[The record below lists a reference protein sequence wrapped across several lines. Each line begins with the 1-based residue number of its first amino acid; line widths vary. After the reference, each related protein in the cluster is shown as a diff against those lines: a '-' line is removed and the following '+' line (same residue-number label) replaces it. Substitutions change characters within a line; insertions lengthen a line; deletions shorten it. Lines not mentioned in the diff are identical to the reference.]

1 MAKKRTGLDA
11 LREYEARS
19 GRKTQSENQ
28 QTGNAGSSG
37 GTWRSGLDALREYEA
52 SGGGQNVKNGPYNPD
67 YRTNTKKAT
76 PQSYEAAYQQYKQI
90 ANSINHDQLSGYLR
104 TMQERQNQII
114 DSINHDQMSGYRRTL
129 QEKDRQQQRKVQTGT
144 AAKQA
149 ATNAGQDYSRLI
161 GLNQF
166 DGELERRDAEQEK
179 RYRETVLPDKLRG
192 MKRTSEELQK
202 QIDQLYEQK
211 SDEHFRDY
219 QFGEDG
225 TAWYTDENGTR
236 RQARGV
242 TDIQSEIE
250 ALETRKAALDSGRAL
265 GQAENTVGTMDTAT
279 RNLLKDINGT
289 NLLKKTDAKHQLQQK
304 GYSEDQIGRLAEYEK
319 YLEDFEDY
327 QTRMAGAQQF
337 GRDAPVF
344 STVTSSLMAPFKA
357 LGNIESFRG
366 ILPKG
371 LGGYQNPDM
380 PTNIYSPM
388 YAATHVSSGIRS
400 GVMDGMGS
408 VGQFLYQAGT
418 SALDSAVNMAVSTA
432 IVGTTGLSGEEASSA
447 VAETMN
453 WVMGSQVAADSV
465 YAGIQS
471 GKSNQEAL
479 IDGIV
484 EGAIEGFT
492 EKYSVGDIIE
502 TMLSGKQVWKKAMR
516 AFASEGAEEIA
527 SNWLNRIYDVV
538 AKHDRGEVMGAY
550 AEYLSKGNTKEKALA
565 LTLADMLAEDGLS
578 FLAGGISG
586 LAMSGAYAGTNKAV
600 EARSRGQQLNV
611 IGQVMDAVE
620 SMAKERGDQATA
632 EAAQAVMD
640 KVKAGQMPETA
651 EVQAVVDSAVKADQA
666 AQAEAAFQTYNQYA
680 DERDAKARD
689 AEKASWAR
697 SQENTEAINDA
708 EADSAADAFEKLN
721 EAEVKGAADARA
733 RQQTEEARAE
743 RMFTQESR
751 DDADRL
757 LTDAARRYGFDDRM
771 TSVLL
776 SGYDGEQDAQQYA
789 EDVNAAYEYGR
800 NGMSLSAAQ
809 RAAQGVN
816 ADVAQEAW
824 NAGRASIQRA
834 PMSAFER
841 YNQYAEERDA
851 RQAEREAQQQA
862 SVQTVQ
868 AVQEAARPQQAPTQT
883 AVQEARE
890 AAQTAQETA
899 PKAQETVRETAQEQ
913 TKPAQER
920 TEEKPAKQEAQE
932 SKPQAL
938 AANQYAAREMAES
951 VIKKYKM
958 TVPDAVKDYSKR
970 LDEAVAE
977 RYRLAEADGKSEE
990 SKATVS
996 SMIASFQIGLRG
1008 IGFVSNKTNNADFLA
1023 DAQAWLIGNAVA
1035 KGSYARLDAAKAFD
1049 GLGIEER
1056 TLRYAGEVYHFGDSL
1071 TQRMIREYNAQKG
1084 KNKGVS
1090 AEEYAKHV
1098 LNVFDRGAMGE
1109 SLAGTK
1115 DRLLGD
1121 GMTRAAW
1128 NAGKGFINGEEAGS
1142 TAADDGGKRDAGMDS
1157 GEQAGTVA
1165 EGTGGAKTRSA
1176 KASAVAERIELENR
1190 VRAAGQPYLSGKDI
1204 GLEKGSAQR
1213 SFREAPESTWTDS
1226 MKAAAAML
1234 RREGFKEVHFTV
1246 GAISIENQKAKVT
1259 RYADGVATGNTV
1271 WINATSKKW
1280 TVEQLANHE
1289 AFHHQI
1295 QDWPYTMDAVR
1306 QALADELGEDGI
1318 RELAQRYA
1326 EAYEGCY
1333 DGAELDAY
1341 IEEICA
1347 DAYAGMDRLPEAKTQ
1362 IIQKAAKRAQDA
1374 QQAAEENGG
1383 TRGPP
1388 EKYSV
1393 NEGFSK
1399 DVAEWYRDG
1408 MPEGEAFVLGSTG
1421 ETLQGLG
1428 AIESDIY
1435 MNGDKINTILREHP
1449 EMTIREIQKIPELL
1463 DDPILI
1469 LKSKGSGKGGNS
1481 RLVLFGSINTQD
1493 GQPVLAVLDLR
1504 PRENGFVLDDMQKVN
1519 SAYAKA
1525 NPASFISQSD
1535 VLFADK
1541 KRTVPLLRRF
1551 GLTITSRELLR
1562 DGSIGSISYRGN
1574 SVNISGEKFSSIVQM
1589 GDRPMDAK
1597 FSADDTTATPQE
1609 NDKTALAYFGRTYKW
1624 SETGYVLLNGA
1635 RLDFSGRHEGG
1646 SGGYRSVD
1654 HRDIIDAL
1662 GEDYGGGDYTG
1673 GMVRFMQEGN
1683 IRISPESGGINLAVM
1698 PTKAQMDSLSDF
1710 ISKERGEVIL
1720 DIDDASGNT
1729 ISSTEYPRGTHANK
1743 VLQDIR
1749 NYFNDGTLP
1758 EVSNAPSVS
1767 QFRYSVAE
1775 EAAESDT
1782 EAEEAELQV
1791 EKLPQANRDQFMRFA
1806 TKITDDLVTPLTAQM
1821 ETLRKEMRPRVLELV
1836 DEFLENDAL
1845 KRSSVEAVFTEA
1857 YDRALELNQE
1867 FSEKYAALQYAIRK
1881 TPVTFTEED
1890 TRQIEQYDY
1899 FDEAALRKLTIKEK
1913 GGVSIGE
1920 LYSDLSGMLPELFPS
1935 GIKNPAKQIMRIA
1948 SVYKRISK
1956 AQALAQQVESTN
1968 PEYFR
1973 QNAYNDFLEQL
1984 RKIVPKMRT
1993 ERELAQISIEEE
2005 AAMEKAAAERERR
2018 LAEEDAR
2025 LAAEEAA
2032 KEPPTVYESLTM
2044 DSIPK
2049 KAQDYLRRVRGQTAA
2064 AIQQTLSM
2072 PFAARQEVLKPAI
2085 EEMMNEYLQTG
2096 RISQETV
2103 DRNFEESYRRGVEM
2117 DTEFYDQY
2125 KDVKT
2130 RLRDLKVTLSEADRA
2145 DIADFDDFRR
2155 AAFGRLR
2162 IANEGGLP
2170 VDVAYKEMQQM
2181 APELFPA
2188 GITHPADQL
2197 MRMFEVSK
2205 RIEKVQ
2211 MSLDEYYGEDAE
2223 EFKRWAK
2230 NDYEASVEN
2239 MLGALNVARRYA
2251 EARMRQQQARAVPT
2265 TMEEVKS
2272 LYADLKGLRRTYE
2285 RAAAK
2290 NLLTAEDNSVLNRL
2304 LRGEIT
2310 PEDVQGMEN
2319 AQGILAM
2326 YEAKADYDAA
2336 AAKIADW
2343 RRYQKGKLRE
2353 QADNLLKNA
2362 EKAKDKKAGI
2372 EYSRETMTRN
2382 VRDIFP
2388 EADAEA
2394 INKTY
2399 FEPVRTA
2406 SANANKLKKKLREQ
2420 VKALDL
2426 SRKARKGDAVSEAH
2440 AAQLLG
2446 EAQDNIRY
2454 LEQHPRAKD
2463 RDGKTL
2469 NEWRQIVLDLWATS
2483 PGLDRAK
2490 IENAVETF
2498 RKIYDGLFEQ
2508 MNDVRIRNGYEPI
2521 NYRQGYFPHFQPG
2534 TTDGILGLMGKALGV
2549 GVEVKALPTTISGL
2563 THTFKPGITYFG
2575 NALERIGFDTAY
2587 DAVEGFDKY
2596 VEGAASVICY
2606 TDAIQ
2611 KLRALA
2617 QQVRYRTSDEGLRER
2632 VDDVRARDD
2641 LTEHQKELEIEAIM
2655 KQGRFSLSNFVKE
2668 LDEYTNLLANKKNR
2682 YDRNAEDFANRKV
2695 YNFLKAWQSRVAAN
2709 MVAVNPASWLTN
2721 FGVITQAGAQLKT
2734 ISVLK
2739 GMWQTLA
2746 NIKTNDGLVE
2756 ASDFLTNRAGSDPLV
2771 RTWQQSASA
2780 FLSTP
2785 MEWIDQFSAGTIVRA
2800 RYMENIER
2808 GMSEE
2813 TAMRE
2818 ADDFAANVMADRSK
2832 GAMPTIF
2839 ESRNPITKMFT
2850 QFQLE
2855 VNNTYSYL
2863 FKDLPREQRKK
2874 GVRYLALALFKF
2886 LIGGFLYNEL
2896 YEYLIGRRP
2905 MLDPLGI
2912 VNDTVGDLTGYELNN
2927 LVDAATGGGLIKESE
2942 PEGAIGSAE
2951 NLAKNVLSE
2960 LPASAALNLV
2970 GLEIDGGKLPFG
2982 SSFPDF
2988 GNIKSALKS
2997 ETATPEEKWAKIG
3010 KELAKPAAY
3019 WLLPFGGGQIKKV
3032 WQGISALKRQG
3043 SYTANGRLQ
3052 YPIYTD
3058 RKGDMAS
3065 AVART
3070 MLFGKSATPEA
3081 QAWVEAGFG
3090 ALSEKATQTYEAM
3103 RAGGVDQRDS
3113 YELIKAMSKVKKT
3126 DTQTKEQL
3134 QMQLLNAFDIEDS
3147 GKVLYYYNM
3156 MASDKERAQIDKLL
3170 AEGADM
3176 GEYLRYLQEKSG
3188 VTGEKDA
3195 DGKTISGS
3203 VKEETFALIDG
3214 LNLTPEQKTELAKED
3229 YTTTGFEPW
3238 SGYREA
3244 LKAGGDT
3251 WDAFYQNAVSAK
3263 VADGKTQEDAE
3274 KAVKSDLKSQLKED
3288 YLGGSMPESEVSD
3301 YLQKYCGAEDEHDVY
3316 WTLEEWKGGEG
3327 WKKYGQFLDAVDK
3340 GVLADTR
3347 KVAKEYMKHGVDKGD
3362 LSSQLTKHFK
3372 EAWLAATGDEAT
3384 RLKNAYIS
3392 AYKAI
3397 GGDADKA
3404 RDNIIKW
3411 RREANKRK
3419 GDKK

>member
-19 GRKTQSENQ
+19 GRKTQSGNQ
-28 QTGNAGSSG
+28 QTGNAGGSG

-76 PQSYEAAYQQYKQI
+76 PQSYEAAYQQYKKI

-104 TMQERQNQII
+104 TMKERQNQII

-129 QEKDRQQQRKVQTGT
+129 QEKERQQQRKVQTGT
-144 AAKQA
+144 AAQQA
-149 ATNAGQDYSRLI
+149 ATNDGQDYSRLI

-179 RYRETVLPDKLRG
+179 RYRETVLPDQLRG

-400 GVMDGMGS
+400 GVMDGMGP

-432 IVGTTGLSGEEASSA
+432 IVGTTGLSGEAASSA

-620 SMAKERGDQATA
+620 SMAKERGDQETA

-666 AQAEAAFQTYNQYA
+666 AQAEADFQTYNQYA

-743 RMFTQESR
+743 RTFAQKSQ

-789 EDVNAAYEYGR
+789 ENVNAAYEYGR

-841 YNQYAEERDA
+841 YNQYADERDA
-851 RQAEREAQQQA
+851 RQVAREAPQQA

-868 AVQEAARPQQAPTQT
+868 AVQEAVRPQQAPTQT
-883 AVQEARE
+883 VAQEARE
-890 AAQTAQETA
+890 AAQTAQEIA

-990 SKATVS
+990 SKDTVS

-1023 DAQAWLIGNAVA
+1023 DAQAWMIGNAVA

-1056 TLRYAGEVYHFGDSL
+1056 TMRYAAELWFLGDSL

-1084 KNKGVS
+1084 KNKDVS
-1090 AEEYAKHV
+1090 AAEYAKHV
-1098 LNVFDRGAMGE
+1098 RNVFDRGALGE
-1109 SLAGTK
+1109 SLAAAR

-1128 NAGKGFINGEEAGS
+1128 SAGKGFINVEEAGS

-1157 GEQAGTVA
+1157 GEQAGAVA

-1246 GAISIENQKAKVT
+1246 GAISIENQRAKVT
-1259 RYADGVATGNTV
+1259 RYADGVVTGNTV
-1271 WINATSKKW
+1271 WINATAKKW
-1280 TVEQLANHE
+1280 TVEQLAKHE

-1295 QDWPYTMDAVR
+1295 KDWPYTMDAVR

-1318 RELAQRYA
+1318 QELAQRYA

-1347 DAYAGMDRLPEAKTQ
+1347 DAYAGMDRLPEEKAR
-1362 IIQKAAKRAQDA
+1362 IIQKAARQAQDA
-1374 QQAAEENGG
+1374 QQTAEENGG

-1393 NEGFSK
+1393 SEADSREQTQDEITAEYQNTVHGILNGTVNAKGALLVGYTPEIYRKLGMPDLPFVVGSGHVYSMAKTATEASADGKFQKGTNYHGLGESFVSDIMDFVRDPVMVISAK
-1399 DVAEWYRDG
+1399 DVDAKTEPMR
-1408 MPEGEAFVLGSTG
+1408 STHSVV
-1421 ETLQGLG
+1421 
-1428 AIESDIY
+1428 A
-1435 MNGDKINTILREHP
+1435 
-1449 EMTIREIQKIPELL
+1449 
-1463 DDPILI
+1463 LI
-1469 LKSKGSGKGGNS
+1469 
-1481 RLVLFGSINTQD
+1481 
-1493 GQPVLAVLDLR
+1493 
-1504 PRENGFVLDDMQKVN
+1504 
-1519 SAYAKA
+1519 
-1525 NPASFISQSD
+1525 D
-1535 VLFADK
+1535 VG
-1541 KRTVPLLRRF
+1541 T
-1551 GLTITSRELLR
+1551 
-1562 DGSIGSISYRGN
+1562 RGN
-1574 SVNISGEKFSSIVQM
+1574 ALVIPVSI
-1589 GDRPMDAK
+1589 
-1597 FSADDTTATPQE
+1597 TAE
-1609 NDKTALAYFGRTYKW
+1609 
-1624 SETGYVLLNGA
+1624 
-1635 RLDFSGRHEGG
+1635 
-1646 SGGYRSVD
+1646 RSVD
-1654 HRDIIDAL
+1654 GVRMDVNAISSAYEKNVSALVNEAVAQFNSGDNSVFYVKKEAADLLGAGVQFPEQLKAAASYDGIVRKFGAKVNMSIENVTQSQQFKRWFGDWQNKPETASKVVNADGTPKVVYHQTGNDFTIFDVRKNGAGTRDNETPFGIFLKSSIRDIGLNGKKQMALYANIRNPLYAQDRADLTRQLRELSPEYDEIRQDHAALDKEYKQKFEDAKRNFINFLTEWKKNHPGESSRSLYGTPEFERVFDAEDAVVEEWTSKADAL
-1662 GEDYGGGDYTG
+1662 S
-1673 GMVRFMQEGN
+1673 VR
-1683 IRISPESGGINLAVM
+1683 A
-1698 PTKAQMDSLSDF
+1698 
-1710 ISKERGEVIL
+1710 KEVLTDALKQAGYDGVIL
-1720 DIDDASGNT
+1720 ANDAGSWGRSTDAYIALSENQVKSATDNVGTFDRDNPDI
-1729 ISSTEYPRGTHANK
+1729 
-1743 VLQDIR
+1743 
-1749 NYFNDGTLP
+1749 
-1758 EVSNAPSVS
+1758 
-1767 QFRYSVAE
+1767 RYSVAE
-1775 EAAESDT
+1775 DVSESDAG
-1782 EAEEAELQV
+1782 AEG
-1791 EKLPQANRDQFMRFA
+1791 
-1806 TKITDDLVTPLTAQM
+1806 TTAF
-1821 ETLRKEMRPRVLELV
+1821 TL
-1836 DEFLENDAL
+1836 
-1845 KRSSVEAVFTEA
+1845 
-1857 YDRALELNQE
+1857 
-1867 FSEKYAALQYAIRK
+1867 
-1881 TPVTFTEED
+1881 
-1890 TRQIEQYDY
+1890 
-1899 FDEAALRKLTIKEK
+1899 
-1913 GGVSIGE
+1913 
-1920 LYSDLSGMLPELFPS
+1920 
-1935 GIKNPAKQIMRIA
+1935 
-1948 SVYKRISK
+1948 
-1956 AQALAQQVESTN
+1956 
-1968 PEYFR
+1968 
-1973 QNAYNDFLEQL
+1973 
-1984 RKIVPKMRT
+1984 
-1993 ERELAQISIEEE
+1993 
-2005 AAMEKAAAERERR
+2005 
-2018 LAEEDAR
+2018 
-2025 LAAEEAA
+2025 
-2032 KEPPTVYESLTM
+2032 

-2181 APELFPA
+2181 APELFPES
-2188 GITHPADQL
+2188 ITHPADQL

-2211 MSLDEYYGEDAE
+2211 RSLDEYHGEDAE

-2406 SANANKLKKKLREQ
+2406 SANANKMKNKLREQ

-2440 AAQLLG
+2440 AVQLLG

-2521 NYRQGYFPHFQPG
+2521 NYRQGYFPHFQKG
-2534 TTDGILGLMGKALGV
+2534 TTDGILGLMGKALGIDA
-2549 GVEVKALPTTISGL
+2549 EVTALPTTISGL

-2655 KQGRFSLSNFVKE
+2655 KQGQFSLSNFAVE
-2668 LDEYTNLLANKKNR
+2668 LDEYTNLLANKKSK
-2682 YDRNAEDFANRKV
+2682 YDRSMEHLGGRKL
-2695 YNFLKAWQSRVAAN
+2695 YNFMRAWQNRVAAN

-2832 GAMPTIF
+2832 GAMPTLF
-2839 ESRNPITKMFT
+2839 EARNPLMKMFT

-2874 GVRYLALALFKF
+2874 GVQYLALALFKF

-2927 LVDAATGGGLIKESE
+2927 LVDAAAGGGLIKESE

-2960 LPASAALNLV
+2960 LPASAALNFV

-2988 GNIKSALKS
+2988 GNIKSAMKS

-3081 QAWVEAGFG
+3081 QTWVEAGFG
-3090 ALSEKATQTYEAM
+3090 ALSEKETQTYEAM
-3103 RAGGVDQRDS
+3103 RAGDVDQRDS

-3203 VKEETFALIDG
+3203 VKDETLQLIDG
-3214 LNLTPEQKTELAKED
+3214 LNLTPEQKTALAED
-3229 YTTTGFEPW
+3229 SYTVTGFEPW

-3411 RREANKRK
+3411 RQEANKRK

>member
-1 MAKKRTGLDA
+1 MAINWKQVRTAAKRQDQQQIRGRTAAGVSAPQAQTQISEQGRIDWDA
-11 LREYEARS
+11 V
-19 GRKTQSENQ
+19 K
-28 QTGNAGSSG
+28 GNAQL
-37 GTWRSGLDALREYEA
+37 LDKQQAQSRQRENAYE
-52 SGGGQNVKNGPYNPD
+52 
-67 YRTNTKKAT
+67 
-76 PQSYEAAYQQYKQI
+76 EAYQQYKQI
-90 ANSINHDQLSGYLR
+90 ADSVNHDQLSGYLR

-129 QEKDRQQQRKVQTGT
+129 QEKERQQQRKVQTGT
-144 AAKQA
+144 AAQQA

-166 DGELERRDAEQEK
+166 DGELERRAAEWQRKRQAAQEAAALDQ
-179 RYRETVLPDKLRG
+179 ERG
-192 MKRTSEELQK
+192 RRRTSEEYGKRIDALEAASDYARAQNAEGGGLPEFKDAYDKVNAGRETPMTLDEMQK
-202 QIDQLYEQK
+202 ELAYTRYKKAVLDKSVSGRVGEYAGDLATQFISGGADMALGGLGMVLGYLEQGANGAAAWVLRDLAK
-211 SDEHFRDY
+211 AVPDGSIKDKMLSLADDFSSYYTGESMTAGEETARYYRDELNRIGD
-219 QFGEDG
+219 
-225 TAWYTDENGTR
+225 
-236 RQARGV
+236 
-242 TDIQSEIE
+242 EIE
-250 ALETRKAALDSGRAL
+250 GKYKGVPLWIQQQMPSAGNMLFGAGLSGIAGVNNLVTLGLTSGGNSALEAKDKGASDAQALAYGVVAGGLEVFSERLFGGNPIYDADAGLVNQAVGKLTSNKTIMKILNSKAFDIASEGLEEVVTEVLDPVAEWAIYNGDNTEFADAASIGNAFL
-265 GQAENTVGTMDTAT
+265 GGVFLSAIGNVA
-279 RNLLKDINGT
+279 
-289 NLLKKTDAKHQLQQK
+289 DAPKQLQQARYERVLRTA
-304 GYSEDQIGRLAEYEK
+304 GSELA
-319 YLEDFEDY
+319 DI
-327 QTRMAGAQQF
+327 AQ
-337 GRDAPVF
+337 
-344 STVTSSLMAPFKA
+344 
-357 LGNIESFRG
+357 
-366 ILPKG
+366 
-371 LGGYQNPDM
+371 
-380 PTNIYSPM
+380 
-388 YAATHVSSGIRS
+388 
-400 GVMDGMGS
+400 S
-408 VGQFLYQAGT
+408 V
-418 SALDSAVNMAVSTA
+418 DSA
-432 IVGTTGLSGEEASSA
+432 
-447 VAETMN
+447 
-453 WVMGSQVAADSV
+453 
-465 YAGIQS
+465 
-471 GKSNQEAL
+471 
-479 IDGIV
+479 
-484 EGAIEGFT
+484 
-492 EKYSVGDIIE
+492 
-502 TMLSGKQVWKKAMR
+502 
-516 AFASEGAEEIA
+516 
-527 SNWLNRIYDVV
+527 DV
-538 AKHDRGEVMGAY
+538 
-550 AEYLSKGNTKEKALA
+550 
-565 LTLADMLAEDGLS
+565 
-578 FLAGGISG
+578 
-586 LAMSGAYAGTNKAV
+586 
-600 EARSRGQQLNV
+600 Q
-611 IGQVMDAVE
+611 
-620 SMAKERGDQATA
+620 
-632 EAAQAVMD
+632 EAAQVIRDKIAYGVTPDAADIGAVLDAMD
-640 KVKAGQMPETA
+640 QAGETVDVEQVREAVDA
-651 EVQAVVDSAVKADQA
+651 EENEAKA

-680 DERDAKARD
+680 DERDAKARDAKARD

-743 RMFTQESR
+743 RTFTQESR
-751 DDADRL
+751 EDADRL

-776 SGYDGEQDAQQYA
+776 SGYDGAQDAQQYA
-789 EDVNAAYEYGR
+789 EAVNAAYEYGR

-809 RAAQGVN
+809 RAAQDVN

-834 PMSAFER
+834 PMSDVER
-841 YNQYAEERDA
+841 YN
-851 RQAEREAQQQA
+851 
-862 SVQTVQ
+862 
-868 AVQEAARPQQAPTQT
+868 
-883 AVQEARE
+883 
-890 AAQTAQETA
+890 
-899 PKAQETVRETAQEQ
+899 
-913 TKPAQER
+913 
-920 TEEKPAKQEAQE
+920 
-932 SKPQAL
+932 
-938 AANQYAAREMAES
+938 
-951 VIKKYKM
+951 
-958 TVPDAVKDYSKR
+958 
-970 LDEAVAE
+970 
-977 RYRLAEADGKSEE
+977 
-990 SKATVS
+990 
-996 SMIASFQIGLRG
+996 
-1008 IGFVSNKTNNADFLA
+1008 
-1023 DAQAWLIGNAVA
+1023 
-1035 KGSYARLDAAKAFD
+1035 
-1049 GLGIEER
+1049 
-1056 TLRYAGEVYHFGDSL
+1056 
-1071 TQRMIREYNAQKG
+1071 
-1084 KNKGVS
+1084 
-1090 AEEYAKHV
+1090 
-1098 LNVFDRGAMGE
+1098 RGA
-1109 SLAGTK
+1109 
-1115 DRLLGD
+1115 LGD

-1128 NAGKGFINGEEAGS
+1128 SAGKGFINGEEAGS
-1142 TAADDGGKRDAGMDS
+1142 TAADESGKRNAGMDS
-1157 GEQAGTVA
+1157 GEQAGAVA
-1165 EGTGGAKTRSA
+1165 EGTGGAKTRPA

-1226 MKAAAAML
+1226 MKAAAGTLKSA
-1234 RREGFKEVHFTV
+1234 GFADVHFTV
-1246 GAISIENQKAKVT
+1246 GSISVENQRAKVT
-1259 RYADGVATGNTV
+1259 RYADGVVTGNTV

-1295 QDWPYTMDAVR
+1295 QDWPYAMDAVR

-1318 RELAQRYA
+1318 QELAQRYA

-1347 DAYAGMDRLPEAKTQ
+1347 DAYAGMDRLPEE
-1362 IIQKAAKRAQDA
+1362 KARIV
-1374 QQAAEENGG
+1374 QQAAQRRLEAQSAEKSGE

-1388 EKYSV
+1388 EKYSMV
-1393 NEGFSK
+1393 GYGSNGLKTYKSDFSSDMTATEK
-1399 DVAEWYRDG
+1399 QEYLYSLIKSVWSKKPLQLTILQNGKERSISARFDG
-1408 MPEGEAFVLGSTG
+1408 ESNGQEFAGKMAFGNRRGTRTERLISLNLADDIWEIASESTYDASKG
-1421 ETLQGLG
+1421 GIKETLAHDGSERWHYFVN
-1428 AIESDIY
+1428 AINYVDEQQPSR
-1435 MNGDKINTILREHP
+1435 NGVYDFNLDVMERE
-1449 EMTIREIQKIPELL
+1449 
-1463 DDPILI
+1463 D
-1469 LKSKGSGKGGNS
+1469 GN
-1481 RLVLFGSINTQD
+1481 
-1493 GQPVLAVLDLR
+1493 
-1504 PRENGFVLDDMQKVN
+1504 FV
-1519 SAYAKA
+1519 YT
-1525 NPASFISQSD
+1525 
-1535 VLFADK
+1535 FALK
-1541 KRTVPLLRRF
+1541 KRRDSAPRTFAAGVNGNNAADANSSDTSIRRAEQK
-1551 GLTITSRELLR
+1551 SQ
-1562 DGSIGSISYRGN
+1562 
-1574 SVNISGEKFSSIVQM
+1574 EKFSAAEDTE
-1589 GDRPMDAK
+1589 DRRKAAQFEVIQNSNPADDGYHTWIR
-1597 FSADDTTATPQE
+1597 SADEIRTFAETL
-1609 NDKTALAYFGRTYKW
+1609 NDPEW
-1624 SETGYVLLNGA
+1624 S
-1635 RLDFSGRHEGG
+1635 
-1646 SGGYRSVD
+1646 
-1654 HRDIIDAL
+1654 
-1662 GEDYGGGDYTG
+1662 DYAEFDPDYTREMADKALKSG
-1673 GMVRFMQEGN
+1673 IIRVYSSYKISDGVFVSPSRMEAESYSGDGNVFSKTVRVDDVAW
-1683 IRISPESGGINLAVM
+1683 ID
-1698 PTKAQMDSLSDF
+1698 PTQGQYA
-1710 ISKERGEVIL
+1710 
-1720 DIDDASGNT
+1720 
-1729 ISSTEYPRGTHANK
+1729 P
-1743 VLQDIR
+1743 IR
-1749 NYFNDGTLP
+1749 NR
-1758 EVSNAPSVS
+1758 E
-1767 QFRYSVAE
+1767 RYSVAE
-1775 EAAESDT
+1775 DAQEAGGT
-1782 EAEEAELQV
+1782 
-1791 EKLPQANRDQFMRFA
+1791 
-1806 TKITDDLVTPLTAQM
+1806 TA
-1821 ETLRKEMRPRVLELV
+1821 
-1836 DEFLENDAL
+1836 F
-1845 KRSSVEAVFTEA
+1845 
-1857 YDRALELNQE
+1857 
-1867 FSEKYAALQYAIRK
+1867 
-1881 TPVTFTEED
+1881 
-1890 TRQIEQYDY
+1890 
-1899 FDEAALRKLTIKEK
+1899 
-1913 GGVSIGE
+1913 
-1920 LYSDLSGMLPELFPS
+1920 
-1935 GIKNPAKQIMRIA
+1935 
-1948 SVYKRISK
+1948 
-1956 AQALAQQVESTN
+1956 
-1968 PEYFR
+1968 
-1973 QNAYNDFLEQL
+1973 
-1984 RKIVPKMRT
+1984 
-1993 ERELAQISIEEE
+1993 
-2005 AAMEKAAAERERR
+2005 
-2018 LAEEDAR
+2018 
-2025 LAAEEAA
+2025 
-2032 KEPPTVYESLTM
+2032 TM

-2103 DRNFEESYRRGVEM
+2103 DRNFEESYKRGVEM

-2155 AAFGRLR
+2155 AASGRLR

-2188 GITHPADQL
+2188 SVTHPADQL

-2211 MSLDEYYGEDAE
+2211 MSLDEYHGEDAE

-2343 RRYQKGKLRE
+2343 RRYRKGKLRE

-2399 FEPVRTA
+2399 FKPVRTA
-2406 SANANKLKKKLREQ
+2406 SANANKLKNQLRKQ

-2426 SRKARKGDAVSEAH
+2426 RRKARKGDAVSEAH
-2440 AAQLLG
+2440 AVQLLG

-2498 RKIYDGLFEQ
+2498 RKIYDGLFAQ

-2534 TTDGILGLMGKALGV
+2534 TTDGILGLMGKALGIDA
-2549 GVEVKALPTTISGL
+2549 EVTALPTTISGL

-2632 VDDVRARDD
+2632 VDDIRARDD
-2641 LTEHQKELEIEAIM
+2641 LTEHQKELEIKEIM
-2655 KQGRFSLSNFVKE
+2655 DKGQFSLSNFAVE
-2668 LDEYTNLLANKKNR
+2668 LDEYTNLLANKKSK
-2682 YDRNAEDFANRKV
+2682 YDRSMEHLGGRKL
-2695 YNFLKAWQSRVAAN
+2695 YNFMRAWQNRVAAN

-2832 GAMPTIF
+2832 GAMPTLF
-2839 ESRNPITKMFT
+2839 EARNPLMKMFT

-2942 PEGAIGSAE
+2942 PESAVGTIQNLAE
-2951 NLAKNVLSE
+2951 NVGQEA
-2960 LPASAALNLV
+2960 PFIGNLM
-2970 GLEIDGGKLPFG
+2970 GGGKLPF
-2982 SSFPDF
+2982 SSSMPNVK
-2988 GNIKSALKS
+2988 NILTALDS
-2997 ETATPEEKWAKIG
+2997 ETATDEEKLAKIG
-3010 KELAKPAAY
+3010 KEMVNPAAY
-3019 WLLPFGGGQIKKV
+3019 WLLPFGGGQIKKM

-3070 MLFGKSATPEA
+3070 MLFGKSSTPEA

-3170 AEGADM
+3170 ADGADM

-3203 VKEETFALIDG
+3203 VKDETLQLIDG
-3214 LNLTPEQKTELAKED
+3214 LDLTPEQKTALAED
-3229 YTTTGFEPW
+3229 SYTVTGFEPW
-3238 SGYREA
+3238 TENH
-3244 LKAGGDT
+3244 DT
-3251 WDAFYQNAVSAK
+3251 LYKAVSTGK
-3263 VADGKTQEDAE
+3263 DLRSTLKGLEKDGYEP
-3274 KAVKSDLKSQLKED
+3274 KEIRAAITD
-3288 YLGGSMPESEVSD
+3288 MFRDEYL
-3301 YLQKYCGAEDEHDVY
+3301 A
-3316 WTLEEWKGGEG
+3316 
-3327 WKKYGQFLDAVDK
+3327 
-3340 GVLADTR
+3340 
-3347 KVAKEYMKHGVDKGD
+3347 
-3362 LSSQLTKHFK
+3362 
-3372 EAWLAATGDEAT
+3372 
-3384 RLKNAYIS
+3384 
-3392 AYKAI
+3392 
-3397 GGDADKA
+3397 ADKA
-3404 RDNIIKW
+3404 GKARLKGYLRNAFMVSGLSQKEAENKIKKW
-3411 RREANKRK
+3411 EEAQK
-3419 GDKK
+3419 

>member
-1 MAKKRTGLDA
+1 MAINWKQVRTAAKRQDQQQIRGRTAAGVSAPQAQTQISAQGRIDWDA
-11 LREYEARS
+11 V
-19 GRKTQSENQ
+19 K
-28 QTGNAGSSG
+28 GNAQL
-37 GTWRSGLDALREYEA
+37 LDQQQAQSQQRENAYE
-52 SGGGQNVKNGPYNPD
+52 
-67 YRTNTKKAT
+67 
-76 PQSYEAAYQQYKQI
+76 EAYQQYKQI

-129 QEKDRQQQRKVQTGT
+129 QEKERQKQRKVQTGT
-144 AAKQA
+144 AAQQA

-166 DGELERRDAEQEK
+166 DGELERRAAEWQRKQQAAQEAAALDQ
-179 RYRETVLPDKLRG
+179 ERG
-192 MKRTSEELQK
+192 RRRTSEEYGKRIDALEAASDYARAQNAEGGGLPEFKDAYDKVNAGRETPMTLDEMQK
-202 QIDQLYEQK
+202 ELAYTRYKKAVLDKSVSGRVGEYAGDLATQFISGGADMALGGLGMVLGYLEQGANGAAAWVLRDLAK
-211 SDEHFRDY
+211 AVPDGSIKDKMLSLADDFSSYYTGESMTAGEETARYYRDELNRIGD
-219 QFGEDG
+219 
-225 TAWYTDENGTR
+225 
-236 RQARGV
+236 
-242 TDIQSEIE
+242 EIE
-250 ALETRKAALDSGRAL
+250 GKYKGVPLWIQQQMPSAGNMLFGAGLSGIAGVNNLVTLGLTSGGNSALEAKDKGASDAQALAYGVVAGGLEVFSERLFGGNPIYDADAGLVNQAVGKLTSNKTIMKILNSKAFDIASEGLEEVVTEVLDPVAEWAIYNGDNTEFADAASIGNAFL
-265 GQAENTVGTMDTAT
+265 GGVFLSAIGNVA
-279 RNLLKDINGT
+279 
-289 NLLKKTDAKHQLQQK
+289 DAPKQLQQARYERVLRTA
-304 GYSEDQIGRLAEYEK
+304 GSELA
-319 YLEDFEDY
+319 DI
-327 QTRMAGAQQF
+327 AQ
-337 GRDAPVF
+337 
-344 STVTSSLMAPFKA
+344 
-357 LGNIESFRG
+357 
-366 ILPKG
+366 
-371 LGGYQNPDM
+371 
-380 PTNIYSPM
+380 
-388 YAATHVSSGIRS
+388 
-400 GVMDGMGS
+400 S
-408 VGQFLYQAGT
+408 V
-418 SALDSAVNMAVSTA
+418 DSA
-432 IVGTTGLSGEEASSA
+432 
-447 VAETMN
+447 
-453 WVMGSQVAADSV
+453 
-465 YAGIQS
+465 
-471 GKSNQEAL
+471 
-479 IDGIV
+479 
-484 EGAIEGFT
+484 
-492 EKYSVGDIIE
+492 
-502 TMLSGKQVWKKAMR
+502 
-516 AFASEGAEEIA
+516 
-527 SNWLNRIYDVV
+527 DV
-538 AKHDRGEVMGAY
+538 
-550 AEYLSKGNTKEKALA
+550 
-565 LTLADMLAEDGLS
+565 
-578 FLAGGISG
+578 
-586 LAMSGAYAGTNKAV
+586 
-600 EARSRGQQLNV
+600 Q
-611 IGQVMDAVE
+611 
-620 SMAKERGDQATA
+620 
-632 EAAQAVMD
+632 EAAQVILDKIAYGVTPDAADIGAVLDAMD
-640 KVKAGQMPETA
+640 QAGETVDVEQVREAVDA
-651 EVQAVVDSAVKADQA
+651 EENEAKA

-743 RMFTQESR
+743 RTFTQESR
-751 DDADRL
+751 EDADRL

-776 SGYDGEQDAQQYA
+776 SGYDGAQDAQQYV

-851 RQAEREAQQQA
+851 RQAAREAPQQA

-883 AVQEARE
+883 VEQETRE

-899 PKAQETVRETAQEQ
+899 PKAQESAPKVQEPVRQAVSEQ
-913 TKPAQER
+913 AKPAQER
-920 TEEKPAKQEAQE
+920 AETKPAKQEAQE

-938 AANQYAAREMAES
+938 AANQYDARKLAES
-951 VIKKYKM
+951 EIKKSDV
-958 TVPDAVKDYSKR
+958 TVQDAVRDYDKR

-977 RYRLAEADGKSEE
+977 IYRLKEADGKGEGA
-990 SKATVS
+990 KVPVS
-996 SMIASFQIGLRG
+996 SMITSFQYGIRS
-1008 IGFVSNKTNNADFLA
+1008 IGFVSQETNNADFLA

-1049 GLGIEER
+1049 GMGIEER

-1090 AEEYAKHV
+1090 AAEYAQHV
-1098 LNVFDRGAMGE
+1098 RDVFDRGALGE

-1142 TAADDGGKRDAGMDS
+1142 SAADDGGKRNAGMDS

-1204 GLEKGSAQR
+1204 GLEKGSTQR

-1226 MKAAAAML
+1226 MKAAAEML

-1259 RYADGVATGNTV
+1259 RYADGVVTGNTV

-1280 TVEQLANHE
+1280 TVEQLAKHE

-1295 QDWPYTMDAVR
+1295 KDWPYAMDAVR

-1318 RELAQRYA
+1318 QELAQRYA

-1333 DGAELDAY
+1333 DGAELDSY

-1362 IIQKAAKRAQDA
+1362 IIQKAAQRAQDA

-1408 MPEGEAFVLGSTG
+1408 MPEGEEFALGSTG

-1551 GLTITSRELLR
+1551 GLTVTSRELLR

-1775 EAAESDT
+1775 DVS
-1782 EAEEAELQV
+1782 EEGG
-1791 EKLPQANRDQFMRFA
+1791 
-1806 TKITDDLVTPLTAQM
+1806 TTAF
-1821 ETLRKEMRPRVLELV
+1821 TL
-1836 DEFLENDAL
+1836 
-1845 KRSSVEAVFTEA
+1845 
-1857 YDRALELNQE
+1857 
-1867 FSEKYAALQYAIRK
+1867 
-1881 TPVTFTEED
+1881 
-1890 TRQIEQYDY
+1890 
-1899 FDEAALRKLTIKEK
+1899 
-1913 GGVSIGE
+1913 
-1920 LYSDLSGMLPELFPS
+1920 
-1935 GIKNPAKQIMRIA
+1935 
-1948 SVYKRISK
+1948 
-1956 AQALAQQVESTN
+1956 
-1968 PEYFR
+1968 
-1973 QNAYNDFLEQL
+1973 
-1984 RKIVPKMRT
+1984 
-1993 ERELAQISIEEE
+1993 
-2005 AAMEKAAAERERR
+2005 
-2018 LAEEDAR
+2018 
-2025 LAAEEAA
+2025 
-2032 KEPPTVYESLTM
+2032 

-2103 DRNFEESYRRGVEM
+2103 DRNFEESYRRGMEM
-2117 DTEFYDQY
+2117 DTEFYDEY

-2155 AAFGRLR
+2155 AASGRMR

-2181 APELFPA
+2181 APELFPES
-2188 GITHPADQL
+2188 ITHPADQL

-2211 MSLDEYYGEDAE
+2211 MSLDEYHGEDAE

-2251 EARMRQQQARAVPT
+2251 EARMRQKQARAVPT

-2272 LYADLKGLRRTYE
+2272 LYADLKSLRRTYE
-2285 RAAAK
+2285 RASAK

-2343 RRYQKGKLRE
+2343 RRYRKGKLRE

-2406 SANANKLKKKLREQ
+2406 SANANKLKNQLREQ

-2440 AAQLLG
+2440 AVQLLG

-2469 NEWRQIVLDLWATS
+2469 NEWRQIVLDLWDTS

-2534 TTDGILGLMGKALGV
+2534 TTDGILGLMGKALGIDA
-2549 GVEVKALPTTISGL
+2549 EVTALPTTISGL

-2611 KLRALA
+2611 NLRALA

-2632 VDDVRARDD
+2632 VDDIRARDD
-2641 LTEHQKELEIEAIM
+2641 LTEHQKELEIKEIM
-2655 KQGRFSLSNFVKE
+2655 DKGQFSLSNFAVE
-2668 LDEYTNLLANKKNR
+2668 LDEYTNLLANKKSK
-2682 YDRNAEDFANRKV
+2682 YDRSMEHLGGRKL
-2695 YNFLKAWQSRVAAN
+2695 YNFMRAWQNRVAAN

-2739 GMWQTLA
+2739 GMWKTLA

-2800 RYMENIER
+2800 RYMENVER

-2832 GAMPTIF
+2832 GAMPTLF
-2839 ESRNPITKMFT
+2839 EARNPLMKMFT

-2927 LVDAATGGGLIKESE
+2927 LVDTAAGGGLIKESE
-2942 PEGAIGSAE
+2942 PESAVGTIQNLAE
-2951 NLAKNVLSE
+2951 NVGQEA
-2960 LPASAALNLV
+2960 PFIGNLM
-2970 GLEIDGGKLPFG
+2970 GGGKLPF
-2982 SSFPDF
+2982 SSSMPNVK
-2988 GNIKSALKS
+2988 NILTALDS
-2997 ETATPEEKWAKIG
+2997 ETATDKEKLAKVG
-3010 KELAKPAAY
+3010 KEMVNPAAY
-3019 WLLPFGGGQIKKV
+3019 WLLPFGGGQIKKM

-3058 RKGDMAS
+3058 RKGDKAN
-3065 AVART
+3065 AAWRT
-3070 MLFGKSATPEA
+3070 LLFGKSATPEA

-3090 ALSEKATQTYEAM
+3090 ALSEKETQTYEAM

-3113 YELIKAMSKVKKT
+3113 YELIKAMSKVQKT

-3203 VKEETFALIDG
+3203 VKAETIGLIDG

-3229 YTTTGFEPW
+3229 YTPTGFEPW
-3238 SGYREA
+3238 TENHDRLY
-3244 LKAGGDT
+3244 K
-3251 WDAFYQNAVSAK
+3251 AVSTGK
-3263 VADGKTQEDAE
+3263 DLRSTLKGLEKDGYEP
-3274 KAVKSDLKSQLKED
+3274 KEIRAAITD
-3288 YLGGSMPESEVSD
+3288 MFHDEYL
-3301 YLQKYCGAEDEHDVY
+3301 A
-3316 WTLEEWKGGEG
+3316 
-3327 WKKYGQFLDAVDK
+3327 
-3340 GVLADTR
+3340 
-3347 KVAKEYMKHGVDKGD
+3347 
-3362 LSSQLTKHFK
+3362 
-3372 EAWLAATGDEAT
+3372 
-3384 RLKNAYIS
+3384 
-3392 AYKAI
+3392 
-3397 GGDADKA
+3397 ADKA
-3404 RDNIIKW
+3404 GKARLKGYLRNAFMVSGLSQKEAENKIKKW
-3411 RREANKRK
+3411 EETQK
-3419 GDKK
+3419 

>member
-1 MAKKRTGLDA
+1 MAINWKQVRTAAKRQDQQQIRGRTAAGVSAPQAQTQISAQGRIDWDA
-11 LREYEARS
+11 V
-19 GRKTQSENQ
+19 K
-28 QTGNAGSSG
+28 GNAQL
-37 GTWRSGLDALREYEA
+37 LDQQQAQSQQRENA
-52 SGGGQNVKNGPYNPD
+52 
-67 YRTNTKKAT
+67 
-76 PQSYEAAYQQYKQI
+76 YEAAYQQYKQI

-129 QEKDRQQQRKVQTGT
+129 QEKERQQQRKVQTGT
-144 AAKQA
+144 AAQQA
-149 ATNAGQDYSRLI
+149 ATNAVQDYSRLI

-166 DGELERRDAEQEK
+166 DGELERRAAEWQRKQQAAQEAAALDQ
-179 RYRETVLPDKLRG
+179 ERG
-192 MKRTSEELQK
+192 RRRTSEEYGKRIDALEAASDYARAQNAEGGGLPEFKDAYDKVNAGRETPMTLDEMQK
-202 QIDQLYEQK
+202 ELAYTRYKKAVLDKSVSGRGGEYAGDLATQFISGGADMALGGLGMVLGYLEQGANGAAAWVLRDLAK
-211 SDEHFRDY
+211 AVPDGSIKDKMLSLADDFSSYYTGESMTAGEETARYYRDELNRIGD
-219 QFGEDG
+219 
-225 TAWYTDENGTR
+225 
-236 RQARGV
+236 
-242 TDIQSEIE
+242 EIE
-250 ALETRKAALDSGRAL
+250 GKYKGVPLWIQQQMPSAGNMLFGAGLSGIAGVNNLVTLGLTSGGNSALEAKDKGASDAQALAYGVVAGGLEVFSERLFGGNPIYDADAGLVNQAVGKLTSNKTIMKILNSKAFDIASEGLEEVVTEVLDPVAEWAIYNGDNTEFADAASIGNAFL
-265 GQAENTVGTMDTAT
+265 GGVFLSAIGNVA
-279 RNLLKDINGT
+279 
-289 NLLKKTDAKHQLQQK
+289 DAPKQLQQARYERVLRTA
-304 GYSEDQIGRLAEYEK
+304 GSELA
-319 YLEDFEDY
+319 DI
-327 QTRMAGAQQF
+327 AQ
-337 GRDAPVF
+337 
-344 STVTSSLMAPFKA
+344 
-357 LGNIESFRG
+357 
-366 ILPKG
+366 
-371 LGGYQNPDM
+371 
-380 PTNIYSPM
+380 
-388 YAATHVSSGIRS
+388 
-400 GVMDGMGS
+400 S
-408 VGQFLYQAGT
+408 V
-418 SALDSAVNMAVSTA
+418 DSA
-432 IVGTTGLSGEEASSA
+432 
-447 VAETMN
+447 
-453 WVMGSQVAADSV
+453 
-465 YAGIQS
+465 
-471 GKSNQEAL
+471 
-479 IDGIV
+479 
-484 EGAIEGFT
+484 
-492 EKYSVGDIIE
+492 
-502 TMLSGKQVWKKAMR
+502 
-516 AFASEGAEEIA
+516 
-527 SNWLNRIYDVV
+527 DV
-538 AKHDRGEVMGAY
+538 
-550 AEYLSKGNTKEKALA
+550 
-565 LTLADMLAEDGLS
+565 
-578 FLAGGISG
+578 
-586 LAMSGAYAGTNKAV
+586 
-600 EARSRGQQLNV
+600 Q
-611 IGQVMDAVE
+611 
-620 SMAKERGDQATA
+620 
-632 EAAQAVMD
+632 EAAQVIRDKIAYGVTPDAADIGAVLDAMD
-640 KVKAGQMPETA
+640 QAGETVDVEQVREAVDA
-651 EVQAVVDSAVKADQA
+651 EENEAKA

-680 DERDAKARD
+680 DERDAKARDAKARD

-743 RMFTQESR
+743 RTFTEESR

-789 EDVNAAYEYGR
+789 EAVNAAYEYGR

-834 PMSAFER
+834 PMSDFER
-841 YNQYAEERDA
+841 YN
-851 RQAEREAQQQA
+851 
-862 SVQTVQ
+862 
-868 AVQEAARPQQAPTQT
+868 
-883 AVQEARE
+883 
-890 AAQTAQETA
+890 
-899 PKAQETVRETAQEQ
+899 
-913 TKPAQER
+913 
-920 TEEKPAKQEAQE
+920 
-932 SKPQAL
+932 
-938 AANQYAAREMAES
+938 
-951 VIKKYKM
+951 
-958 TVPDAVKDYSKR
+958 
-970 LDEAVAE
+970 
-977 RYRLAEADGKSEE
+977 
-990 SKATVS
+990 
-996 SMIASFQIGLRG
+996 RG
-1008 IGFVSNKTNNADFLA
+1008 T
-1023 DAQAWLIGNAVA
+1023 
-1035 KGSYARLDAAKAFD
+1035 
-1049 GLGIEER
+1049 
-1056 TLRYAGEVYHFGDSL
+1056 
-1071 TQRMIREYNAQKG
+1071 
-1084 KNKGVS
+1084 
-1090 AEEYAKHV
+1090 
-1098 LNVFDRGAMGE
+1098 
-1109 SLAGTK
+1109 
-1115 DRLLGD
+1115 LGD
-1121 GMTRAAW
+1121 GMTRTAW
-1128 NAGKGFINGEEAGS
+1128 NAGKGFSNGEEAGS
-1142 TAADDGGKRDAGMDS
+1142 TAADEGGKRDAGMDS
-1157 GEQAGTVA
+1157 GEQAGAVA

-1246 GAISIENQKAKVT
+1246 GAISVENQRAKVT
-1259 RYADGVATGNTV
+1259 RYADGVVTGNTV

-1280 TVEQLANHE
+1280 TLEQLANHE

-1295 QDWPYTMDAVR
+1295 QDWPYAMDAVR

-1318 RELAQRYA
+1318 QELAQRYA

-1347 DAYAGMDRLPEAKTQ
+1347 DAYAGMDRFPEEKAK
-1362 IIQKAAKRAQDA
+1362 IIQKAAKTAQDA

-1388 EKYSV
+1388 EKYSIGEIKGEKKKYGFGVVLDTDIFEGVRQRDWGKTLGTYVYENMAGAELTMFDEDGNPEVVYLARENDRVKKDGAKNSHKVLDKLAGYRGDTIRAKAIVQLDEVLETSRSKETTEDHSHQWLDAHGWIIRNAYLQDESGNIYEATLNIANGKDRKILYEV
-1393 NEGFSK
+1393 NRVHQIDKIKSPGEHTVTDNGQRFRYQKPGTGGAQSETKDNINENAANVKEHFSISEDSDGRQLTEAQREFFKDSKAVDEKGRLLTLYHGTGAKFTVFDKGRIEQNFQNRGGDLGFYFSPYIE
-1399 DVAEWYRDG
+1399 DAQGYAR
-1408 MPEGEAFVLGSTG
+1408 EAAFSTG
-1421 ETLQGLG
+1421 GEK
-1428 AIESDIY
+1428 AIMEVYLNLKNPLVVEDEGWGSAISQADIRH
-1435 MNGDKINTILREHP
+1435 GD
-1449 EMTIREIQKIPELL
+1449 
-1463 DDPILI
+1463 
-1469 LKSKGSGKGGNS
+1469 LKRWAQEGGN
-1481 RLVLFGSINTQD
+1481 D
-1493 GQPVLAVLDLR
+1493 GIIVKSTDEVDDDGTPDAVYIA
-1504 PRENGFVLDDMQKVN
+1504 F
-1519 SAYAKA
+1519 
-1525 NPASFISQSD
+1525 
-1535 VLFADK
+1535 
-1541 KRTVPLLRRF
+1541 
-1551 GLTITSRELLR
+1551 
-1562 DGSIGSISYRGN
+1562 
-1574 SVNISGEKFSSIVQM
+1574 
-1589 GDRPMDAK
+1589 
-1597 FSADDTTATPQE
+1597 
-1609 NDKTALAYFGRTYKW
+1609 
-1624 SETGYVLLNGA
+1624 
-1635 RLDFSGRHEGG
+1635 
-1646 SGGYRSVD
+1646 
-1654 HRDIIDAL
+1654 
-1662 GEDYGGGDYTG
+1662 
-1673 GMVRFMQEGN
+1673 
-1683 IRISPESGGINLAVM
+1683 SPEQIKSVTNKN
-1698 PTKAQMDSLSDF
+1698 PT
-1710 ISKERGEVIL
+1710 GNP
-1720 DIDDASGNT
+1720 DI
-1729 ISSTEYPRGTHANK
+1729 
-1743 VLQDIR
+1743 
-1749 NYFNDGTLP
+1749 
-1758 EVSNAPSVS
+1758 
-1767 QFRYSVAE
+1767 RYSV
-1775 EAAESDT
+1775 AESDT
-1782 EAEEAELQV
+1782 EAEAAELQV
-1791 EKLPQANRDQFMRFA
+1791 EKLPQTNRDQFMRFA

-1948 SVYKRISK
+1948 SVYKRVSK

-2103 DRNFEESYRRGVEM
+2103 DRNFEESYRRGMEM

-2155 AAFGRLR
+2155 AASGRLR

-2188 GITHPADQL
+2188 SVTHPADQL
-2197 MRMFEVSK
+2197 MKMFDVSK

-2211 MSLDEYYGEDAE
+2211 RSLDEYHGEDAE

-2265 TMEEVKS
+2265 TMEEVKN

-2343 RRYQKGKLRE
+2343 RRYRKGKLRE

-2406 SANANKLKKKLREQ
+2406 SANANKLKNKLREQ

-2440 AAQLLG
+2440 AVQLLG

-2454 LEQHPRAKD
+2454 LEQHPRAQD

-2534 TTDGILGLMGKALGV
+2534 TTDGILGLMGKALGIDA
-2549 GVEVKALPTTISGL
+2549 EVTALPTTISGL

-2575 NALERIGFDTAY
+2575 NALERIGFNTEY

-2611 KLRALA
+2611 NLRALA

-2632 VDDVRARDD
+2632 VDDIRARDD
-2641 LTEHQKELEIEAIM
+2641 LTEHQKELEIKEIM
-2655 KQGRFSLSNFVKE
+2655 DNGKFSLSNFAVE
-2668 LDEYTNLLANKKNR
+2668 LDEYTNLLANKKSK
-2682 YDRNAEDFANRKV
+2682 YDRNVEHLSGRWF
-2695 YNFLKAWQSRVAAN
+2695 YNLMKAWQRRVAAN

-2771 RTWQQSASA
+2771 RNWQQRTSA

-2832 GAMPTIF
+2832 GAMPTLF
-2839 ESRNPITKMFT
+2839 EARNPITRMFT

-2855 VNNTYSYL
+2855 VNNTFSYL

-2927 LVDAATGGGLIKESE
+2927 LVDTATGGGLIKESE
-2942 PEGAIGSAE
+2942 PESVIRSAANLAINVGQELPIIGSRIGGGKYPFMNSFGDIGNAIDALDAE
-2951 NLAKNVLSE
+2951 NKTGGEKAAQAARE
-2960 LPASAALNLV
+2960 LIN
-2970 GLEIDGGKLPFG
+2970 
-2982 SSFPDF
+2982 
-2988 GNIKSALKS
+2988 
-2997 ETATPEEKWAKIG
+2997 
-3010 KELAKPAAY
+3010 PAAY
-3019 WLLPFGGGQIKKV
+3019 WLLPYGGGQVKKV
-3032 WQGISALKRQG
+3032 LQGISALKRQG
-3043 SYTANGRLQ
+3043 SYTADGRLQ

-3090 ALSEKATQTYEAM
+3090 ALSAKATQTYEAM

-3203 VKEETFALIDG
+3203 VKDETLQLIDG

-3229 YTTTGFEPW
+3229 YTPTGFEPW
-3238 SGYREA
+3238 TENHDRLY
-3244 LKAGGDT
+3244 K
-3251 WDAFYQNAVSAK
+3251 AVSTGK
-3263 VADGKTQEDAE
+3263 DLRSTLKGLEKDGYEP
-3274 KAVKSDLKSQLKED
+3274 KEIRAAITD
-3288 YLGGSMPESEVSD
+3288 MFRDEYLS
-3301 YLQKYCGAEDEHDVY
+3301 
-3316 WTLEEWKGGEG
+3316 
-3327 WKKYGQFLDAVDK
+3327 
-3340 GVLADTR
+3340 
-3347 KVAKEYMKHGVDKGD
+3347 
-3362 LSSQLTKHFK
+3362 
-3372 EAWLAATGDEAT
+3372 
-3384 RLKNAYIS
+3384 
-3392 AYKAI
+3392 
-3397 GGDADKA
+3397 ADKA
-3404 RDNIIKW
+3404 GKARLKGYLRNAFMVSGLSQKEAENKIKKW
-3411 RREANKRK
+3411 EEAQK
-3419 GDKK
+3419 

>member
-1 MAKKRTGLDA
+1 MAINWKQVRTAAKRQDQQQIRGRTAAGVSAPQAQTQISAQGRIDWDA
-11 LREYEARS
+11 V
-19 GRKTQSENQ
+19 K
-28 QTGNAGSSG
+28 GNAQL
-37 GTWRSGLDALREYEA
+37 LDQQQAQSQQRENA
-52 SGGGQNVKNGPYNPD
+52 
-67 YRTNTKKAT
+67 
-76 PQSYEAAYQQYKQI
+76 YEAAYQQYKQI

-129 QEKDRQQQRKVQTGT
+129 QEKERQQQRKVQTGT
-144 AAKQA
+144 AAQQA
-149 ATNAGQDYSRLI
+149 ATNAVQDYSRLI

-166 DGELERRDAEQEK
+166 DGELERRAAEWQRKQQAAQEAAALDQ
-179 RYRETVLPDKLRG
+179 ERG
-192 MKRTSEELQK
+192 RRRTSEEYGKRIDALEAASDYARAQNAEGGGLPEFKDAYDKVNAGRETPMTLDEMQK
-202 QIDQLYEQK
+202 ELAYTRYKKAVLDKSVSGRGGEYAGDLATQFISGGADMALGGLGMVLGYLEQGANGAAAWVLRDLAK
-211 SDEHFRDY
+211 AVPDGSIKDKMLSLADDFSSYYTGESMTAGEETARYYRDELNRIGD
-219 QFGEDG
+219 
-225 TAWYTDENGTR
+225 
-236 RQARGV
+236 
-242 TDIQSEIE
+242 EIE
-250 ALETRKAALDSGRAL
+250 GKYKGVPLWIQQQMPSAGNMLFGAGLSGIAGVNNLVTLGLTSGGNSALEAKDKGASDAQALAYGVVAGGLEVFSERLFGGNPIYDADAGLVNQAVGKLTSNKTIMKILNSKAFDIASEGLEEVVTEVLDPVAEWAIYNGDNTEFADAASIGNAFL
-265 GQAENTVGTMDTAT
+265 GGVFLSAIGNVA
-279 RNLLKDINGT
+279 
-289 NLLKKTDAKHQLQQK
+289 DAPKQLQQARYERVLRTA
-304 GYSEDQIGRLAEYEK
+304 GSELA
-319 YLEDFEDY
+319 DI
-327 QTRMAGAQQF
+327 AQ
-337 GRDAPVF
+337 
-344 STVTSSLMAPFKA
+344 
-357 LGNIESFRG
+357 
-366 ILPKG
+366 
-371 LGGYQNPDM
+371 
-380 PTNIYSPM
+380 
-388 YAATHVSSGIRS
+388 
-400 GVMDGMGS
+400 S
-408 VGQFLYQAGT
+408 V
-418 SALDSAVNMAVSTA
+418 DSA
-432 IVGTTGLSGEEASSA
+432 
-447 VAETMN
+447 
-453 WVMGSQVAADSV
+453 
-465 YAGIQS
+465 
-471 GKSNQEAL
+471 
-479 IDGIV
+479 
-484 EGAIEGFT
+484 
-492 EKYSVGDIIE
+492 
-502 TMLSGKQVWKKAMR
+502 
-516 AFASEGAEEIA
+516 
-527 SNWLNRIYDVV
+527 DV
-538 AKHDRGEVMGAY
+538 
-550 AEYLSKGNTKEKALA
+550 
-565 LTLADMLAEDGLS
+565 
-578 FLAGGISG
+578 
-586 LAMSGAYAGTNKAV
+586 
-600 EARSRGQQLNV
+600 Q
-611 IGQVMDAVE
+611 
-620 SMAKERGDQATA
+620 
-632 EAAQAVMD
+632 EAAQVIRDKIAYGVTPDAADIGAVLDAM
-640 KVKAGQMPETA
+640 
-651 EVQAVVDSAVKADQA
+651 DQA
-666 AQAEAAFQTYNQYA
+666 GETVDVEQVREAVDAEENEAKAEQAEAAFQTYNQYA
-680 DERDAKARD
+680 DERDAKTRD

-743 RMFTQESR
+743 RTFTQESR

-776 SGYDGEQDAQQYA
+776 SGYDGAQDAQQYA
-789 EDVNAAYEYGR
+789 EAVNAAYEYGR

-834 PMSAFER
+834 PMSDFER
-841 YNQYAEERDA
+841 YN
-851 RQAEREAQQQA
+851 
-862 SVQTVQ
+862 
-868 AVQEAARPQQAPTQT
+868 
-883 AVQEARE
+883 
-890 AAQTAQETA
+890 
-899 PKAQETVRETAQEQ
+899 
-913 TKPAQER
+913 
-920 TEEKPAKQEAQE
+920 
-932 SKPQAL
+932 
-938 AANQYAAREMAES
+938 
-951 VIKKYKM
+951 
-958 TVPDAVKDYSKR
+958 
-970 LDEAVAE
+970 
-977 RYRLAEADGKSEE
+977 
-990 SKATVS
+990 
-996 SMIASFQIGLRG
+996 RG
-1008 IGFVSNKTNNADFLA
+1008 T
-1023 DAQAWLIGNAVA
+1023 
-1035 KGSYARLDAAKAFD
+1035 
-1049 GLGIEER
+1049 
-1056 TLRYAGEVYHFGDSL
+1056 
-1071 TQRMIREYNAQKG
+1071 
-1084 KNKGVS
+1084 
-1090 AEEYAKHV
+1090 
-1098 LNVFDRGAMGE
+1098 
-1109 SLAGTK
+1109 
-1115 DRLLGD
+1115 LGD
-1121 GMTRAAW
+1121 GMTRTAW

-1142 TAADDGGKRDAGMDS
+1142 TAADDGGKRNAGMDS
-1157 GEQAGTVA
+1157 GEQAGAVA

-1213 SFREAPESTWTDS
+1213 SFREAPQSTWTDG
-1226 MKAAAAML
+1226 MKAAAGTLKSA
-1234 RREGFKEVHFTV
+1234 GFADVHFTV
-1246 GAISIENQKAKVT
+1246 GSISVENQRAKVT
-1259 RYADGVATGNTV
+1259 RYADGVAVGDTV
-1271 WINATSKKW
+1271 WVNATAKKW
-1280 TVEQLANHE
+1280 SVQQLAGHE
-1289 AFHHQI
+1289 AFHRQV
-1295 QDWPYTMDAVR
+1295 QDTPGLLDSVRAV
-1306 QALADELGEDGI
+1306 LADELGEDGI
-1318 RELAQRYA
+1318 QELAQRYA

-1347 DAYAGMDRLPEAKTQ
+1347 DAYAGMDRLPEAKAK
-1362 IIQKAAKRAQDA
+1362 IIQKAAKTAQDA

-1388 EKYSV
+1388 EKYSIGEIKGEKKKYGFGVVLDTDIFEGVRQRDWGKTLGTYVYENMAGAELTMFDEDGNPEVVYLARENDRVKKDGAKNSHKVLDKLAGYRGDTIRAKAIVQLDEVLETSRSKETTEDHSHQWLDAHGWIIRNAYLQDESGNIYEATLNIANGKDRKILYEV
-1393 NEGFSK
+1393 NRVHQIDKIKSPGEHTVTDNGQRFRYQKPGTGGAQSETKDNINENAANVKEHFSISEDSDGRQLTEAQREFFKDSKAVDEKGRLLTLYHGTGAKFTVFDKGRIEQNFQNRGGDLGFYFSPYIE
-1399 DVAEWYRDG
+1399 DAQGYAR
-1408 MPEGEAFVLGSTG
+1408 EAAFSTG
-1421 ETLQGLG
+1421 GEK
-1428 AIESDIY
+1428 AIMEVYLNLKNPLVVEDEGWGSAISQADIRH
-1435 MNGDKINTILREHP
+1435 GD
-1449 EMTIREIQKIPELL
+1449 
-1463 DDPILI
+1463 
-1469 LKSKGSGKGGNS
+1469 LKRWAQEGGN
-1481 RLVLFGSINTQD
+1481 D
-1493 GQPVLAVLDLR
+1493 GIIVKSTDEVDDDGTPDAVYIA
-1504 PRENGFVLDDMQKVN
+1504 F
-1519 SAYAKA
+1519 
-1525 NPASFISQSD
+1525 
-1535 VLFADK
+1535 
-1541 KRTVPLLRRF
+1541 
-1551 GLTITSRELLR
+1551 
-1562 DGSIGSISYRGN
+1562 
-1574 SVNISGEKFSSIVQM
+1574 
-1589 GDRPMDAK
+1589 
-1597 FSADDTTATPQE
+1597 
-1609 NDKTALAYFGRTYKW
+1609 
-1624 SETGYVLLNGA
+1624 
-1635 RLDFSGRHEGG
+1635 
-1646 SGGYRSVD
+1646 
-1654 HRDIIDAL
+1654 
-1662 GEDYGGGDYTG
+1662 
-1673 GMVRFMQEGN
+1673 
-1683 IRISPESGGINLAVM
+1683 SPEQIKSVTNKN
-1698 PTKAQMDSLSDF
+1698 PT
-1710 ISKERGEVIL
+1710 GNP
-1720 DIDDASGNT
+1720 DI
-1729 ISSTEYPRGTHANK
+1729 
-1743 VLQDIR
+1743 
-1749 NYFNDGTLP
+1749 
-1758 EVSNAPSVS
+1758 
-1767 QFRYSVAE
+1767 RYSVAE
-1775 EAAESDT
+1775 DAQ
-1782 EAEEAELQV
+1782 EEGG
-1791 EKLPQANRDQFMRFA
+1791 
-1806 TKITDDLVTPLTAQM
+1806 TTAF
-1821 ETLRKEMRPRVLELV
+1821 TL
-1836 DEFLENDAL
+1836 
-1845 KRSSVEAVFTEA
+1845 
-1857 YDRALELNQE
+1857 
-1867 FSEKYAALQYAIRK
+1867 
-1881 TPVTFTEED
+1881 
-1890 TRQIEQYDY
+1890 
-1899 FDEAALRKLTIKEK
+1899 
-1913 GGVSIGE
+1913 
-1920 LYSDLSGMLPELFPS
+1920 
-1935 GIKNPAKQIMRIA
+1935 
-1948 SVYKRISK
+1948 
-1956 AQALAQQVESTN
+1956 
-1968 PEYFR
+1968 
-1973 QNAYNDFLEQL
+1973 
-1984 RKIVPKMRT
+1984 
-1993 ERELAQISIEEE
+1993 
-2005 AAMEKAAAERERR
+2005 
-2018 LAEEDAR
+2018 
-2025 LAAEEAA
+2025 
-2032 KEPPTVYESLTM
+2032 

-2072 PFAARQEVLKPAI
+2072 PFAARKEVLKPAI

-2103 DRNFEESYRRGVEM
+2103 DRSFEESYRRGVEM

-2130 RLRDLKVTLSEADRA
+2130 RLRDLKVTLSETDRA

-2155 AAFGRLR
+2155 AASGRLR
-2162 IANEGGLP
+2162 IANKGGLP
-2170 VDVAYKEMQQM
+2170 VAVAYKEMQQM
-2181 APELFPA
+2181 APELFPES
-2188 GITHPADQL
+2188 ITHPADQL

-2211 MSLDEYYGEDAE
+2211 MSLDEYHGEDAE

-2265 TMEEVKS
+2265 TMDEVKS

-2285 RAAAK
+2285 RASAK

-2343 RRYQKGKLRE
+2343 RRYRKGKLRE

-2406 SANANKLKKKLREQ
+2406 SANANKLKNKLREQ

-2440 AAQLLG
+2440 AVQLLG

-2454 LEQHPRAKD
+2454 LEQHPRAQD

-2534 TTDGILGLMGKALGV
+2534 TTDGILGLMGKALGIDA
-2549 GVEVKALPTTISGL
+2549 EVTALPTTISGL

-2575 NALERIGFDTAY
+2575 NALERIGFNTEY

-2611 KLRALA
+2611 NLRALA

-2632 VDDVRARDD
+2632 VDDIRARDD
-2641 LTEHQKELEIEAIM
+2641 LTEHQKELEIKEIM
-2655 KQGRFSLSNFVKE
+2655 DNGKFSLSNFAVE
-2668 LDEYTNLLANKKNR
+2668 LDEYTNLLANKKSK
-2682 YDRNAEDFANRKV
+2682 YDRNVEHLSGRWF
-2695 YNFLKAWQSRVAAN
+2695 YNLMKAWQRRVAAN

-2771 RTWQQSASA
+2771 RNWQQRTSA

-2832 GAMPTIF
+2832 GAMPTLF
-2839 ESRNPITKMFT
+2839 EARNPITRMFT

-2855 VNNTYSYL
+2855 VNNTFSYL

-2927 LVDAATGGGLIKESE
+2927 LVDTATGGGLIKESE
-2942 PEGAIGSAE
+2942 PESVIRSAANLAINVGQELPIIGSRIGGGKYPFMNSFGDIGNAIDALDAE
-2951 NLAKNVLSE
+2951 NKTGGEKAAQAARE
-2960 LPASAALNLV
+2960 LIN
-2970 GLEIDGGKLPFG
+2970 
-2982 SSFPDF
+2982 
-2988 GNIKSALKS
+2988 
-2997 ETATPEEKWAKIG
+2997 
-3010 KELAKPAAY
+3010 PAAY
-3019 WLLPFGGGQIKKV
+3019 WLLPYGGGQVKKV
-3032 WQGISALKRQG
+3032 LQGISALKRQG
-3043 SYTANGRLQ
+3043 SYTADGRLQ

-3090 ALSEKATQTYEAM
+3090 ALSAKATQTYEAM

-3203 VKEETFALIDG
+3203 VKDETLQLIDG

-3229 YTTTGFEPW
+3229 YTPTGFEPW
-3238 SGYREA
+3238 TENHDRLY
-3244 LKAGGDT
+3244 K
-3251 WDAFYQNAVSAK
+3251 AVSTGK
-3263 VADGKTQEDAE
+3263 DLRSTLKGLEKDGYEP
-3274 KAVKSDLKSQLKED
+3274 KEIRAAITD
-3288 YLGGSMPESEVSD
+3288 MFRDEYLS
-3301 YLQKYCGAEDEHDVY
+3301 
-3316 WTLEEWKGGEG
+3316 
-3327 WKKYGQFLDAVDK
+3327 
-3340 GVLADTR
+3340 
-3347 KVAKEYMKHGVDKGD
+3347 
-3362 LSSQLTKHFK
+3362 
-3372 EAWLAATGDEAT
+3372 
-3384 RLKNAYIS
+3384 
-3392 AYKAI
+3392 
-3397 GGDADKA
+3397 ADKA
-3404 RDNIIKW
+3404 GKARLKGYLRNAFMVSGLSQKEAENKIKKW
-3411 RREANKRK
+3411 EEAQK
-3419 GDKK
+3419 

>member
-19 GRKTQSENQ
+19 GRQTQSGNQ

-90 ANSINHDQLSGYLR
+90 ANSINHDQMSGYLR

-484 EGAIEGFT
+484 DGAIEGFT

-565 LTLADMLAEDGLS
+565 LTLADMLTEDGLS

-680 DERDAKARD
+680 DERDAKTRD

-743 RMFTQESR
+743 RTFAQESR

-757 LTDAARRYGFDDRM
+757 LTEAARRYGFDDRM

-789 EDVNAAYEYGR
+789 ENVNAAYEYGR

-851 RQAEREAQQQA
+851 RQAAREAPQQA

-890 AAQTAQETA
+890 AAQTAQETE
-899 PKAQETVRETAQEQ
+899 PKAQERVRETAQEQ
-913 TKPAQER
+913 AKPAQER
-920 TEEKPAKQEAQE
+920 AETKPAKQKAQE

-1035 KGSYARLDAAKAFD
+1035 KGSYARIDAAKAFD

-1090 AEEYAKHV
+1090 AAEYAKRV
-1098 LNVFDRGAMGE
+1098 LNVFDRGALGE

-1142 TAADDGGKRDAGMDS
+1142 TAADEVGKRDAGMDS
-1157 GEQAGTVA
+1157 GEQAGAVA

-1234 RREGFKEVHFTV
+1234 QREGFKEVHFTV
-1246 GAISIENQKAKVT
+1246 GAISVENQRAKVT
-1259 RYADGVATGNTV
+1259 RYADGVAMGDAV

-1280 TVEQLANHE
+1280 SVEQLANHE

-1295 QDWPYTMDAVR
+1295 QDWPYAMDAVR

-1318 RELAQRYA
+1318 QELAQRYA

-1362 IIQKAAKRAQDA
+1362 IIQKAAQRAKDA
-1374 QQAAEENGG
+1374 QQATEENGG
-1383 TRGPP
+1383 TRAPP

-1698 PTKAQMDSLSDF
+1698 PTKAQMDALSDF

-1758 EVSNAPSVS
+1758 EVSASPSVS

-1775 EAAESDT
+1775 DAQEGGGT
-1782 EAEEAELQV
+1782 
-1791 EKLPQANRDQFMRFA
+1791 
-1806 TKITDDLVTPLTAQM
+1806 TAF
-1821 ETLRKEMRPRVLELV
+1821 TL
-1836 DEFLENDAL
+1836 
-1845 KRSSVEAVFTEA
+1845 
-1857 YDRALELNQE
+1857 
-1867 FSEKYAALQYAIRK
+1867 
-1881 TPVTFTEED
+1881 
-1890 TRQIEQYDY
+1890 
-1899 FDEAALRKLTIKEK
+1899 
-1913 GGVSIGE
+1913 
-1920 LYSDLSGMLPELFPS
+1920 
-1935 GIKNPAKQIMRIA
+1935 
-1948 SVYKRISK
+1948 
-1956 AQALAQQVESTN
+1956 
-1968 PEYFR
+1968 
-1973 QNAYNDFLEQL
+1973 
-1984 RKIVPKMRT
+1984 
-1993 ERELAQISIEEE
+1993 
-2005 AAMEKAAAERERR
+2005 
-2018 LAEEDAR
+2018 
-2025 LAAEEAA
+2025 
-2032 KEPPTVYESLTM
+2032 

-2103 DRNFEESYRRGVEM
+2103 DRSFEESYRRGVEM

-2145 DIADFDDFRR
+2145 DIADFNDFRR
-2155 AAFGRLR
+2155 AASGRLR
-2162 IANEGGLP
+2162 IANEGGLT

-2181 APELFPA
+2181 APELFPES
-2188 GITHPADQL
+2188 ITHPADQL

-2205 RIEKVQ
+2205 QIEKVQ
-2211 MSLDEYYGEDAE
+2211 RSLDEYHGEDAE

-2362 EKAKDKKAGI
+2362 EKAKDKTAGI

-2406 SANANKLKKKLREQ
+2406 SANANKLKNKLREQ

-2440 AAQLLG
+2440 AVQLLG

-2534 TTDGILGLMGKALGV
+2534 TTDGILGLMGKALGIDA
-2549 GVEVKALPTTISGL
+2549 EVTALPTTISGL

-2632 VDDVRARDD
+2632 VDDIRARDD
-2641 LTEHQKELEIEAIM
+2641 LTEHQKELEIKEIM
-2655 KQGRFSLSNFVKE
+2655 DKGQFSLSNFAVE
-2668 LDEYTNLLANKKNR
+2668 LDEYTNLLANKKSK
-2682 YDRNAEDFANRKV
+2682 YDRSMEHLGGRKL
-2695 YNFLKAWQSRVAAN
+2695 YNFMRAWQNRVAAN

-2746 NIKTNDGLVE
+2746 NIKTSDGLVE

-2832 GAMPTIF
+2832 GAMPTLF
-2839 ESRNPITKMFT
+2839 EARNPLMKMFT

-2927 LVDAATGGGLIKESE
+2927 LVDAAAGGGLIKESE
-2942 PEGAIGSAE
+2942 PESAVGTIRNLAE
-2951 NLAKNVLSE
+2951 NVGQEA
-2960 LPASAALNLV
+2960 PFIGNLM
-2970 GLEIDGGKLPFG
+2970 GGGKLPF
-2982 SSFPDF
+2982 SSSMPNVK
-2988 GNIKSALKS
+2988 NILTALDS
-2997 ETATPEEKWAKIG
+2997 ETATDEEKLAKIG
-3010 KELAKPAAY
+3010 KEMVNPAAY
-3019 WLLPFGGGQIKKV
+3019 WLLPFGGGQIKKM

-3043 SYTANGRLQ
+3043 SYTADGRLQ

-3058 RKGDMAS
+3058 REGDKAN
-3065 AVART
+3065 AAWRT
-3070 MLFGKSATPEA
+3070 LLFGKSATPEA

>member
-19 GRKTQSENQ
+19 GRQTQSENQ

-67 YRTNTKKAT
+67 YRTNTRKAT
-76 PQSYEAAYQQYKQI
+76 PQSYEEAYQQYKQYV
-90 ANSINHDQLSGYLR
+90 AEYQKQTEFPRRVSVGTAAQQAGGSQKRDYSRMLGLNQLDGDMQPRVQAAQDIQKYL
-104 TMQERQNQII
+104 QF
-114 DSINHDQMSGYRRTL
+114 
-129 QEKDRQQQRKVQTGT
+129 QRKVQTGT
-144 AAKQA
+144 AAQQA

-166 DGELERRDAEQEK
+166 DGELERRAEEWQRKRQAAQEAAALDQ
-179 RYRETVLPDKLRG
+179 ERG
-192 MKRTSEELQK
+192 RRRTSEEYGKRIDALEAASDYARAQNAEGGGLPEFKDAYEKVNAGRETPMTLDEMQK
-202 QIDQLYEQK
+202 ELAYTRYKKAVLDKSVSGRGGEYAGDLATQFISGGADMTLGGLGMVLGYLEQGANGAAAWALRDLAK
-211 SDEHFRDY
+211 AVPDGSIKDKMLSLADDFSSYYTGESMTAGEESARYYRDELNRIGD
-219 QFGEDG
+219 
-225 TAWYTDENGTR
+225 
-236 RQARGV
+236 
-242 TDIQSEIE
+242 EIE
-250 ALETRKAALDSGRAL
+250 GKYKGVPLWILQQMPSAGNMLFGAGLSGIAGVNNLVTLGLTSGGNSALEAKDKGAGDAQALAYGVVAGGLEVFSEKLFGGNPIYD
-265 GQAENTVGTMDTAT
+265 
-279 RNLLKDINGT
+279 
-289 NLLKKTDAKHQLQQK
+289 TDAGLVNKAVGKLTGNKTIMKILNSKAFDIASEGLEEVVTEVLDPVAEWAIYNGDNTEFADAASIGNAFLGGVFLSAIGNVADAPKQLQQARYERVLRTA
-304 GYSEDQIGRLAEYEK
+304 GSELA
-319 YLEDFEDY
+319 DI
-327 QTRMAGAQQF
+327 AQ
-337 GRDAPVF
+337 
-344 STVTSSLMAPFKA
+344 
-357 LGNIESFRG
+357 
-366 ILPKG
+366 
-371 LGGYQNPDM
+371 
-380 PTNIYSPM
+380 
-388 YAATHVSSGIRS
+388 
-400 GVMDGMGS
+400 S
-408 VGQFLYQAGT
+408 V
-418 SALDSAVNMAVSTA
+418 DSA
-432 IVGTTGLSGEEASSA
+432 
-447 VAETMN
+447 
-453 WVMGSQVAADSV
+453 
-465 YAGIQS
+465 
-471 GKSNQEAL
+471 
-479 IDGIV
+479 
-484 EGAIEGFT
+484 
-492 EKYSVGDIIE
+492 
-502 TMLSGKQVWKKAMR
+502 
-516 AFASEGAEEIA
+516 
-527 SNWLNRIYDVV
+527 DV
-538 AKHDRGEVMGAY
+538 
-550 AEYLSKGNTKEKALA
+550 
-565 LTLADMLAEDGLS
+565 
-578 FLAGGISG
+578 
-586 LAMSGAYAGTNKAV
+586 
-600 EARSRGQQLNV
+600 Q
-611 IGQVMDAVE
+611 
-620 SMAKERGDQATA
+620 
-632 EAAQAVMD
+632 EAAQVIRDKIAYGVTPDAADIGAVLDAMD
-640 KVKAGQMPETA
+640 QAGETVDVEQVREAVDA
-651 EVQAVVDSAVKADQA
+651 EENEAKA

-743 RMFTQESR
+743 RTFTQESR
-751 DDADRL
+751 EDADRL

-776 SGYDGEQDAQQYA
+776 SGYDGAQDAQQYA

-809 RAAQGVN
+809 RAAQDVN

-841 YNQYAEERDA
+841 YNQYADERDA
-851 RQAEREAQQQA
+851 RQAAREAPQQA

-868 AVQEAARPQQAPTQT
+868 AVQEAARPQQVPTQT
-883 AVQEARE
+883 AAQEARE
-890 AAQTAQETA
+890 TAQKAA

-913 TKPAQER
+913 TRPAQER
-920 TEEKPAKQEAQE
+920 AETKPAKQEAQE

-938 AANQYAAREMAES
+938 AENQYDARKLAEA

-1035 KGSYARLDAAKAFD
+1035 KGSYARLDAVKAFA
-1049 GLGIEER
+1049 GMGIEER
-1056 TLRYAGEVYHFGDSL
+1056 TLRYAGELWFLGDSL
-1071 TQRMIREYNAQKG
+1071 TQRMVREYKAQKG

-1090 AEEYAKHV
+1090 AAEYAQHV
-1098 LNVFDRGAMGE
+1098 RDVFDRGAMGE

-1142 TAADDGGKRDAGMDS
+1142 TADDEGGKRDAGMDS
-1157 GEQAGTVA
+1157 GEQAGAVA
-1165 EGTGGAKTRSA
+1165 EGAGGAKTRSA

-1246 GAISIENQKAKVT
+1246 GAISIENQRAKVT
-1259 RYADGVATGNTV
+1259 RYADGVVTGDAV

-1280 TVEQLANHE
+1280 TVEQLSNHE

-1295 QDWPYTMDAVR
+1295 KDWPYAMDAVR

-1318 RELAQRYA
+1318 QELAQRYA

-1333 DGAELDAY
+1333 DGAGLDAY

-1347 DAYAGMDRLPEAKTQ
+1347 DAYAGMNRLPEEKAR
-1362 IIQKAAKRAQDA
+1362 IIQKAAQRAQDA

-1388 EKYSV
+1388 EKYSMV
-1393 NEGFSK
+1393 GYGSNGLKTYKSDFSSDMTATEK
-1399 DVAEWYRDG
+1399 QEYLYSLIKSVWSKKPLQLTILQNGKERSISARFDG
-1408 MPEGEAFVLGSTG
+1408 ESNGQEFAGKMAFGNRRGTRTERLISLNLADDIWEIASESTYDASKG
-1421 ETLQGLG
+1421 GIKETLAHDGSERWHYFVN
-1428 AIESDIY
+1428 AINYVDEQQPSR
-1435 MNGDKINTILREHP
+1435 NGVYDFNLDVMERE
-1449 EMTIREIQKIPELL
+1449 
-1463 DDPILI
+1463 D
-1469 LKSKGSGKGGNS
+1469 GN
-1481 RLVLFGSINTQD
+1481 
-1493 GQPVLAVLDLR
+1493 
-1504 PRENGFVLDDMQKVN
+1504 FV
-1519 SAYAKA
+1519 YT
-1525 NPASFISQSD
+1525 
-1535 VLFADK
+1535 FALK
-1541 KRTVPLLRRF
+1541 KRRDSAPRTFAAGVN
-1551 GLTITSRELLR
+1551 GNNAADANSSDTSIRSAEQK
-1562 DGSIGSISYRGN
+1562 SQ
-1574 SVNISGEKFSSIVQM
+1574 EKFS
-1589 GDRPMDAK
+1589 
-1597 FSADDTTATPQE
+1597 
-1609 NDKTALAYFGRTYKW
+1609 
-1624 SETGYVLLNGA
+1624 
-1635 RLDFSGRHEGG
+1635 
-1646 SGGYRSVD
+1646 
-1654 HRDIIDAL
+1654 
-1662 GEDYGGGDYTG
+1662 
-1673 GMVRFMQEGN
+1673 
-1683 IRISPESGGINLAVM
+1683 
-1698 PTKAQMDSLSDF
+1698 
-1710 ISKERGEVIL
+1710 
-1720 DIDDASGNT
+1720 
-1729 ISSTEYPRGTHANK
+1729 
-1743 VLQDIR
+1743 
-1749 NYFNDGTLP
+1749 
-1758 EVSNAPSVS
+1758 
-1767 QFRYSVAE
+1767 
-1775 EAAESDT
+1775 AAEDT
-1782 EAEEAELQV
+1782 E
-1791 EKLPQANRDQFMRFA
+1791 
-1806 TKITDDLVTPLTAQM
+1806 
-1821 ETLRKEMRPRVLELV
+1821 
-1836 DEFLENDAL
+1836 
-1845 KRSSVEAVFTEA
+1845 
-1857 YDRALELNQE
+1857 
-1867 FSEKYAALQYAIRK
+1867 
-1881 TPVTFTEED
+1881 
-1890 TRQIEQYDY
+1890 
-1899 FDEAALRKLTIKEK
+1899 
-1913 GGVSIGE
+1913 
-1920 LYSDLSGMLPELFPS
+1920 
-1935 GIKNPAKQIMRIA
+1935 
-1948 SVYKRISK
+1948 
-1956 AQALAQQVESTN
+1956 
-1968 PEYFR
+1968 
-1973 QNAYNDFLEQL
+1973 
-1984 RKIVPKMRT
+1984 
-1993 ERELAQISIEEE
+1993 
-2005 AAMEKAAAERERR
+2005 
-2018 LAEEDAR
+2018 EEDAR

-2032 KEPPTVYESLTM
+2032 KEPPTVYENLTM

-2103 DRNFEESYRRGVEM
+2103 DRNFEESYRRGMEM

-2155 AAFGRLR
+2155 AASGRLR

-2188 GITHPADQL
+2188 SVTHPADQL
-2197 MRMFEVSK
+2197 MKMFDVSK

-2211 MSLDEYYGEDAE
+2211 RSLDEYHGEDAE

-2265 TMEEVKS
+2265 TMEEVKN

-2343 RRYQKGKLRE
+2343 RRYRKGKLRE

-2406 SANANKLKKKLREQ
+2406 SANANKLKNKLREQ

-2440 AAQLLG
+2440 AVQLLG

-2454 LEQHPRAKD
+2454 LEQHPRAQD

-2534 TTDGILGLMGKALGV
+2534 TTDGILGLMGKALGIDA
-2549 GVEVKALPTTISGL
+2549 EVTALPTTISGL

-2611 KLRALA
+2611 NLRALA

-2632 VDDVRARDD
+2632 VDDIRARDD
-2641 LTEHQKELEIEAIM
+2641 LTEHQKELEIKEIM
-2655 KQGRFSLSNFVKE
+2655 DKGQFSLSNFAVE
-2668 LDEYTNLLANKKNR
+2668 LDEYTNLLANKKSK
-2682 YDRNAEDFANRKV
+2682 YDRSMEHLGGRKL
-2695 YNFLKAWQSRVAAN
+2695 YNFMRAWQNRVAAN

-2800 RYMENIER
+2800 RYMENVER

-2832 GAMPTIF
+2832 GAMPTLF
-2839 ESRNPITKMFT
+2839 EARNPLMKMFT

-2896 YEYLIGRRP
+2896 YEYFIGRRP
-2905 MLDPLGI
+2905 TLDPLGI
-2912 VNDTVGDLTGYELNN
+2912 INDTVGDLTGYELNN
-2927 LVDAATGGGLIKESE
+2927 LVDTAAGGGLIKESE
-2942 PEGAIGSAE
+2942 PEGVVGTIQNLAE
-2951 NLAKNVLSE
+2951 NVGQEA
-2960 LPASAALNLV
+2960 PFIGNLM
-2970 GLEIDGGKLPFG
+2970 GGGKLPF
-2982 SSFPDF
+2982 SSSMPNVK
-2988 GNIKSALKS
+2988 NILTALDS
-2997 ETATPEEKWAKIG
+2997 ETATDEEKLAKVG
-3010 KELAKPAAY
+3010 KELVNPAAY
-3019 WLLPFGGGQIKKV
+3019 WLMPFGGGQIKKM

-3043 SYTANGRLQ
+3043 SYTADGRLQ
-3052 YPIYTD
+3052 YPIYSD
-3058 RKGDMAS
+3058 RKGDKAG
-3065 AVART
+3065 ALART
-3070 MLFGKSATPEA
+3070 LLFGKSATPEA

-3090 ALSEKATQTYEAM
+3090 TLSAKATQTYEAM

-3203 VKEETFALIDG
+3203 VKDETLQLIDG

-3229 YTTTGFEPW
+3229 YTPTGFEPW
-3238 SGYREA
+3238 TENHDRLY
-3244 LKAGGDT
+3244 K
-3251 WDAFYQNAVSAK
+3251 AVSTGK
-3263 VADGKTQEDAE
+3263 DLRSTLKGLEKDGYEP
-3274 KAVKSDLKSQLKED
+3274 KEIRAAITD
-3288 YLGGSMPESEVSD
+3288 MFRDEYLS
-3301 YLQKYCGAEDEHDVY
+3301 
-3316 WTLEEWKGGEG
+3316 
-3327 WKKYGQFLDAVDK
+3327 
-3340 GVLADTR
+3340 
-3347 KVAKEYMKHGVDKGD
+3347 
-3362 LSSQLTKHFK
+3362 
-3372 EAWLAATGDEAT
+3372 
-3384 RLKNAYIS
+3384 
-3392 AYKAI
+3392 
-3397 GGDADKA
+3397 ADKA
-3404 RDNIIKW
+3404 GKARLKGYLRNAFMVSGLSQKEAENKIKKW
-3411 RREANKRK
+3411 EEAQK
-3419 GDKK
+3419 

>member
-19 GRKTQSENQ
+19 GRQTQSGNQ

-76 PQSYEAAYQQYKQI
+76 QQSYEAAYQQYKQI

-129 QEKDRQQQRKVQTGT
+129 QEKERQQQRKVQTGT
-144 AAKQA
+144 AAQQA

-166 DGELERRDAEQEK
+166 DGELERRAAEWQRKQQAAQGAAALDQE
-179 RYRETVLPDKLRG
+179 RG
-192 MKRTSEELQK
+192 RRRTSEEYGKRIDALEAASDYARAQNAEGGGLPEFKDAYDKVNAGRETPMTLDEMQK
-202 QIDQLYEQK
+202 ELAYTRYKKAVLDKSVSGRGGEYAGDLATQFISGGADMALGGLGMVLGYLEQGANGAAAWALRDLAK
-211 SDEHFRDY
+211 AVPDGSIKDKMLSLADDFSSYYTGESMTAGEETARYYRDELNRIGD
-219 QFGEDG
+219 
-225 TAWYTDENGTR
+225 
-236 RQARGV
+236 
-242 TDIQSEIE
+242 EIE
-250 ALETRKAALDSGRAL
+250 GKYKGVPLWIQQQMPSAGNMLFGAGLSGIAGVNNLVTLGLTSGGNSALEAKDKGASDAQALAYGVVAGGLEVFSERLFGGNPIYDADAGLVNQAVGKLTSNKTIMKILNSKAFDIASEGLEEVVTEVLDPVAEWAIYNGDNTEFADAASIGNAFL
-265 GQAENTVGTMDTAT
+265 GGVFLSAIGNVA
-279 RNLLKDINGT
+279 
-289 NLLKKTDAKHQLQQK
+289 DAPKQLQQARYERVLRTA
-304 GYSEDQIGRLAEYEK
+304 GSELA
-319 YLEDFEDY
+319 DI
-327 QTRMAGAQQF
+327 AQ
-337 GRDAPVF
+337 
-344 STVTSSLMAPFKA
+344 
-357 LGNIESFRG
+357 
-366 ILPKG
+366 
-371 LGGYQNPDM
+371 
-380 PTNIYSPM
+380 
-388 YAATHVSSGIRS
+388 
-400 GVMDGMGS
+400 S
-408 VGQFLYQAGT
+408 V
-418 SALDSAVNMAVSTA
+418 DSA
-432 IVGTTGLSGEEASSA
+432 
-447 VAETMN
+447 
-453 WVMGSQVAADSV
+453 
-465 YAGIQS
+465 
-471 GKSNQEAL
+471 
-479 IDGIV
+479 
-484 EGAIEGFT
+484 
-492 EKYSVGDIIE
+492 
-502 TMLSGKQVWKKAMR
+502 
-516 AFASEGAEEIA
+516 
-527 SNWLNRIYDVV
+527 DV
-538 AKHDRGEVMGAY
+538 
-550 AEYLSKGNTKEKALA
+550 
-565 LTLADMLAEDGLS
+565 
-578 FLAGGISG
+578 
-586 LAMSGAYAGTNKAV
+586 
-600 EARSRGQQLNV
+600 Q
-611 IGQVMDAVE
+611 
-620 SMAKERGDQATA
+620 
-632 EAAQAVMD
+632 EAAQVIRDKIAYGVTPDAADIGAVLDAMD
-640 KVKAGQMPETA
+640 QAGETVDVEQVREAVDA
-651 EVQAVVDSAVKADQA
+651 EENEAKA

-680 DERDAKARD
+680 DERDAKTRD

-743 RMFTQESR
+743 RTFTQESR

-776 SGYDGEQDAQQYA
+776 SGYDGAQDAQQYA
-789 EDVNAAYEYGR
+789 EAVNAAYEYGR

-834 PMSAFER
+834 PMSAFGR
-841 YNQYAEERDA
+841 YNQYADERDA
-851 RQAEREAQQQA
+851 RQAAREATQQA

-883 AVQEARE
+883 TAQEARE
-890 AAQTAQETA
+890 AAQTAQEAA
-899 PKAQETVRETAQEQ
+899 PKAQETVRETVQEQ

-920 TEEKPAKQEAQE
+920 AETKPAKQEAQE

-938 AANQYAAREMAES
+938 AENQYDARKLAEAE
-951 VIKKYKM
+951 IKKSNV
-958 TVPDAVKDYSKR
+958 TVPDAVRDYGKR

-977 RYRLAEADGKSEE
+977 SYRLKEADGKGEGA
-990 SKATVS
+990 KVPVS
-996 SMIASFQIGLRG
+996 SMITSFQYGIRS
-1008 IGFVSNKTNNADFLA
+1008 IGFVSQETNNADFLA

-1049 GLGIEER
+1049 GMGIEER

-1090 AEEYAKHV
+1090 AAEYAQHV
-1098 LNVFDRGAMGE
+1098 RNVFDRGALGE

-1121 GMTRAAW
+1121 GMSRAAW

-1157 GEQAGTVA
+1157 GEQAGAVA
-1165 EGTGGAKTRSA
+1165 EGTGGAKTRAA

-1246 GAISIENQKAKVT
+1246 GAISVENQRAKVT
-1259 RYADGVATGNTV
+1259 RYADGVVMGDAV
-1271 WINATSKKW
+1271 WINATAKKW
-1280 TVEQLANHE
+1280 SVEQLANHE

-1295 QDWPYTMDAVR
+1295 QDWPYAMDAVR

-1318 RELAQRYA
+1318 QELAQRYA

-1362 IIQKAAKRAQDA
+1362 IIQKAAKTAQDA

-1388 EKYSV
+1388 EKYSIGEIKGEKKKYGAGVVLDTDIFEGVRQRDWGKTLGTYVYENMAGAELTMFDEDGNPEVVYLARENDRVKKDGAKNSHKVLDKLAGYRGDTIRAKAIVQLDEVLETSRSKETTEDHSHQWLDAHGWIIRNAYLQDESGNIYEATLNIANGKDRKILYEV
-1393 NEGFSK
+1393 NRVHQIDKIKSPGEHTVTDNGQRFRYQKPGTGGAQSETKDNINENAANVKEHFSISEDSDGRQLTEAQREFFKDSKAVDEKGRLLTLYHGTGAKFTVFDKGRIEQNFQNRGGDLGFYFSPYIE
-1399 DVAEWYRDG
+1399 DAQGYAR
-1408 MPEGEAFVLGSTG
+1408 EAAFSTG
-1421 ETLQGLG
+1421 GEK
-1428 AIESDIY
+1428 AIMEVYLNLKNPLVVEDEGWGSAISQADIRH
-1435 MNGDKINTILREHP
+1435 GD
-1449 EMTIREIQKIPELL
+1449 
-1463 DDPILI
+1463 
-1469 LKSKGSGKGGNS
+1469 LKRWAQEGGN
-1481 RLVLFGSINTQD
+1481 D
-1493 GQPVLAVLDLR
+1493 GIIVKSTDEVDDDGTPDAVYIA
-1504 PRENGFVLDDMQKVN
+1504 F
-1519 SAYAKA
+1519 
-1525 NPASFISQSD
+1525 
-1535 VLFADK
+1535 
-1541 KRTVPLLRRF
+1541 
-1551 GLTITSRELLR
+1551 
-1562 DGSIGSISYRGN
+1562 
-1574 SVNISGEKFSSIVQM
+1574 
-1589 GDRPMDAK
+1589 
-1597 FSADDTTATPQE
+1597 
-1609 NDKTALAYFGRTYKW
+1609 
-1624 SETGYVLLNGA
+1624 
-1635 RLDFSGRHEGG
+1635 
-1646 SGGYRSVD
+1646 
-1654 HRDIIDAL
+1654 
-1662 GEDYGGGDYTG
+1662 
-1673 GMVRFMQEGN
+1673 
-1683 IRISPESGGINLAVM
+1683 SPEQIKSVTNKN
-1698 PTKAQMDSLSDF
+1698 PT
-1710 ISKERGEVIL
+1710 GNP
-1720 DIDDASGNT
+1720 DI
-1729 ISSTEYPRGTHANK
+1729 
-1743 VLQDIR
+1743 
-1749 NYFNDGTLP
+1749 
-1758 EVSNAPSVS
+1758 
-1767 QFRYSVAE
+1767 RYSVAE
-1775 EAAESDT
+1775 DAQ
-1782 EAEEAELQV
+1782 EEGG
-1791 EKLPQANRDQFMRFA
+1791 
-1806 TKITDDLVTPLTAQM
+1806 TTAF
-1821 ETLRKEMRPRVLELV
+1821 TL
-1836 DEFLENDAL
+1836 
-1845 KRSSVEAVFTEA
+1845 
-1857 YDRALELNQE
+1857 
-1867 FSEKYAALQYAIRK
+1867 
-1881 TPVTFTEED
+1881 
-1890 TRQIEQYDY
+1890 
-1899 FDEAALRKLTIKEK
+1899 
-1913 GGVSIGE
+1913 
-1920 LYSDLSGMLPELFPS
+1920 
-1935 GIKNPAKQIMRIA
+1935 
-1948 SVYKRISK
+1948 
-1956 AQALAQQVESTN
+1956 
-1968 PEYFR
+1968 
-1973 QNAYNDFLEQL
+1973 
-1984 RKIVPKMRT
+1984 
-1993 ERELAQISIEEE
+1993 
-2005 AAMEKAAAERERR
+2005 
-2018 LAEEDAR
+2018 
-2025 LAAEEAA
+2025 
-2032 KEPPTVYESLTM
+2032 

-2103 DRNFEESYRRGVEM
+2103 DRNFEESYRRGMEM

-2130 RLRDLKVTLSEADRA
+2130 RLRDLKVTLSETDRA

-2155 AAFGRLR
+2155 AASGRLR

-2181 APELFPA
+2181 APELFPES
-2188 GITHPADQL
+2188 ITHPADQL

-2211 MSLDEYYGEDAE
+2211 MSLDEYHGEDAE

-2406 SANANKLKKKLREQ
+2406 SANANKLKNQLREQ

-2440 AAQLLG
+2440 AVQLLG

-2454 LEQHPRAKD
+2454 LEQHPRAQD

-2534 TTDGILGLMGKALGV
+2534 TTDGILGLMGKALGIDA
-2549 GVEVKALPTTISGL
+2549 EVTALPTTISGL

-2575 NALERIGFDTAY
+2575 NALERIGFNTEY

-2611 KLRALA
+2611 NLRALA

-2632 VDDVRARDD
+2632 VDDIRARDD
-2641 LTEHQKELEIEAIM
+2641 LTEHQKELEIKEIM
-2655 KQGRFSLSNFVKE
+2655 DNGKFSLSNFAVE
-2668 LDEYTNLLANKKNR
+2668 LDEYTNLLANKKSK
-2682 YDRNAEDFANRKV
+2682 YDRNVEHLSGRWF
-2695 YNFLKAWQSRVAAN
+2695 YNLMKAWQRRVAAN

-2771 RTWQQSASA
+2771 RNWQQRTSA

-2832 GAMPTIF
+2832 GAMPTLF
-2839 ESRNPITKMFT
+2839 EARNPITRMFT

-2855 VNNTYSYL
+2855 VNNTFSYL

-2927 LVDAATGGGLIKESE
+2927 LVDTATGGGLIKESE
-2942 PEGAIGSAE
+2942 PESVIRSAANLAINVGQELPIIGSRIGGGKYPFMNSFGDIGNAIDALDAE
-2951 NLAKNVLSE
+2951 NKTGGEKAAQAARE
-2960 LPASAALNLV
+2960 LIN
-2970 GLEIDGGKLPFG
+2970 
-2982 SSFPDF
+2982 
-2988 GNIKSALKS
+2988 
-2997 ETATPEEKWAKIG
+2997 
-3010 KELAKPAAY
+3010 PAAY
-3019 WLLPFGGGQIKKV
+3019 WLLPYGGGQVKKV
-3032 WQGISALKRQG
+3032 LQGISALKRQG
-3043 SYTANGRLQ
+3043 SYTADGRLQ

-3090 ALSEKATQTYEAM
+3090 ALSAKATQTYEAM

-3203 VKEETFALIDG
+3203 KKDEVLQLIDG
-3214 LNLTPEQKTELAKED
+3214 LDLTPEQKTELAKED
-3229 YTTTGFEPW
+3229 YTPTGFEPW
-3238 SGYREA
+3238 TENHDKLY
-3244 LKAGGDT
+3244 K
-3251 WDAFYQNAVSAK
+3251 AVSTGK
-3263 VADGKTQEDAE
+3263 DLRSTLKGLEKDGYEP
-3274 KAVKSDLKSQLKED
+3274 KEIRAAITD
-3288 YLGGSMPESEVSD
+3288 MFRDEYL
-3301 YLQKYCGAEDEHDVY
+3301 A
-3316 WTLEEWKGGEG
+3316 
-3327 WKKYGQFLDAVDK
+3327 
-3340 GVLADTR
+3340 
-3347 KVAKEYMKHGVDKGD
+3347 
-3362 LSSQLTKHFK
+3362 
-3372 EAWLAATGDEAT
+3372 
-3384 RLKNAYIS
+3384 
-3392 AYKAI
+3392 
-3397 GGDADKA
+3397 ADKA
-3404 RDNIIKW
+3404 GKARLKGYLRNAFMVSGLSQKEAENKIKKW
-3411 RREANKRK
+3411 EEAQK
-3419 GDKK
+3419 

>member
-1 MAKKRTGLDA
+1 MAINWKQVRTAAKRQDQQQIRGRTAAGVSAPQAQTQISAQGRIDWDA
-11 LREYEARS
+11 V
-19 GRKTQSENQ
+19 K
-28 QTGNAGSSG
+28 GNAQL
-37 GTWRSGLDALREYEA
+37 LDQQQAQSRQRENAYE
-52 SGGGQNVKNGPYNPD
+52 
-67 YRTNTKKAT
+67 
-76 PQSYEAAYQQYKQI
+76 EAYQQYKQI
-90 ANSINHDQLSGYLR
+90 ADSVNHDQLSGYLR

-114 DSINHDQMSGYRRTL
+114 GSINHDQMSGYRRTL
-129 QEKDRQQQRKVQTGT
+129 QEKKRQQQRKVQTGT
-144 AAKQA
+144 AAQQA

-166 DGELERRDAEQEK
+166 DGELERRAEEWQRKRQAAQEAAALDQ
-179 RYRETVLPDKLRG
+179 ERG
-192 MKRTSEELQK
+192 RRRTSEEYGKRIDALEAASDYARAQNAEGGGLPEFKDAYDKVNAGRETPMTMDEMQK
-202 QIDQLYEQK
+202 ELAYTRYKKAVLDKSVSGRGGEYAGDLATQFISGGADMTLGGLGMVLGYLEQGANGAAAWALRDLAK
-211 SDEHFRDY
+211 AVPDGSIKDKMLSLADDFSSYYTGESMTAGEESARYYRDELNRIGD
-219 QFGEDG
+219 
-225 TAWYTDENGTR
+225 
-236 RQARGV
+236 
-242 TDIQSEIE
+242 EIE
-250 ALETRKAALDSGRAL
+250 GKYKGVPLWIQQQMPSAGNMLFGAGLSGIAGVNNLVTLGLTSGGNSALEAKDKGAGDAQALAYGVVAGGLEVFSEKLFGGNPIYD
-265 GQAENTVGTMDTAT
+265 
-279 RNLLKDINGT
+279 
-289 NLLKKTDAKHQLQQK
+289 TDAGLVNKAVGKLTGNKTIMKILNSKAFDIASEGLEEVVTEVLDPVAEWAIYNGDNTEFADAASIGNAFLGGVFLSAIGNVADAPKQLQQARYERVLRTA
-304 GYSEDQIGRLAEYEK
+304 GSELA
-319 YLEDFEDY
+319 DI
-327 QTRMAGAQQF
+327 AQ
-337 GRDAPVF
+337 
-344 STVTSSLMAPFKA
+344 
-357 LGNIESFRG
+357 
-366 ILPKG
+366 
-371 LGGYQNPDM
+371 
-380 PTNIYSPM
+380 
-388 YAATHVSSGIRS
+388 
-400 GVMDGMGS
+400 S
-408 VGQFLYQAGT
+408 V
-418 SALDSAVNMAVSTA
+418 DSA
-432 IVGTTGLSGEEASSA
+432 
-447 VAETMN
+447 
-453 WVMGSQVAADSV
+453 
-465 YAGIQS
+465 
-471 GKSNQEAL
+471 
-479 IDGIV
+479 
-484 EGAIEGFT
+484 
-492 EKYSVGDIIE
+492 
-502 TMLSGKQVWKKAMR
+502 
-516 AFASEGAEEIA
+516 
-527 SNWLNRIYDVV
+527 DV
-538 AKHDRGEVMGAY
+538 
-550 AEYLSKGNTKEKALA
+550 
-565 LTLADMLAEDGLS
+565 
-578 FLAGGISG
+578 
-586 LAMSGAYAGTNKAV
+586 
-600 EARSRGQQLNV
+600 Q
-611 IGQVMDAVE
+611 
-620 SMAKERGDQATA
+620 
-632 EAAQAVMD
+632 EAAQVIRDKIAYGVTPDAADIGAVLDAMD
-640 KVKAGQMPETA
+640 QAGETVDVEQVREAVDA
-651 EVQAVVDSAVKADQA
+651 EENEAKA

-680 DERDAKARD
+680 DERDAKARDAKARD

-743 RMFTQESR
+743 RTFTQESR
-751 DDADRL
+751 EDADRL

-776 SGYDGEQDAQQYA
+776 SGYDGAQDAQQYA
-789 EDVNAAYEYGR
+789 EAVNAAYEYGR

-809 RAAQGVN
+809 RAAQDVN

-834 PMSAFER
+834 PMSDVER
-841 YNQYAEERDA
+841 YN
-851 RQAEREAQQQA
+851 
-862 SVQTVQ
+862 
-868 AVQEAARPQQAPTQT
+868 
-883 AVQEARE
+883 
-890 AAQTAQETA
+890 
-899 PKAQETVRETAQEQ
+899 
-913 TKPAQER
+913 
-920 TEEKPAKQEAQE
+920 
-932 SKPQAL
+932 
-938 AANQYAAREMAES
+938 
-951 VIKKYKM
+951 
-958 TVPDAVKDYSKR
+958 
-970 LDEAVAE
+970 
-977 RYRLAEADGKSEE
+977 
-990 SKATVS
+990 
-996 SMIASFQIGLRG
+996 
-1008 IGFVSNKTNNADFLA
+1008 
-1023 DAQAWLIGNAVA
+1023 
-1035 KGSYARLDAAKAFD
+1035 
-1049 GLGIEER
+1049 
-1056 TLRYAGEVYHFGDSL
+1056 
-1071 TQRMIREYNAQKG
+1071 
-1084 KNKGVS
+1084 
-1090 AEEYAKHV
+1090 
-1098 LNVFDRGAMGE
+1098 RGA
-1109 SLAGTK
+1109 
-1115 DRLLGD
+1115 LGD

-1142 TAADDGGKRDAGMDS
+1142 TAADEGGKRDAGMDS
-1157 GEQAGTVA
+1157 GEQAGAVA

-1246 GAISIENQKAKVT
+1246 GAISVENQRAKVT
-1259 RYADGVATGNTV
+1259 RYADGVVTGNTV

-1280 TVEQLANHE
+1280 TLEQLANHE

-1295 QDWPYTMDAVR
+1295 QDWPYAMDAVR

-1318 RELAQRYA
+1318 QELAQRYA

-1347 DAYAGMDRLPEAKTQ
+1347 DAYAGMDRFPEEKAK
-1362 IIQKAAKRAQDA
+1362 IIQKAAKTAQDA

-1388 EKYSV
+1388 EKYSIGEIKGEKKKYGFGVVLDTDIFEGVRQRDWGKTLGTYVYENMAGAELTMFDEDGNPEVVYLARENDRVKKDGAKNSHKVLDKLAGYRGDTIRAKAIVQLDEVLETSRSKETTEDHSHQWLDAHGWIIRNAYLQDESGNIYEATLNIANGKDRKILYEV
-1393 NEGFSK
+1393 NRVHQIDKIKSPGEHTVTDNGQRFRYQKPGTGGAQSETKDNINENAANVKEHFSISEDSDGRQLTEAQREFFKDSKAVDEKGRLLTLYHGTGAKFTVFDKGRIEQNFQNRGGDLGFYFSPYIE
-1399 DVAEWYRDG
+1399 DAQGYAR
-1408 MPEGEAFVLGSTG
+1408 EAAFSTG
-1421 ETLQGLG
+1421 GEK
-1428 AIESDIY
+1428 AIMEVYLNLKNPLVVEDEGWGSAISQADIRH
-1435 MNGDKINTILREHP
+1435 GD
-1449 EMTIREIQKIPELL
+1449 
-1463 DDPILI
+1463 
-1469 LKSKGSGKGGNS
+1469 LKRWAQEGGN
-1481 RLVLFGSINTQD
+1481 D
-1493 GQPVLAVLDLR
+1493 GIIVKSTDEVDDDGTPDAVYIA
-1504 PRENGFVLDDMQKVN
+1504 F
-1519 SAYAKA
+1519 
-1525 NPASFISQSD
+1525 
-1535 VLFADK
+1535 
-1541 KRTVPLLRRF
+1541 
-1551 GLTITSRELLR
+1551 
-1562 DGSIGSISYRGN
+1562 
-1574 SVNISGEKFSSIVQM
+1574 
-1589 GDRPMDAK
+1589 
-1597 FSADDTTATPQE
+1597 
-1609 NDKTALAYFGRTYKW
+1609 
-1624 SETGYVLLNGA
+1624 
-1635 RLDFSGRHEGG
+1635 
-1646 SGGYRSVD
+1646 
-1654 HRDIIDAL
+1654 
-1662 GEDYGGGDYTG
+1662 
-1673 GMVRFMQEGN
+1673 
-1683 IRISPESGGINLAVM
+1683 SPEQIKSVTNKN
-1698 PTKAQMDSLSDF
+1698 PT
-1710 ISKERGEVIL
+1710 GNP
-1720 DIDDASGNT
+1720 DI
-1729 ISSTEYPRGTHANK
+1729 
-1743 VLQDIR
+1743 
-1749 NYFNDGTLP
+1749 
-1758 EVSNAPSVS
+1758 
-1767 QFRYSVAE
+1767 RYSVAE
-1775 EAAESDT
+1775 DAQEAT
-1782 EAEEAELQV
+1782 EGAAELQV
-1791 EKLPQANRDQFMRFA
+1791 EKLPQTNRDQFMRFA
-1806 TKITDDLVTPLTAQM
+1806 TKITDDVVTPLTAQM

-1948 SVYKRISK
+1948 SVYKRVSK

-2103 DRNFEESYRRGVEM
+2103 DRNFEESYRRGMEM

-2155 AAFGRLR
+2155 AASGRLR

-2181 APELFPA
+2181 AQELFPA
-2188 GITHPADQL
+2188 SVTHPADQL
-2197 MRMFEVSK
+2197 MKMFDVSK

-2211 MSLDEYYGEDAE
+2211 RSLDEYHGEDAE

-2265 TMEEVKS
+2265 TMEEVKN

-2343 RRYQKGKLRE
+2343 RRYRKGKLRE

-2406 SANANKLKKKLREQ
+2406 SANANKLKNKLREQ

-2440 AAQLLG
+2440 AVQLLG

-2454 LEQHPRAKD
+2454 LEQHPRAQD

-2534 TTDGILGLMGKALGV
+2534 TTDGILGLMGKALGIDA
-2549 GVEVKALPTTISGL
+2549 EVTALPTTISGL

-2611 KLRALA
+2611 NLRALA

-2632 VDDVRARDD
+2632 VDDIRARDD
-2641 LTEHQKELEIEAIM
+2641 LTEHQKELEIKEIM
-2655 KQGRFSLSNFVKE
+2655 DKGQFSLSNFAVE
-2668 LDEYTNLLANKKNR
+2668 LDEYTNLLANKKSK
-2682 YDRNAEDFANRKV
+2682 YDRSMEHLGGRKL
-2695 YNFLKAWQSRVAAN
+2695 YNFMRAWQNRVAAN

-2800 RYMENIER
+2800 RYMENVER

-2832 GAMPTIF
+2832 GAMPTLF
-2839 ESRNPITKMFT
+2839 EARNPLMKMFT

-2896 YEYLIGRRP
+2896 YEYFIGRRP
-2905 MLDPLGI
+2905 TLDPLGI
-2912 VNDTVGDLTGYELNN
+2912 INDTVGDLTGYELNN
-2927 LVDAATGGGLIKESE
+2927 LVDTAAGGGLIKESE
-2942 PEGAIGSAE
+2942 PEGVVGTIQNLAE
-2951 NLAKNVLSE
+2951 NVGQEA
-2960 LPASAALNLV
+2960 PFIGNLM
-2970 GLEIDGGKLPFG
+2970 GGGKLPF
-2982 SSFPDF
+2982 SSSMPNVK
-2988 GNIKSALKS
+2988 NILTALDS
-2997 ETATPEEKWAKIG
+2997 ETATDKEKLAKVG
-3010 KELAKPAAY
+3010 KELVNPAAY
-3019 WLLPFGGGQIKKV
+3019 WLMPFGGGQIKKM

-3043 SYTANGRLQ
+3043 SYTADGRLQ
-3052 YPIYTD
+3052 YPIYSD
-3058 RKGDMAS
+3058 RKGDKAG
-3065 AVART
+3065 ALART
-3070 MLFGKSATPEA
+3070 LLFGKSATPEA

-3090 ALSEKATQTYEAM
+3090 TLSAKATQTYEAM

-3203 VKEETFALIDG
+3203 VKDETLQLIDG

-3229 YTTTGFEPW
+3229 YTPTGFEPW
-3238 SGYREA
+3238 TENHDRLY
-3244 LKAGGDT
+3244 K
-3251 WDAFYQNAVSAK
+3251 AVSTGK
-3263 VADGKTQEDAE
+3263 DLRSTLKGLEKDGYEP
-3274 KAVKSDLKSQLKED
+3274 KEIRAAITD
-3288 YLGGSMPESEVSD
+3288 MFRDEYLS
-3301 YLQKYCGAEDEHDVY
+3301 
-3316 WTLEEWKGGEG
+3316 
-3327 WKKYGQFLDAVDK
+3327 
-3340 GVLADTR
+3340 
-3347 KVAKEYMKHGVDKGD
+3347 
-3362 LSSQLTKHFK
+3362 
-3372 EAWLAATGDEAT
+3372 
-3384 RLKNAYIS
+3384 
-3392 AYKAI
+3392 
-3397 GGDADKA
+3397 ADKA
-3404 RDNIIKW
+3404 GKARLKGYLRNAFMVSGLSQKEAENKIKKW
-3411 RREANKRK
+3411 EEAQK
-3419 GDKK
+3419 

>member
-19 GRKTQSENQ
+19 GRQTQSGNQ

-90 ANSINHDQLSGYLR
+90 ANSINHDQMSGYLR

-680 DERDAKARD
+680 DERDAKTRD

-743 RMFTQESR
+743 RTFAQESR

-776 SGYDGEQDAQQYA
+776 SGYDGAQDAQQYA
-789 EDVNAAYEYGR
+789 ENVNAAYEYGR

-851 RQAEREAQQQA
+851 RQAAREAPQQA

-890 AAQTAQETA
+890 AAQTAQETE
-899 PKAQETVRETAQEQ
+899 PKAQERVRETAQEQ
-913 TKPAQER
+913 AKPAQER
-920 TEEKPAKQEAQE
+920 AETKPAKQKAQE

-938 AANQYAAREMAES
+938 AANQYAARKLAES
-951 VIKKYKM
+951 EIKKSDV
-958 TVPDAVKDYSKR
+958 TVPDAVRDYGKR
-970 LDEAVAE
+970 LDEAVDE
-977 RYRLAEADGKSEE
+977 IYRLKEADGKGEGA
-990 SKATVS
+990 KVPVS
-996 SMIASFQIGLRG
+996 SMITSFQYGIRS
-1008 IGFVSNKTNNADFLA
+1008 IGFVSQETNNADFLA
-1023 DAQAWLIGNAVA
+1023 DAQAWMIGNAVA
-1035 KGSYARLDAAKAFD
+1035 TGSYARLDAAKAFD
-1049 GLGIEER
+1049 GMGIEER

-1084 KNKGVS
+1084 KNKDVS
-1090 AEEYAKHV
+1090 AAEYAQHV
-1098 LNVFDRGAMGE
+1098 RDVFDRGALGE

-1157 GEQAGTVA
+1157 GEQAGAVA

-1204 GLEKGSAQR
+1204 GLEKGSAKR

-1234 RREGFKEVHFTV
+1234 QREGFKEVHFTV

-1259 RYADGVATGNTV
+1259 RYADGVVMGDVV

-1318 RELAQRYA
+1318 QELAQRYA

-1362 IIQKAAKRAQDA
+1362 IIQKAAQRAKDA
-1374 QQAAEENGG
+1374 QQATEENGG
-1383 TRGPP
+1383 TRAPP

-1698 PTKAQMDSLSDF
+1698 PTKAQMDALSDF

-1758 EVSNAPSVS
+1758 EVSASPSVS

-1775 EAAESDT
+1775 DAQEGGGT
-1782 EAEEAELQV
+1782 
-1791 EKLPQANRDQFMRFA
+1791 
-1806 TKITDDLVTPLTAQM
+1806 TAF
-1821 ETLRKEMRPRVLELV
+1821 TL
-1836 DEFLENDAL
+1836 
-1845 KRSSVEAVFTEA
+1845 
-1857 YDRALELNQE
+1857 
-1867 FSEKYAALQYAIRK
+1867 
-1881 TPVTFTEED
+1881 
-1890 TRQIEQYDY
+1890 
-1899 FDEAALRKLTIKEK
+1899 
-1913 GGVSIGE
+1913 
-1920 LYSDLSGMLPELFPS
+1920 
-1935 GIKNPAKQIMRIA
+1935 
-1948 SVYKRISK
+1948 
-1956 AQALAQQVESTN
+1956 
-1968 PEYFR
+1968 
-1973 QNAYNDFLEQL
+1973 
-1984 RKIVPKMRT
+1984 
-1993 ERELAQISIEEE
+1993 
-2005 AAMEKAAAERERR
+2005 
-2018 LAEEDAR
+2018 
-2025 LAAEEAA
+2025 
-2032 KEPPTVYESLTM
+2032 

-2103 DRNFEESYRRGVEM
+2103 DRNFEESYSRGVEM

-2181 APELFPA
+2181 APELFPES
-2188 GITHPADQL
+2188 ITHPADQL

-2211 MSLDEYYGEDAE
+2211 RSLDEYYGEDAE

-2319 AQGILAM
+2319 AKGILAM

-2388 EADAEA
+2388 EEDAEA

-2406 SANANKLKKKLREQ
+2406 SANANKLKNKLREQ

-2440 AAQLLG
+2440 AVQLLG

-2534 TTDGILGLMGKALGV
+2534 TTDGILGLMGKALGIDA
-2549 GVEVKALPTTISGL
+2549 EVTALPTTISGL

-2632 VDDVRARDD
+2632 VDDIRARDD
-2641 LTEHQKELEIEAIM
+2641 LTEHQKELEIKEIM
-2655 KQGRFSLSNFVKE
+2655 DKGQFSLSNFAVE
-2668 LDEYTNLLANKKNR
+2668 LDEYTNLLANKKSK
-2682 YDRNAEDFANRKV
+2682 YDRSMEHLGGRKL
-2695 YNFLKAWQSRVAAN
+2695 YNFMRAWQNRVAAN

-2746 NIKTNDGLVE
+2746 NIKTSDGLVE

-2832 GAMPTIF
+2832 GAMPTLF

>member
-1 MAKKRTGLDA
+1 
-11 LREYEARS
+11 
-19 GRKTQSENQ
+19 
-28 QTGNAGSSG
+28 
-37 GTWRSGLDALREYEA
+37 
-52 SGGGQNVKNGPYNPD
+52 
-67 YRTNTKKAT
+67 
-76 PQSYEAAYQQYKQI
+76 
-90 ANSINHDQLSGYLR
+90 
-104 TMQERQNQII
+104 
-114 DSINHDQMSGYRRTL
+114 
-129 QEKDRQQQRKVQTGT
+129 
-144 AAKQA
+144 
-149 ATNAGQDYSRLI
+149 
-161 GLNQF
+161 
-166 DGELERRDAEQEK
+166 
-179 RYRETVLPDKLRG
+179 
-192 MKRTSEELQK
+192 
-202 QIDQLYEQK
+202 
-211 SDEHFRDY
+211 
-219 QFGEDG
+219 
-225 TAWYTDENGTR
+225 
-236 RQARGV
+236 
-242 TDIQSEIE
+242 
-250 ALETRKAALDSGRAL
+250 
-265 GQAENTVGTMDTAT
+265 
-279 RNLLKDINGT
+279 
-289 NLLKKTDAKHQLQQK
+289 
-304 GYSEDQIGRLAEYEK
+304 
-319 YLEDFEDY
+319 
-327 QTRMAGAQQF
+327 
-337 GRDAPVF
+337 
-344 STVTSSLMAPFKA
+344 
-357 LGNIESFRG
+357 
-366 ILPKG
+366 
-371 LGGYQNPDM
+371 
-380 PTNIYSPM
+380 
-388 YAATHVSSGIRS
+388 
-400 GVMDGMGS
+400 
-408 VGQFLYQAGT
+408 
-418 SALDSAVNMAVSTA
+418 
-432 IVGTTGLSGEEASSA
+432 
-447 VAETMN
+447 
-453 WVMGSQVAADSV
+453 
-465 YAGIQS
+465 
-471 GKSNQEAL
+471 
-479 IDGIV
+479 
-484 EGAIEGFT
+484 
-492 EKYSVGDIIE
+492 
-502 TMLSGKQVWKKAMR
+502 
-516 AFASEGAEEIA
+516 
-527 SNWLNRIYDVV
+527 
-538 AKHDRGEVMGAY
+538 
-550 AEYLSKGNTKEKALA
+550 
-565 LTLADMLAEDGLS
+565 
-578 FLAGGISG
+578 
-586 LAMSGAYAGTNKAV
+586 
-600 EARSRGQQLNV
+600 
-611 IGQVMDAVE
+611 
-620 SMAKERGDQATA
+620 
-632 EAAQAVMD
+632 
-640 KVKAGQMPETA
+640 
-651 EVQAVVDSAVKADQA
+651 
-666 AQAEAAFQTYNQYA
+666 
-680 DERDAKARD
+680 
-689 AEKASWAR
+689 
-697 SQENTEAINDA
+697 
-708 EADSAADAFEKLN
+708 
-721 EAEVKGAADARA
+721 
-733 RQQTEEARAE
+733 
-743 RMFTQESR
+743 
-751 DDADRL
+751 
-757 LTDAARRYGFDDRM
+757 
-771 TSVLL
+771 
-776 SGYDGEQDAQQYA
+776 
-789 EDVNAAYEYGR
+789 
-800 NGMSLSAAQ
+800 
-809 RAAQGVN
+809 
-816 ADVAQEAW
+816 
-824 NAGRASIQRA
+824 
-834 PMSAFER
+834 
-841 YNQYAEERDA
+841 
-851 RQAEREAQQQA
+851 
-862 SVQTVQ
+862 
-868 AVQEAARPQQAPTQT
+868 
-883 AVQEARE
+883 
-890 AAQTAQETA
+890 
-899 PKAQETVRETAQEQ
+899 
-913 TKPAQER
+913 
-920 TEEKPAKQEAQE
+920 
-932 SKPQAL
+932 
-938 AANQYAAREMAES
+938 
-951 VIKKYKM
+951 
-958 TVPDAVKDYSKR
+958 
-970 LDEAVAE
+970 
-977 RYRLAEADGKSEE
+977 
-990 SKATVS
+990 
-996 SMIASFQIGLRG
+996 
-1008 IGFVSNKTNNADFLA
+1008 
-1023 DAQAWLIGNAVA
+1023 
-1035 KGSYARLDAAKAFD
+1035 
-1049 GLGIEER
+1049 
-1056 TLRYAGEVYHFGDSL
+1056 
-1071 TQRMIREYNAQKG
+1071 
-1084 KNKGVS
+1084 
-1090 AEEYAKHV
+1090 
-1098 LNVFDRGAMGE
+1098 
-1109 SLAGTK
+1109 
-1115 DRLLGD
+1115 
-1121 GMTRAAW
+1121 
-1128 NAGKGFINGEEAGS
+1128 
-1142 TAADDGGKRDAGMDS
+1142 
-1157 GEQAGTVA
+1157 
-1165 EGTGGAKTRSA
+1165 
-1176 KASAVAERIELENR
+1176 
-1190 VRAAGQPYLSGKDI
+1190 
-1204 GLEKGSAQR
+1204 
-1213 SFREAPESTWTDS
+1213 
-1226 MKAAAAML
+1226 
-1234 RREGFKEVHFTV
+1234 
-1246 GAISIENQKAKVT
+1246 
-1259 RYADGVATGNTV
+1259 
-1271 WINATSKKW
+1271 
-1280 TVEQLANHE
+1280 
-1289 AFHHQI
+1289 
-1295 QDWPYTMDAVR
+1295 
-1306 QALADELGEDGI
+1306 
-1318 RELAQRYA
+1318 
-1326 EAYEGCY
+1326 
-1333 DGAELDAY
+1333 
-1341 IEEICA
+1341 
-1347 DAYAGMDRLPEAKTQ
+1347 
-1362 IIQKAAKRAQDA
+1362 
-1374 QQAAEENGG
+1374 
-1383 TRGPP
+1383 
-1388 EKYSV
+1388 
-1393 NEGFSK
+1393 
-1399 DVAEWYRDG
+1399 
-1408 MPEGEAFVLGSTG
+1408 
-1421 ETLQGLG
+1421 
-1428 AIESDIY
+1428 
-1435 MNGDKINTILREHP
+1435 
-1449 EMTIREIQKIPELL
+1449 
-1463 DDPILI
+1463 
-1469 LKSKGSGKGGNS
+1469 
-1481 RLVLFGSINTQD
+1481 
-1493 GQPVLAVLDLR
+1493 
-1504 PRENGFVLDDMQKVN
+1504 
-1519 SAYAKA
+1519 
-1525 NPASFISQSD
+1525 
-1535 VLFADK
+1535 
-1541 KRTVPLLRRF
+1541 
-1551 GLTITSRELLR
+1551 
-1562 DGSIGSISYRGN
+1562 
-1574 SVNISGEKFSSIVQM
+1574 
-1589 GDRPMDAK
+1589 MDAK

-1698 PTKAQMDSLSDF
+1698 PTKAQMDALSDF

-1758 EVSNAPSVS
+1758 EVSASPSVS

-1775 EAAESDT
+1775 DAQ
-1782 EAEEAELQV
+1782 EEGG
-1791 EKLPQANRDQFMRFA
+1791 
-1806 TKITDDLVTPLTAQM
+1806 TTAF
-1821 ETLRKEMRPRVLELV
+1821 TL
-1836 DEFLENDAL
+1836 
-1845 KRSSVEAVFTEA
+1845 
-1857 YDRALELNQE
+1857 
-1867 FSEKYAALQYAIRK
+1867 
-1881 TPVTFTEED
+1881 
-1890 TRQIEQYDY
+1890 
-1899 FDEAALRKLTIKEK
+1899 
-1913 GGVSIGE
+1913 
-1920 LYSDLSGMLPELFPS
+1920 
-1935 GIKNPAKQIMRIA
+1935 
-1948 SVYKRISK
+1948 
-1956 AQALAQQVESTN
+1956 
-1968 PEYFR
+1968 
-1973 QNAYNDFLEQL
+1973 
-1984 RKIVPKMRT
+1984 
-1993 ERELAQISIEEE
+1993 
-2005 AAMEKAAAERERR
+2005 
-2018 LAEEDAR
+2018 
-2025 LAAEEAA
+2025 
-2032 KEPPTVYESLTM
+2032 

-2103 DRNFEESYRRGVEM
+2103 DRNFEESYKRGVEM

-2130 RLRDLKVTLSEADRA
+2130 RLRDLKVTLSEEDRA

-2181 APELFPA
+2181 APELFPES
-2188 GITHPADQL
+2188 ITHPADQL

-2211 MSLDEYYGEDAE
+2211 RSLDEYHGEDAE

-2265 TMEEVKS
+2265 TMEEVKR

-2343 RRYQKGKLRE
+2343 RRYRKGKLRE

-2406 SANANKLKKKLREQ
+2406 SANANKMKNQLREQ

-2440 AAQLLG
+2440 AVQLLG

-2534 TTDGILGLMGKALGV
+2534 TTDGILGLMGKALGIDA
-2549 GVEVKALPTTISGL
+2549 EVTALPTTISGL

-2632 VDDVRARDD
+2632 VDDIRARDD
-2641 LTEHQKELEIEAIM
+2641 LTEHQKELEIKEIM
-2655 KQGRFSLSNFVKE
+2655 DKGQFSLSNFAVE
-2668 LDEYTNLLANKKNR
+2668 LDEYTNLLANKKSK
-2682 YDRNAEDFANRKV
+2682 YDRSMEHLGGRKL
-2695 YNFLKAWQSRVAAN
+2695 YNFMRAWQNRVAAN

-2746 NIKTNDGLVE
+2746 NIKTSDGLVE

-2832 GAMPTIF
+2832 GAMPTLF
-2839 ESRNPITKMFT
+2839 EARNPIMKMFT

-2927 LVDAATGGGLIKESE
+2927 LVDAAAGGGLIKESE
-2942 PEGAIGSAE
+2942 PESAIGSAE

-3019 WLLPFGGGQIKKV
+3019 WLLPFGGGQIKKM

-3058 RKGDMAS
+3058 RQGDMAS

-3090 ALSEKATQTYEAM
+3090 TLSEKETQTYEAM

-3229 YTTTGFEPW
+3229 YTPTGFEPW
-3238 SGYREA
+3238 TENHDKLY
-3244 LKAGGDT
+3244 K
-3251 WDAFYQNAVSAK
+3251 AVSTGKDLRSTLKGLEKDGYEPKEIRAAITDMFREEYLA
-3263 VADGKTQEDAE
+3263 ADRAGKAR
-3274 KAVKSDLKSQLKED
+3274 LKGYLRNAFMVSGLSQ
-3288 YLGGSMPESEVSD
+3288 
-3301 YLQKYCGAEDEHDVY
+3301 
-3316 WTLEEWKGGEG
+3316 
-3327 WKKYGQFLDAVDK
+3327 
-3340 GVLADTR
+3340 
-3347 KVAKEYMKHGVDKGD
+3347 
-3362 LSSQLTKHFK
+3362 K
-3372 EAWLAATGDEAT
+3372 EAENKIKKWEEAQ
-3384 RLKNAYIS
+3384 K
-3392 AYKAI
+3392 
-3397 GGDADKA
+3397 
-3404 RDNIIKW
+3404 
-3411 RREANKRK
+3411 
-3419 GDKK
+3419 

>member
-1 MAKKRTGLDA
+1 MAINWKQVRTAAKRQDQQQIRGRTAAGVSAPQAQTQISAQGRIDWDA
-11 LREYEARS
+11 V
-19 GRKTQSENQ
+19 K
-28 QTGNAGSSG
+28 GNAQL
-37 GTWRSGLDALREYEA
+37 LDQQQAQSRQRENAYE
-52 SGGGQNVKNGPYNPD
+52 
-67 YRTNTKKAT
+67 
-76 PQSYEAAYQQYKQI
+76 EAYQQYKQI
-90 ANSINHDQLSGYLR
+90 ADSVKHDQLSGYLR

-114 DSINHDQMSGYRRTL
+114 GSINHDQMSGYRRTL
-129 QEKDRQQQRKVQTGT
+129 QEKKRQQQRKVQTGT
-144 AAKQA
+144 AAQQA

-166 DGELERRDAEQEK
+166 DGELERRAEEWQRKRQAAQEAAALDQ
-179 RYRETVLPDKLRG
+179 ERG
-192 MKRTSEELQK
+192 RRRTSEEYGKRIDALEAASDYARAQNAEGGGLPEFKDAYDKVNAGRETPMTLDEMQK
-202 QIDQLYEQK
+202 ELAYTRYKKAVLDKSVSGRGGEYAGDLATQFISGGADMALGGLGMVLGYLEQGANGAAAWVLRDLAK
-211 SDEHFRDY
+211 AVPDGSIKDKMLSLADDFSSYYTGESMTAGEETARYYRDELNRIGD
-219 QFGEDG
+219 
-225 TAWYTDENGTR
+225 
-236 RQARGV
+236 
-242 TDIQSEIE
+242 EIE
-250 ALETRKAALDSGRAL
+250 GKYKGVPLWIQQQMPSAGNMLFGAGLSGIAGVNNLVTLGLTSGGNSALEAKDKGASDAQALAYGVVAGGLEVFSEKLFGGNPIYDADAGLINQAVGKLTSNKTIMKILNSKAFDIASEGLEEVVTEVLDPVAEWAIYNGDNTEFADAASIGNAFL
-265 GQAENTVGTMDTAT
+265 GGVFLSAIGNVA
-279 RNLLKDINGT
+279 
-289 NLLKKTDAKHQLQQK
+289 DAPKQLQQARYERVLRTA
-304 GYSEDQIGRLAEYEK
+304 GSELA
-319 YLEDFEDY
+319 DI
-327 QTRMAGAQQF
+327 AQ
-337 GRDAPVF
+337 
-344 STVTSSLMAPFKA
+344 
-357 LGNIESFRG
+357 
-366 ILPKG
+366 
-371 LGGYQNPDM
+371 
-380 PTNIYSPM
+380 
-388 YAATHVSSGIRS
+388 
-400 GVMDGMGS
+400 S
-408 VGQFLYQAGT
+408 V
-418 SALDSAVNMAVSTA
+418 DSA
-432 IVGTTGLSGEEASSA
+432 
-447 VAETMN
+447 
-453 WVMGSQVAADSV
+453 
-465 YAGIQS
+465 
-471 GKSNQEAL
+471 
-479 IDGIV
+479 
-484 EGAIEGFT
+484 
-492 EKYSVGDIIE
+492 
-502 TMLSGKQVWKKAMR
+502 
-516 AFASEGAEEIA
+516 
-527 SNWLNRIYDVV
+527 DV
-538 AKHDRGEVMGAY
+538 
-550 AEYLSKGNTKEKALA
+550 
-565 LTLADMLAEDGLS
+565 
-578 FLAGGISG
+578 
-586 LAMSGAYAGTNKAV
+586 
-600 EARSRGQQLNV
+600 Q
-611 IGQVMDAVE
+611 
-620 SMAKERGDQATA
+620 
-632 EAAQAVMD
+632 EAAQVIRDKIAYGVTPDAADIGAVLDAMD
-640 KVKAGQMPETA
+640 QAGETVDVEQVREAVDA
-651 EVQAVVDSAVKADQA
+651 EENEAKA

-680 DERDAKARD
+680 DERDAKARDAKARDAKARD

-743 RMFTQESR
+743 RTFTQESR
-751 DDADRL
+751 EDADRL

-776 SGYDGEQDAQQYA
+776 SGYDGAQDAQQYA

-834 PMSAFER
+834 PMSDVER
-841 YNQYAEERDA
+841 YN
-851 RQAEREAQQQA
+851 
-862 SVQTVQ
+862 
-868 AVQEAARPQQAPTQT
+868 
-883 AVQEARE
+883 
-890 AAQTAQETA
+890 
-899 PKAQETVRETAQEQ
+899 
-913 TKPAQER
+913 
-920 TEEKPAKQEAQE
+920 
-932 SKPQAL
+932 
-938 AANQYAAREMAES
+938 
-951 VIKKYKM
+951 
-958 TVPDAVKDYSKR
+958 
-970 LDEAVAE
+970 
-977 RYRLAEADGKSEE
+977 
-990 SKATVS
+990 
-996 SMIASFQIGLRG
+996 
-1008 IGFVSNKTNNADFLA
+1008 
-1023 DAQAWLIGNAVA
+1023 
-1035 KGSYARLDAAKAFD
+1035 
-1049 GLGIEER
+1049 
-1056 TLRYAGEVYHFGDSL
+1056 
-1071 TQRMIREYNAQKG
+1071 
-1084 KNKGVS
+1084 
-1090 AEEYAKHV
+1090 
-1098 LNVFDRGAMGE
+1098 RGA
-1109 SLAGTK
+1109 
-1115 DRLLGD
+1115 LGD

-1128 NAGKGFINGEEAGS
+1128 SAGKGFINGEEAGS
-1142 TAADDGGKRDAGMDS
+1142 TAADESGKRNAGMDS
-1157 GEQAGTVA
+1157 GEQAGAVA
-1165 EGTGGAKTRSA
+1165 EGTGGAKTRPA

-1226 MKAAAAML
+1226 MKAAAGTLKSA
-1234 RREGFKEVHFTV
+1234 GFADVHFTV
-1246 GAISIENQKAKVT
+1246 GSISVENQRAKVT
-1259 RYADGVATGNTV
+1259 RYADGVVTGNTV

-1295 QDWPYTMDAVR
+1295 QDWPYAMDAVR

-1318 RELAQRYA
+1318 QELAQRYA

-1347 DAYAGMDRLPEAKTQ
+1347 DAYAGMDRLPEE
-1362 IIQKAAKRAQDA
+1362 KARIV
-1374 QQAAEENGG
+1374 QQAAQRRLEAQSAEKSGE

-1388 EKYSV
+1388 EKYSMV
-1393 NEGFSK
+1393 GYGSNGLKTYKSDFSSDMTATEK
-1399 DVAEWYRDG
+1399 QEYLYSLIKSVWSKKPLQLTILQNGKERSISARFDG
-1408 MPEGEAFVLGSTG
+1408 ESNGQEFAGKMAFGNRRGTRTERLISLNLADDIWEIASESTYDASKG
-1421 ETLQGLG
+1421 GIKETLAHDGSERWHYFVN
-1428 AIESDIY
+1428 AINYVDEQQPSR
-1435 MNGDKINTILREHP
+1435 NGVYDFNLDVMERE
-1449 EMTIREIQKIPELL
+1449 
-1463 DDPILI
+1463 D
-1469 LKSKGSGKGGNS
+1469 GN
-1481 RLVLFGSINTQD
+1481 
-1493 GQPVLAVLDLR
+1493 
-1504 PRENGFVLDDMQKVN
+1504 FV
-1519 SAYAKA
+1519 YT
-1525 NPASFISQSD
+1525 
-1535 VLFADK
+1535 FALK
-1541 KRTVPLLRRF
+1541 KRRDSAPRTFAAGVNGNNAADANSSDTSIRRAEQK
-1551 GLTITSRELLR
+1551 SQ
-1562 DGSIGSISYRGN
+1562 
-1574 SVNISGEKFSSIVQM
+1574 EKFSAAEDTE
-1589 GDRPMDAK
+1589 DRRKAAQFEVIQNSNPADDGYHTWIR
-1597 FSADDTTATPQE
+1597 SADEIRTFAETL
-1609 NDKTALAYFGRTYKW
+1609 NDPEW
-1624 SETGYVLLNGA
+1624 S
-1635 RLDFSGRHEGG
+1635 
-1646 SGGYRSVD
+1646 
-1654 HRDIIDAL
+1654 
-1662 GEDYGGGDYTG
+1662 DYAEFDPDYTREMADKALKSG
-1673 GMVRFMQEGN
+1673 IIRVYSSYKISDGVFVSPSRMEAESYSGDGNVFSKTVRVDDVAW
-1683 IRISPESGGINLAVM
+1683 ID
-1698 PTKAQMDSLSDF
+1698 PTQGQYA
-1710 ISKERGEVIL
+1710 
-1720 DIDDASGNT
+1720 
-1729 ISSTEYPRGTHANK
+1729 P
-1743 VLQDIR
+1743 IR
-1749 NYFNDGTLP
+1749 NR
-1758 EVSNAPSVS
+1758 E
-1767 QFRYSVAE
+1767 RYSVAE
-1775 EAAESDT
+1775 DAQEAGGT
-1782 EAEEAELQV
+1782 
-1791 EKLPQANRDQFMRFA
+1791 
-1806 TKITDDLVTPLTAQM
+1806 TA
-1821 ETLRKEMRPRVLELV
+1821 
-1836 DEFLENDAL
+1836 F
-1845 KRSSVEAVFTEA
+1845 
-1857 YDRALELNQE
+1857 
-1867 FSEKYAALQYAIRK
+1867 
-1881 TPVTFTEED
+1881 
-1890 TRQIEQYDY
+1890 
-1899 FDEAALRKLTIKEK
+1899 
-1913 GGVSIGE
+1913 
-1920 LYSDLSGMLPELFPS
+1920 
-1935 GIKNPAKQIMRIA
+1935 
-1948 SVYKRISK
+1948 
-1956 AQALAQQVESTN
+1956 
-1968 PEYFR
+1968 
-1973 QNAYNDFLEQL
+1973 
-1984 RKIVPKMRT
+1984 
-1993 ERELAQISIEEE
+1993 
-2005 AAMEKAAAERERR
+2005 
-2018 LAEEDAR
+2018 
-2025 LAAEEAA
+2025 
-2032 KEPPTVYESLTM
+2032 TM

-2103 DRNFEESYRRGVEM
+2103 DRNFEESYKRGVEM

-2155 AAFGRLR
+2155 AASGRLR
-2162 IANEGGLP
+2162 IADEGGLP

-2188 GITHPADQL
+2188 SVTHPADQL

-2211 MSLDEYYGEDAE
+2211 MSLDEYHGEDAE

-2343 RRYQKGKLRE
+2343 RRYRKGKLRE

-2399 FEPVRTA
+2399 FKPVRTA
-2406 SANANKLKKKLREQ
+2406 SANANKLKNQLRKQ

-2426 SRKARKGDAVSEAH
+2426 RRKARKGDAVSEAH
-2440 AAQLLG
+2440 AVQLLG

-2498 RKIYDGLFEQ
+2498 RKIYDGLFAQ

-2534 TTDGILGLMGKALGV
+2534 TTDGILGLMGKALGIDA
-2549 GVEVKALPTTISGL
+2549 EVTALPTTISGL

-2632 VDDVRARDD
+2632 VDDIRARDD
-2641 LTEHQKELEIEAIM
+2641 LTEHQKELEIKEIM
-2655 KQGRFSLSNFVKE
+2655 DKGQFSLSNFAVE
-2668 LDEYTNLLANKKNR
+2668 LDEYTNLLANKKSK
-2682 YDRNAEDFANRKV
+2682 YDRSMEHLGGRKL
-2695 YNFLKAWQSRVAAN
+2695 YNFMRAWQNRVAAN

-2832 GAMPTIF
+2832 GAMPTLF
-2839 ESRNPITKMFT
+2839 EARNPLMKMFT

-2942 PEGAIGSAE
+2942 QESAIRSAG
-2951 NLAKNVLSE
+2951 NLAENVLSE
-2960 LPASAALNLV
+2960 LPATAALNLV

-2982 SSFPDF
+2982 SSFPDL
-2988 GNIKSALKS
+2988 GNIKSALNS
-2997 ETATPEEKWAKIG
+2997 ETATDEEKLAKIG
-3010 KELAKPAAY
+3010 KEMVNPAAY
-3019 WLLPFGGGQIKKV
+3019 WLLPFGGGQIKKM

-3043 SYTANGRLQ
+3043 SYTADGRLQ

-3058 RKGDMAS
+3058 REGDKAN
-3065 AVART
+3065 AAWRT
-3070 MLFGKSATPEA
+3070 LLFGKSATPEA

-3090 ALSEKATQTYEAM
+3090 ALSEKETQTYEAM

-3170 AEGADM
+3170 ADGADM

-3203 VKEETFALIDG
+3203 VKDETLQLIDG
-3214 LNLTPEQKTELAKED
+3214 LNLTPEQKMELAKED
-3229 YTTTGFEPW
+3229 YTPTGFEPW
-3238 SGYREA
+3238 TENHDRLY
-3244 LKAGGDT
+3244 K
-3251 WDAFYQNAVSAK
+3251 AVSTGK
-3263 VADGKTQEDAE
+3263 DLRSTLKGLEKDGYEP
-3274 KAVKSDLKSQLKED
+3274 KEIRAAITD
-3288 YLGGSMPESEVSD
+3288 MFRDEYLS
-3301 YLQKYCGAEDEHDVY
+3301 
-3316 WTLEEWKGGEG
+3316 
-3327 WKKYGQFLDAVDK
+3327 
-3340 GVLADTR
+3340 
-3347 KVAKEYMKHGVDKGD
+3347 
-3362 LSSQLTKHFK
+3362 
-3372 EAWLAATGDEAT
+3372 
-3384 RLKNAYIS
+3384 
-3392 AYKAI
+3392 
-3397 GGDADKA
+3397 ADKA
-3404 RDNIIKW
+3404 GKARLKGYLRNAFMVSGLSQKEAENKIKKW
-3411 RREANKRK
+3411 EEAQK
-3419 GDKK
+3419 

>member
-1 MAKKRTGLDA
+1 MAINWKQVRTAAKRQDQQQIRGRTAAGVSAPQAQTQISAQGRIDWDA
-11 LREYEARS
+11 V
-19 GRKTQSENQ
+19 K
-28 QTGNAGSSG
+28 GNAQL
-37 GTWRSGLDALREYEA
+37 LDQQQAQSRQRENAYE
-52 SGGGQNVKNGPYNPD
+52 
-67 YRTNTKKAT
+67 
-76 PQSYEAAYQQYKQI
+76 EAYQQYKQI
-90 ANSINHDQLSGYLR
+90 ADSVNHDQLSGYLR

-114 DSINHDQMSGYRRTL
+114 GSINHDQMSGYRRTL
-129 QEKDRQQQRKVQTGT
+129 QEKKRQQQRKVQTGT
-144 AAKQA
+144 AAQQA

-166 DGELERRDAEQEK
+166 DGELERRAEEWQRKRQAAQEAAALDQ
-179 RYRETVLPDKLRG
+179 ERG
-192 MKRTSEELQK
+192 RRRTSEEYGKRIDALEAASDYARAQNAEGGGLPEFKDAYDKVNAGRETPMTMDEMQK
-202 QIDQLYEQK
+202 ELAYTRYKKAVLDKSVSGHGGEYAGDLATQFISGGADMTLGGLGMVLGYLEQGANGAAAWALRDLAK
-211 SDEHFRDY
+211 AVPDGSIKDKMLSLADDFSSYYTGESMTAGEESARYYRDELNRIGD
-219 QFGEDG
+219 
-225 TAWYTDENGTR
+225 
-236 RQARGV
+236 
-242 TDIQSEIE
+242 EIE
-250 ALETRKAALDSGRAL
+250 GKYKGVPLWIQQQMPSAGNMLFGAGLSGIAGVNNLVTLGLTSGGNSALEAKDKGAGDAQALAYGVVAGGLEVFSEKLFGGNPIYD
-265 GQAENTVGTMDTAT
+265 
-279 RNLLKDINGT
+279 
-289 NLLKKTDAKHQLQQK
+289 TDAGLVNKAVGKLTGNKTIMKILNSKAFDIASEGLEEVVTEVLDPVAEWAIYNGDNTEFADAASIGNAFLGGVFLSAIGNVADAPKQLQQARYERVLRTA
-304 GYSEDQIGRLAEYEK
+304 GSELA
-319 YLEDFEDY
+319 DI
-327 QTRMAGAQQF
+327 AQ
-337 GRDAPVF
+337 
-344 STVTSSLMAPFKA
+344 
-357 LGNIESFRG
+357 
-366 ILPKG
+366 
-371 LGGYQNPDM
+371 
-380 PTNIYSPM
+380 
-388 YAATHVSSGIRS
+388 
-400 GVMDGMGS
+400 S
-408 VGQFLYQAGT
+408 V
-418 SALDSAVNMAVSTA
+418 DSA
-432 IVGTTGLSGEEASSA
+432 
-447 VAETMN
+447 
-453 WVMGSQVAADSV
+453 
-465 YAGIQS
+465 
-471 GKSNQEAL
+471 
-479 IDGIV
+479 
-484 EGAIEGFT
+484 
-492 EKYSVGDIIE
+492 
-502 TMLSGKQVWKKAMR
+502 
-516 AFASEGAEEIA
+516 
-527 SNWLNRIYDVV
+527 DV
-538 AKHDRGEVMGAY
+538 
-550 AEYLSKGNTKEKALA
+550 
-565 LTLADMLAEDGLS
+565 
-578 FLAGGISG
+578 
-586 LAMSGAYAGTNKAV
+586 
-600 EARSRGQQLNV
+600 Q
-611 IGQVMDAVE
+611 
-620 SMAKERGDQATA
+620 
-632 EAAQAVMD
+632 EAAQVIRDKIAYGVTPDAADIGAVLDAMD
-640 KVKAGQMPETA
+640 QAGETVDVEQVREAVDA
-651 EVQAVVDSAVKADQA
+651 EENEAKA

-680 DERDAKARD
+680 DERDAKARDAKARD

-743 RMFTQESR
+743 RTFTQESR
-751 DDADRL
+751 EDADRL

-776 SGYDGEQDAQQYA
+776 SGYDGAQDAQQYA
-789 EDVNAAYEYGR
+789 EAVNAAYEYGR

-809 RAAQGVN
+809 RAAQDVN

-834 PMSAFER
+834 PMSDVER
-841 YNQYAEERDA
+841 YN
-851 RQAEREAQQQA
+851 
-862 SVQTVQ
+862 
-868 AVQEAARPQQAPTQT
+868 
-883 AVQEARE
+883 
-890 AAQTAQETA
+890 
-899 PKAQETVRETAQEQ
+899 
-913 TKPAQER
+913 
-920 TEEKPAKQEAQE
+920 
-932 SKPQAL
+932 
-938 AANQYAAREMAES
+938 
-951 VIKKYKM
+951 
-958 TVPDAVKDYSKR
+958 
-970 LDEAVAE
+970 
-977 RYRLAEADGKSEE
+977 
-990 SKATVS
+990 
-996 SMIASFQIGLRG
+996 
-1008 IGFVSNKTNNADFLA
+1008 
-1023 DAQAWLIGNAVA
+1023 
-1035 KGSYARLDAAKAFD
+1035 
-1049 GLGIEER
+1049 
-1056 TLRYAGEVYHFGDSL
+1056 
-1071 TQRMIREYNAQKG
+1071 
-1084 KNKGVS
+1084 
-1090 AEEYAKHV
+1090 
-1098 LNVFDRGAMGE
+1098 RGA
-1109 SLAGTK
+1109 
-1115 DRLLGD
+1115 LGD

-1128 NAGKGFINGEEAGS
+1128 SAGKGFINGEEAGS
-1142 TAADDGGKRDAGMDS
+1142 TAADESGKRNAGMDS
-1157 GEQAGTVA
+1157 GEQAGAVA
-1165 EGTGGAKTRSA
+1165 EGTGGAKTRPA

-1226 MKAAAAML
+1226 MKAAAGTLKSA
-1234 RREGFKEVHFTV
+1234 GFADVHFTV
-1246 GAISIENQKAKVT
+1246 GSISVENQRAKVT
-1259 RYADGVATGNTV
+1259 RYADGVVTGNTV

-1295 QDWPYTMDAVR
+1295 KDWPYTMDAVR

-1318 RELAQRYA
+1318 QELAQRYA

-1347 DAYAGMDRLPEAKTQ
+1347 DAYAGMDRLPEE
-1362 IIQKAAKRAQDA
+1362 KARIV
-1374 QQAAEENGG
+1374 QQAAQRRLEAQSAEKSGE

-1388 EKYSV
+1388 EKYSMV
-1393 NEGFSK
+1393 GYGSNGLKTYKSDFSSDMTATEK
-1399 DVAEWYRDG
+1399 QEYLYSLIKSVWSKKPLQLTILQNGKERSISARFDG
-1408 MPEGEAFVLGSTG
+1408 ESNGQEFAGKMAFGNRRGTRTERLISLNLADDIWEIASESTYDASKG
-1421 ETLQGLG
+1421 GIKETLAHDGSERWHYFVN
-1428 AIESDIY
+1428 AINYVDEQQPSR
-1435 MNGDKINTILREHP
+1435 NGVYDFNLDVMERE
-1449 EMTIREIQKIPELL
+1449 
-1463 DDPILI
+1463 D
-1469 LKSKGSGKGGNS
+1469 GN
-1481 RLVLFGSINTQD
+1481 
-1493 GQPVLAVLDLR
+1493 
-1504 PRENGFVLDDMQKVN
+1504 FV
-1519 SAYAKA
+1519 YT
-1525 NPASFISQSD
+1525 
-1535 VLFADK
+1535 FALK
-1541 KRTVPLLRRF
+1541 KRRDSAPRTFAAGVNGNNAADANSSDTSIRRAEQK
-1551 GLTITSRELLR
+1551 SQ
-1562 DGSIGSISYRGN
+1562 
-1574 SVNISGEKFSSIVQM
+1574 EKFSAAEDTE
-1589 GDRPMDAK
+1589 DRRKAAQFEVIQNSNPADDGYHTWIR
-1597 FSADDTTATPQE
+1597 SADEIRTFAETL
-1609 NDKTALAYFGRTYKW
+1609 NDPEW
-1624 SETGYVLLNGA
+1624 S
-1635 RLDFSGRHEGG
+1635 
-1646 SGGYRSVD
+1646 
-1654 HRDIIDAL
+1654 
-1662 GEDYGGGDYTG
+1662 DYAEFDPDYTREMADKALKSG
-1673 GMVRFMQEGN
+1673 IIRVYSSYKISDGVFVSPSRMEAESYSGDGNVFSKTVRVDDVAW
-1683 IRISPESGGINLAVM
+1683 ID
-1698 PTKAQMDSLSDF
+1698 PTQGQYA
-1710 ISKERGEVIL
+1710 
-1720 DIDDASGNT
+1720 
-1729 ISSTEYPRGTHANK
+1729 P
-1743 VLQDIR
+1743 IR
-1749 NYFNDGTLP
+1749 NR
-1758 EVSNAPSVS
+1758 E
-1767 QFRYSVAE
+1767 RYSVAE
-1775 EAAESDT
+1775 DAQEAGGT
-1782 EAEEAELQV
+1782 
-1791 EKLPQANRDQFMRFA
+1791 
-1806 TKITDDLVTPLTAQM
+1806 TA
-1821 ETLRKEMRPRVLELV
+1821 
-1836 DEFLENDAL
+1836 F
-1845 KRSSVEAVFTEA
+1845 
-1857 YDRALELNQE
+1857 
-1867 FSEKYAALQYAIRK
+1867 
-1881 TPVTFTEED
+1881 
-1890 TRQIEQYDY
+1890 
-1899 FDEAALRKLTIKEK
+1899 
-1913 GGVSIGE
+1913 
-1920 LYSDLSGMLPELFPS
+1920 
-1935 GIKNPAKQIMRIA
+1935 
-1948 SVYKRISK
+1948 
-1956 AQALAQQVESTN
+1956 
-1968 PEYFR
+1968 
-1973 QNAYNDFLEQL
+1973 
-1984 RKIVPKMRT
+1984 
-1993 ERELAQISIEEE
+1993 
-2005 AAMEKAAAERERR
+2005 
-2018 LAEEDAR
+2018 
-2025 LAAEEAA
+2025 
-2032 KEPPTVYESLTM
+2032 TM

-2103 DRNFEESYRRGVEM
+2103 DRNFEESYKRGVEM

-2145 DIADFDDFRR
+2145 DIADFNDFRR

-2162 IANEGGLP
+2162 IADEGGLP

-2188 GITHPADQL
+2188 SVTHPADQL
-2197 MRMFEVSK
+2197 MKMFDVSK

-2211 MSLDEYYGEDAE
+2211 RSLDEYHGEDAE

-2265 TMEEVKS
+2265 TMEEVKN

-2343 RRYQKGKLRE
+2343 RRYRKGKLRE

-2362 EKAKDKKAGI
+2362 EKAKDKKTGI

-2406 SANANKLKKKLREQ
+2406 SANANKLKNQLREQ

-2440 AAQLLG
+2440 AVQLLG

-2454 LEQHPRAKD
+2454 LERHPRAQD

-2534 TTDGILGLMGKALGV
+2534 TTDGILGLMGKALGIDA
-2549 GVEVKALPTTISGL
+2549 EVTALPTTISGL

-2611 KLRALA
+2611 NLRALA

-2632 VDDVRARDD
+2632 VDDIRARDD
-2641 LTEHQKELEIEAIM
+2641 LTEHQKELEIKEIM
-2655 KQGRFSLSNFVKE
+2655 DKGQFSLSNFAVE
-2668 LDEYTNLLANKKNR
+2668 LDEYTNLLANKKSK
-2682 YDRNAEDFANRKV
+2682 YDRSMEHLGGRKL
-2695 YNFLKAWQSRVAAN
+2695 YNFMRAWQNRVAAN

-2832 GAMPTIF
+2832 GAMPTLF
-2839 ESRNPITKMFT
+2839 EARNPLMKMFT

-2896 YEYLIGRRP
+2896 YEYFIGRRP
-2905 MLDPLGI
+2905 TLDPLGI
-2912 VNDTVGDLTGYELNN
+2912 INDTVGDLTGYELNN

-2942 PEGAIGSAE
+2942 PESAVGTIQNLAE
-2951 NLAKNVLSE
+2951 NVGQEA
-2960 LPASAALNLV
+2960 PFIGNLM
-2970 GLEIDGGKLPFG
+2970 GGGKLPF
-2982 SSFPDF
+2982 SSSMPNVK
-2988 GNIKSALKS
+2988 NILTALDS
-2997 ETATPEEKWAKIG
+2997 ETATDKEKLAKVG
-3010 KELAKPAAY
+3010 KELVNPAAY
-3019 WLLPFGGGQIKKV
+3019 WLLPFGGGQIKKM

-3058 RKGDMAS
+3058 RKGDKAN
-3065 AVART
+3065 AAWRT
-3070 MLFGKSATPEA
+3070 LLFGKSATPEA

-3090 ALSEKATQTYEAM
+3090 ALSQKATQTYEAM

-3126 DTQTKEQL
+3126 DTQTEEQL

-3156 MASDKERAQIDKLL
+3156 MASDKERAQIDQLL
-3170 AEGADM
+3170 ADGADM

-3203 VKEETFALIDG
+3203 VKDETLQLIDG

-3229 YTTTGFEPW
+3229 YTPTGFEPW
-3238 SGYREA
+3238 TENHDRLY
-3244 LKAGGDT
+3244 K
-3251 WDAFYQNAVSAK
+3251 AVSTGK
-3263 VADGKTQEDAE
+3263 DLRSTLKGLEKDGYEP
-3274 KAVKSDLKSQLKED
+3274 KEIRAAITD
-3288 YLGGSMPESEVSD
+3288 MFRDEYLS
-3301 YLQKYCGAEDEHDVY
+3301 
-3316 WTLEEWKGGEG
+3316 
-3327 WKKYGQFLDAVDK
+3327 
-3340 GVLADTR
+3340 
-3347 KVAKEYMKHGVDKGD
+3347 
-3362 LSSQLTKHFK
+3362 
-3372 EAWLAATGDEAT
+3372 
-3384 RLKNAYIS
+3384 
-3392 AYKAI
+3392 
-3397 GGDADKA
+3397 ADKA
-3404 RDNIIKW
+3404 GKARLKGYLRNAFMVSGLSQKEAENKIKKW
-3411 RREANKRK
+3411 EEAQK
-3419 GDKK
+3419 

>member
-19 GRKTQSENQ
+19 GRQTQSENQ

-67 YRTNTKKAT
+67 YRTNTRKAT
-76 PQSYEAAYQQYKQI
+76 PQSYEEAYQQYKQYV
-90 ANSINHDQLSGYLR
+90 AEYQKQTEFPRRVSVGTAAQQAGGSQKRDYSRMLGLNQLDGD
-104 TMQERQNQII
+104 MQPRVQAAQDIQK
-114 DSINHDQMSGYRRTL
+114 HL
-129 QEKDRQQQRKVQTGT
+129 QFQRKVQTGT
-144 AAKQA
+144 AAQQA

-166 DGELERRDAEQEK
+166 DGELERRAEEWQRKRQAAQEAAALDQ
-179 RYRETVLPDKLRG
+179 ERG
-192 MKRTSEELQK
+192 RRRTSEEYGKRIDALEAASDYARAQNAEGGGLPEFKDAYEKVNAGRETPMTLDEMQK
-202 QIDQLYEQK
+202 ELAYTRYKKAVLDKSVSGRGGEYAGDLATQFISGGADMTLGGLGMVLGYLEQGANGAAAWALRDLAK
-211 SDEHFRDY
+211 AVPDGSIKDKMLSLADDFSSYYTGESMTAGEESARYYRDELNRIGD
-219 QFGEDG
+219 
-225 TAWYTDENGTR
+225 
-236 RQARGV
+236 
-242 TDIQSEIE
+242 EIE
-250 ALETRKAALDSGRAL
+250 GKYKGVPLWILQQMPSAGNMLFGAGLSGIAGVNNLVTLGLTSGGNSALEAKDKGAGDAQALAYGVVAGGLEVFSEKLFGGNPIYD
-265 GQAENTVGTMDTAT
+265 
-279 RNLLKDINGT
+279 
-289 NLLKKTDAKHQLQQK
+289 TDAGLVNKAVGKLTGNKTIMKILNSKAFDIASEGLEEVVTEVLDPVAEWAIYNGDNTEFADAASIGNAFLGGVFLSAIGNVADAPKQLQQARYERVLRTA
-304 GYSEDQIGRLAEYEK
+304 GSELA
-319 YLEDFEDY
+319 DI
-327 QTRMAGAQQF
+327 AQ
-337 GRDAPVF
+337 
-344 STVTSSLMAPFKA
+344 
-357 LGNIESFRG
+357 
-366 ILPKG
+366 
-371 LGGYQNPDM
+371 
-380 PTNIYSPM
+380 
-388 YAATHVSSGIRS
+388 
-400 GVMDGMGS
+400 S
-408 VGQFLYQAGT
+408 V
-418 SALDSAVNMAVSTA
+418 DSA
-432 IVGTTGLSGEEASSA
+432 
-447 VAETMN
+447 
-453 WVMGSQVAADSV
+453 
-465 YAGIQS
+465 
-471 GKSNQEAL
+471 
-479 IDGIV
+479 
-484 EGAIEGFT
+484 
-492 EKYSVGDIIE
+492 
-502 TMLSGKQVWKKAMR
+502 
-516 AFASEGAEEIA
+516 
-527 SNWLNRIYDVV
+527 DV
-538 AKHDRGEVMGAY
+538 
-550 AEYLSKGNTKEKALA
+550 
-565 LTLADMLAEDGLS
+565 
-578 FLAGGISG
+578 
-586 LAMSGAYAGTNKAV
+586 
-600 EARSRGQQLNV
+600 Q
-611 IGQVMDAVE
+611 
-620 SMAKERGDQATA
+620 
-632 EAAQAVMD
+632 EAAQVIRDKIAYGVTPDAADIGAVLDAMD
-640 KVKAGQMPETA
+640 QAGETVDVEQVREAVDA
-651 EVQAVVDSAVKADQA
+651 EENEAKA

-680 DERDAKARD
+680 DERDAKARDAKARD

-743 RMFTQESR
+743 RTFTQESR
-751 DDADRL
+751 EDADRL

-776 SGYDGEQDAQQYA
+776 SGYDGAQDAQQYA

-841 YNQYAEERDA
+841 YNQYADERDA
-851 RQAEREAQQQA
+851 RQEAREAPQQA

-868 AVQEAARPQQAPTQT
+868 AVQEAARPQQMPTQT
-883 AVQEARE
+883 AAQEARE
-890 AAQTAQETA
+890 AAQNAQEAA
-899 PKAQETVRETAQEQ
+899 PKAQETVRETVQEQ
-913 TKPAQER
+913 TRPAQER
-920 TEEKPAKQEAQE
+920 AETKPAKQEAQE

-938 AANQYAAREMAES
+938 AENQYDARKLAEA

-1008 IGFVSNKTNNADFLA
+1008 IGFVSNKTNNADLLA

-1035 KGSYARLDAAKAFD
+1035 KGSYARLDAVKAFA
-1049 GLGIEER
+1049 GMGIEER
-1056 TLRYAGEVYHFGDSL
+1056 TLRYAAELWFLGDSL
-1071 TQRMIREYNAQKG
+1071 TQRMVREYNAQKG

-1090 AEEYAKHV
+1090 AAEYVRHV
-1098 LNVFDRGAMGE
+1098 RDVFDRGALGE

-1142 TAADDGGKRDAGMDS
+1142 TAADEGGKRDAGMDS
-1157 GEQAGTVA
+1157 GEQAGAVA

-1246 GAISIENQKAKVT
+1246 GAISVENQRAKVT
-1259 RYADGVATGNTV
+1259 RYADGVVTGNTV

-1280 TVEQLANHE
+1280 TLEQLANHE

-1295 QDWPYTMDAVR
+1295 QDWPYAMDAVR

-1318 RELAQRYA
+1318 QELAQRYA

-1347 DAYAGMDRLPEAKTQ
+1347 DAYAGMDRFPEEKAK
-1362 IIQKAAKRAQDA
+1362 IIQKAAKTAQDA

-1388 EKYSV
+1388 EKYSIGEIKGEKKKYGFGVVLDTDIFEGVRQRDWGKTLGTYVYENMAGAELTMFDEDGNPEVVYLARENDRVKKDGAKNSHKVLDKLAGYRGDTIRAKAIVQLDEVLETSRSKETTEDHSHQWLDAHGWIIRNAYLQDESGNIYEATLNIANGKDRKILYEV
-1393 NEGFSK
+1393 NRVHQIDKIKSPGEHTVTDNGQRFRYQKPGTGGAQSETKDNINENAANVKEHFSISEDSDGRQLTEAQREFFKDSKAVDEKGRLLTLYHGTGAKFTVFDKGRIEQNFQNRGGDLGFYFSPYIE
-1399 DVAEWYRDG
+1399 DAQGYAR
-1408 MPEGEAFVLGSTG
+1408 EAAFSTG
-1421 ETLQGLG
+1421 GEK
-1428 AIESDIY
+1428 AIMEVYLNLKNPLVVEDEGWGSAISQADIRH
-1435 MNGDKINTILREHP
+1435 GD
-1449 EMTIREIQKIPELL
+1449 
-1463 DDPILI
+1463 
-1469 LKSKGSGKGGNS
+1469 LKRWAQEGGN
-1481 RLVLFGSINTQD
+1481 D
-1493 GQPVLAVLDLR
+1493 GIIVKSTDEVDDDGTPDAVYIA
-1504 PRENGFVLDDMQKVN
+1504 F
-1519 SAYAKA
+1519 
-1525 NPASFISQSD
+1525 
-1535 VLFADK
+1535 
-1541 KRTVPLLRRF
+1541 
-1551 GLTITSRELLR
+1551 
-1562 DGSIGSISYRGN
+1562 
-1574 SVNISGEKFSSIVQM
+1574 
-1589 GDRPMDAK
+1589 
-1597 FSADDTTATPQE
+1597 
-1609 NDKTALAYFGRTYKW
+1609 
-1624 SETGYVLLNGA
+1624 
-1635 RLDFSGRHEGG
+1635 
-1646 SGGYRSVD
+1646 
-1654 HRDIIDAL
+1654 
-1662 GEDYGGGDYTG
+1662 
-1673 GMVRFMQEGN
+1673 
-1683 IRISPESGGINLAVM
+1683 SPEQIKSVTNKN
-1698 PTKAQMDSLSDF
+1698 PT
-1710 ISKERGEVIL
+1710 GNP
-1720 DIDDASGNT
+1720 DI
-1729 ISSTEYPRGTHANK
+1729 
-1743 VLQDIR
+1743 
-1749 NYFNDGTLP
+1749 
-1758 EVSNAPSVS
+1758 
-1767 QFRYSVAE
+1767 RYSVAE
-1775 EAAESDT
+1775 DAQEAT
-1782 EAEEAELQV
+1782 EGAAELQV
-1791 EKLPQANRDQFMRFA
+1791 EKLPQTNRDQFMRFA

-1948 SVYKRISK
+1948 SVYKRVSK

-2103 DRNFEESYRRGVEM
+2103 DRNFEESYRRGMEM

-2155 AAFGRLR
+2155 AASGRLR

-2188 GITHPADQL
+2188 SVTHPADQL
-2197 MRMFEVSK
+2197 MKMFDVSK

-2211 MSLDEYYGEDAE
+2211 RSLDEYHGEDAE

-2265 TMEEVKS
+2265 TMEEVKN

-2343 RRYQKGKLRE
+2343 RRYRKGKLRE

-2399 FEPVRTA
+2399 FKPVRTA
-2406 SANANKLKKKLREQ
+2406 SANANKLKNKLRKQ

-2440 AAQLLG
+2440 AVQLLG

-2454 LEQHPRAKD
+2454 LEQHPRAQD

-2534 TTDGILGLMGKALGV
+2534 TTDGILGLMGKALGIDA
-2549 GVEVKALPTTISGL
+2549 EVTALPTTISGL

-2611 KLRALA
+2611 NLRALA

-2632 VDDVRARDD
+2632 VDDIRARDD
-2641 LTEHQKELEIEAIM
+2641 LTEHQKELEIKEIM
-2655 KQGRFSLSNFVKE
+2655 DKGQFSLSNFAVE
-2668 LDEYTNLLANKKNR
+2668 LDEYTNLLANKKSK
-2682 YDRNAEDFANRKV
+2682 YDRSMEHLGGRKL
-2695 YNFLKAWQSRVAAN
+2695 YNFMRAWQNRVAAN

-2800 RYMENIER
+2800 RYMENVER

-2832 GAMPTIF
+2832 GAMPTLF
-2839 ESRNPITKMFT
+2839 EARNPLMKMFT

-2896 YEYLIGRRP
+2896 YEYFIGRRP
-2905 MLDPLGI
+2905 TLDPLGI
-2912 VNDTVGDLTGYELNN
+2912 INDTVGDLTGYELNN
-2927 LVDAATGGGLIKESE
+2927 LVDTAAGGGLIKESE
-2942 PEGAIGSAE
+2942 PEGVVGTIQNLAE
-2951 NLAKNVLSE
+2951 NVGQEA
-2960 LPASAALNLV
+2960 PFIGNLM
-2970 GLEIDGGKLPFG
+2970 GGGKLPF
-2982 SSFPDF
+2982 SSSMPNVK
-2988 GNIKSALKS
+2988 NILTALDS
-2997 ETATPEEKWAKIG
+2997 ETATDKEKLAKVG
-3010 KELAKPAAY
+3010 KELVNPAAY
-3019 WLLPFGGGQIKKV
+3019 WLMPFGGGQIKKM

-3043 SYTANGRLQ
+3043 SYTADGRLQ
-3052 YPIYTD
+3052 YPIYSD
-3058 RKGDMAS
+3058 RKGDKAG
-3065 AVART
+3065 ALART
-3070 MLFGKSATPEA
+3070 LLFGKSATPEA

-3090 ALSEKATQTYEAM
+3090 TLSAKATQTYEAM

-3203 VKEETFALIDG
+3203 VKDETLQLIDG

-3229 YTTTGFEPW
+3229 YTPTGFEPW
-3238 SGYREA
+3238 TENHDRLY
-3244 LKAGGDT
+3244 K
-3251 WDAFYQNAVSAK
+3251 AVSTGK
-3263 VADGKTQEDAE
+3263 DLRSTLKGLEKDGYEP
-3274 KAVKSDLKSQLKED
+3274 KEIRAAITD
-3288 YLGGSMPESEVSD
+3288 MFRDEYLS
-3301 YLQKYCGAEDEHDVY
+3301 
-3316 WTLEEWKGGEG
+3316 
-3327 WKKYGQFLDAVDK
+3327 
-3340 GVLADTR
+3340 
-3347 KVAKEYMKHGVDKGD
+3347 
-3362 LSSQLTKHFK
+3362 
-3372 EAWLAATGDEAT
+3372 
-3384 RLKNAYIS
+3384 
-3392 AYKAI
+3392 
-3397 GGDADKA
+3397 ADKA
-3404 RDNIIKW
+3404 GKARLKGYLRNAFMVSGLSQKEAENKIKKW
-3411 RREANKRK
+3411 EEAQK
-3419 GDKK
+3419 

>member
-1 MAKKRTGLDA
+1 MAINWKQVRTAAKRQDQQQIRGRTAAGVSAPQAQTQISAQGRIDWDA
-11 LREYEARS
+11 V
-19 GRKTQSENQ
+19 K
-28 QTGNAGSSG
+28 GNAQL
-37 GTWRSGLDALREYEA
+37 LDQQQAQSRQRENAYE
-52 SGGGQNVKNGPYNPD
+52 
-67 YRTNTKKAT
+67 
-76 PQSYEAAYQQYKQI
+76 EAYQQYKQI
-90 ANSINHDQLSGYLR
+90 ADSVNHDQLSGYLR

-114 DSINHDQMSGYRRTL
+114 GSINHDQMSGYRRTL
-129 QEKDRQQQRKVQTGT
+129 QEKERQQRRKVQTGT
-144 AAKQA
+144 AAQQA

-166 DGELERRDAEQEK
+166 DGELERRAEEWQRKRQAAQEAAALDQ
-179 RYRETVLPDKLRG
+179 ERG
-192 MKRTSEELQK
+192 RRRTSEEYGKRIDALEAASDYARAQNAEGGELPEFKDAYDKVNAGRETPMTLDEMQK
-202 QIDQLYEQK
+202 ELAYTRYKKAVLDKSVSGRGGEYAGDLATQFISGGADMALGGLGMVLGYLEQGANGAAAWALRDLAK
-211 SDEHFRDY
+211 AVPDGSIKDKMLSLADDFSSYYTGESMTAGEESARYYRDELNRIGD
-219 QFGEDG
+219 
-225 TAWYTDENGTR
+225 
-236 RQARGV
+236 
-242 TDIQSEIE
+242 EIE
-250 ALETRKAALDSGRAL
+250 GKYKGVPLWILQQMPSAGNMLFGAGLSGIAGVNNLVTLGLTSGGNSALEAKDKGAGDAQALAYGVVAGGLEVFSEKLFGGNPIYD
-265 GQAENTVGTMDTAT
+265 
-279 RNLLKDINGT
+279 
-289 NLLKKTDAKHQLQQK
+289 TDAGLVNKAVGKLTGNKTIMKILNSKAFDIASEGLEEVVTEVLDPVAEWAIYNGDNTEFADAASIGNAFLGGVFLSAIGNVADAPKQLQQARYERVLRTA
-304 GYSEDQIGRLAEYEK
+304 GSELA
-319 YLEDFEDY
+319 DI
-327 QTRMAGAQQF
+327 AQ
-337 GRDAPVF
+337 
-344 STVTSSLMAPFKA
+344 
-357 LGNIESFRG
+357 
-366 ILPKG
+366 
-371 LGGYQNPDM
+371 
-380 PTNIYSPM
+380 
-388 YAATHVSSGIRS
+388 
-400 GVMDGMGS
+400 S
-408 VGQFLYQAGT
+408 V
-418 SALDSAVNMAVSTA
+418 DSA
-432 IVGTTGLSGEEASSA
+432 
-447 VAETMN
+447 
-453 WVMGSQVAADSV
+453 
-465 YAGIQS
+465 
-471 GKSNQEAL
+471 
-479 IDGIV
+479 
-484 EGAIEGFT
+484 
-492 EKYSVGDIIE
+492 
-502 TMLSGKQVWKKAMR
+502 
-516 AFASEGAEEIA
+516 
-527 SNWLNRIYDVV
+527 DV
-538 AKHDRGEVMGAY
+538 
-550 AEYLSKGNTKEKALA
+550 
-565 LTLADMLAEDGLS
+565 
-578 FLAGGISG
+578 
-586 LAMSGAYAGTNKAV
+586 
-600 EARSRGQQLNV
+600 Q
-611 IGQVMDAVE
+611 
-620 SMAKERGDQATA
+620 
-632 EAAQAVMD
+632 EAAQVIRDKIAYGVTPDAADIGAVLDAMD
-640 KVKAGQMPETA
+640 QAGETVDVEQVREAVDA
-651 EVQAVVDSAVKADQA
+651 EENEAKA

-743 RMFTQESR
+743 RTFTQESR
-751 DDADRL
+751 EDADRL

-834 PMSAFER
+834 PMSDVER
-841 YNQYAEERDA
+841 YN
-851 RQAEREAQQQA
+851 
-862 SVQTVQ
+862 
-868 AVQEAARPQQAPTQT
+868 
-883 AVQEARE
+883 
-890 AAQTAQETA
+890 
-899 PKAQETVRETAQEQ
+899 
-913 TKPAQER
+913 
-920 TEEKPAKQEAQE
+920 
-932 SKPQAL
+932 
-938 AANQYAAREMAES
+938 
-951 VIKKYKM
+951 
-958 TVPDAVKDYSKR
+958 
-970 LDEAVAE
+970 
-977 RYRLAEADGKSEE
+977 
-990 SKATVS
+990 
-996 SMIASFQIGLRG
+996 
-1008 IGFVSNKTNNADFLA
+1008 
-1023 DAQAWLIGNAVA
+1023 
-1035 KGSYARLDAAKAFD
+1035 
-1049 GLGIEER
+1049 
-1056 TLRYAGEVYHFGDSL
+1056 
-1071 TQRMIREYNAQKG
+1071 
-1084 KNKGVS
+1084 
-1090 AEEYAKHV
+1090 
-1098 LNVFDRGAMGE
+1098 RGA
-1109 SLAGTK
+1109 
-1115 DRLLGD
+1115 LGD

-1128 NAGKGFINGEEAGS
+1128 SAGKGFINGEEAGS
-1142 TAADDGGKRDAGMDS
+1142 TAADESGKRNTGMDS
-1157 GEQAGTVA
+1157 GEQAGAVA

-1204 GLEKGSAQR
+1204 GLGKGSAQR

-1234 RREGFKEVHFTV
+1234 RREGFKDVHFTV

-1259 RYADGVATGNTV
+1259 RYADGVVMGDAV
-1271 WINATSKKW
+1271 WINATAKKW
-1280 TVEQLANHE
+1280 SVEQLAKHE

-1295 QDWPYTMDAVR
+1295 KDWPYTMDAVR

-1318 RELAQRYA
+1318 QELAQRYA

-1347 DAYAGMDRLPEAKTQ
+1347 DAYAGMDRLPEAKAR
-1362 IIQKAAKRAQDA
+1362 IIQQAAERAQAEKAAQEAALRAQDAAKRAQAAQGAAQRMQTELEEAQEAAQRASTNDEAERWKQEAAQRARVAQSAAQRAQKAQEAA
-1374 QQAAEENGG
+1374 QQAQEAARQAQETLEALQ
-1383 TRGPP
+1383 RGKGSRQETEKTGEAQGSP
-1388 EKYSV
+1388 EKYSINNTRRLTWKAQV
-1393 NEGFSK
+1393 NGYFSNDGSVRSSDSLYLGES
-1399 DVAEWYRDG
+1399 DVDG
-1408 MPEGEAFVLGSTG
+1408 VLNAPLYIPTSIINKAVRQPKGSRSAHALTKSDIMKLESGVRNAPAVIVNPARNAVVFVTENADASGSYIIASFDLNNNLFG
-1421 ETLQGLG
+1421 ETAHKSTSIHGQVNLPALFENLG
-1428 AIESDIY
+1428 ADA
-1435 MNGDKINTILREHP
+1435 TIFVKNENKLNQMLP
-1449 EMTIREIQKIPELL
+1449 GNQ
-1463 DDPILI
+1463 I
-1469 LKSKGSGKGGNS
+1469 LKS
-1481 RLVLFGSINTQD
+1481 LEL
-1493 GQPVLAVLDLR
+1493 LAKV
-1504 PRENGFVLDDMQKVN
+1504 ELDDGSVAENSGNVN
-1519 SAYAKA
+1519 
-1525 NPASFISQSD
+1525 
-1535 VLFADK
+1535 
-1541 KRTVPLLRRF
+1541 
-1551 GLTITSRELLR
+1551 
-1562 DGSIGSISYRGN
+1562 
-1574 SVNISGEKFSSIVQM
+1574 EKFS
-1589 GDRPMDAK
+1589 A
-1597 FSADDTTATPQE
+1597 AEDT
-1609 NDKTALAYFGRTYKW
+1609 
-1624 SETGYVLLNGA
+1624 
-1635 RLDFSGRHEGG
+1635 
-1646 SGGYRSVD
+1646 
-1654 HRDIIDAL
+1654 
-1662 GEDYGGGDYTG
+1662 
-1673 GMVRFMQEGN
+1673 
-1683 IRISPESGGINLAVM
+1683 
-1698 PTKAQMDSLSDF
+1698 
-1710 ISKERGEVIL
+1710 
-1720 DIDDASGNT
+1720 
-1729 ISSTEYPRGTHANK
+1729 
-1743 VLQDIR
+1743 
-1749 NYFNDGTLP
+1749 
-1758 EVSNAPSVS
+1758 
-1767 QFRYSVAE
+1767 E
-1775 EAAESDT
+1775 EA
-1782 EAEEAELQV
+1782 
-1791 EKLPQANRDQFMRFA
+1791 
-1806 TKITDDLVTPLTAQM
+1806 
-1821 ETLRKEMRPRVLELV
+1821 
-1836 DEFLENDAL
+1836 
-1845 KRSSVEAVFTEA
+1845 
-1857 YDRALELNQE
+1857 
-1867 FSEKYAALQYAIRK
+1867 
-1881 TPVTFTEED
+1881 
-1890 TRQIEQYDY
+1890 
-1899 FDEAALRKLTIKEK
+1899 
-1913 GGVSIGE
+1913 
-1920 LYSDLSGMLPELFPS
+1920 
-1935 GIKNPAKQIMRIA
+1935 
-1948 SVYKRISK
+1948 
-1956 AQALAQQVESTN
+1956 
-1968 PEYFR
+1968 
-1973 QNAYNDFLEQL
+1973 
-1984 RKIVPKMRT
+1984 
-1993 ERELAQISIEEE
+1993 
-2005 AAMEKAAAERERR
+2005 
-2018 LAEEDAR
+2018 DAR

-2032 KEPPTVYESLTM
+2032 KEPPTVYENLTM

-2103 DRNFEESYRRGVEM
+2103 DRSFEESYKRGVEM

-2145 DIADFDDFRR
+2145 DIADFNDFRR

-2162 IANEGGLP
+2162 IADEGGLP
-2170 VDVAYKEMQQM
+2170 VHVAYKEMQQM

-2188 GITHPADQL
+2188 SVTHPADQL
-2197 MRMFEVSK
+2197 MKMFDVSK

-2211 MSLDEYYGEDAE
+2211 RSLDEYHGEDAE

-2265 TMEEVKS
+2265 TMEEVKN

-2285 RAAAK
+2285 RASAK

-2406 SANANKLKKKLREQ
+2406 SANANKLKNQLRGQ
-2420 VKALDL
+2420 VKALHL
-2426 SRKARKGDAVSEAH
+2426 SRKARKGDAVSKAH
-2440 AAQLLG
+2440 AVQLLG

-2454 LEQHPRAKD
+2454 LEQHPRAQD

-2534 TTDGILGLMGKALGV
+2534 TTDGILGLMGKALGIDA
-2549 GVEVKALPTTISGL
+2549 EVTALPTTISGL

-2611 KLRALA
+2611 NLRALA

-2632 VDDVRARDD
+2632 VDDIRARDD
-2641 LTEHQKELEIEAIM
+2641 LTEHQKELEIKEIM
-2655 KQGRFSLSNFVKE
+2655 DKGQFSLSNFAVE
-2668 LDEYTNLLANKKNR
+2668 LDEYTNLLANKKSK
-2682 YDRNAEDFANRKV
+2682 YDRSMEHLGGRKL
-2695 YNFLKAWQSRVAAN
+2695 YNFMRAWQNRVAAN

-2800 RYMENIER
+2800 RYMENVER

-2832 GAMPTIF
+2832 GAMPTLF
-2839 ESRNPITKMFT
+2839 EARNPLMKMFT

-2896 YEYLIGRRP
+2896 YEYFIGRRP
-2905 MLDPLGI
+2905 TLDPLGI
-2912 VNDTVGDLTGYELNN
+2912 INDTVGDLTGYELNN

-2942 PEGAIGSAE
+2942 PESAVGTIQNLAE
-2951 NLAKNVLSE
+2951 NVGQEA
-2960 LPASAALNLV
+2960 PFIGNLM
-2970 GLEIDGGKLPFG
+2970 GGGKLPF
-2982 SSFPDF
+2982 SSSMPNVK
-2988 GNIKSALKS
+2988 NILTALDS
-2997 ETATPEEKWAKIG
+2997 ETATDKEKLAKVG
-3010 KELAKPAAY
+3010 KELVNPAAY
-3019 WLLPFGGGQIKKV
+3019 WLMPFGGGQIKKM

-3043 SYTANGRLQ
+3043 SYTADGRLQ
-3052 YPIYTD
+3052 YPIYSD
-3058 RKGDMAS
+3058 RKGDKAG
-3065 AVART
+3065 ALART
-3070 MLFGKSATPEA
+3070 LLFGKSATPEA

-3090 ALSEKATQTYEAM
+3090 TLSAKATQTYEAM

-3156 MASDKERAQIDKLL
+3156 MASDKERAQIDNLL

-3176 GEYLRYLQEKSG
+3176 GEYIRYLQEKSG

-3229 YTTTGFEPW
+3229 YTPTGFEPW
-3238 SGYREA
+3238 TENHDKLY
-3244 LKAGGDT
+3244 K
-3251 WDAFYQNAVSAK
+3251 AVSTGKDLRSTLKGLEKDGYEPKEIRAAITGMFRDEYLT
-3263 VADGKTQEDAE
+3263 ADRAGKAR
-3274 KAVKSDLKSQLKED
+3274 LKGYLRNAFMVSGLSQ
-3288 YLGGSMPESEVSD
+3288 
-3301 YLQKYCGAEDEHDVY
+3301 
-3316 WTLEEWKGGEG
+3316 
-3327 WKKYGQFLDAVDK
+3327 
-3340 GVLADTR
+3340 
-3347 KVAKEYMKHGVDKGD
+3347 
-3362 LSSQLTKHFK
+3362 K
-3372 EAWLAATGDEAT
+3372 EAENKIKKWEEAQ
-3384 RLKNAYIS
+3384 K
-3392 AYKAI
+3392 
-3397 GGDADKA
+3397 
-3404 RDNIIKW
+3404 
-3411 RREANKRK
+3411 
-3419 GDKK
+3419 

>member
-19 GRKTQSENQ
+19 GRQTQSGNQ

-90 ANSINHDQLSGYLR
+90 ANSINHDQMSGYLR

-680 DERDAKARD
+680 DERDAKTRD

-743 RMFTQESR
+743 RTFAQESR

-757 LTDAARRYGFDDRM
+757 LTEAARRYGFDDRM

-789 EDVNAAYEYGR
+789 ENVNAAYEYGR

-851 RQAEREAQQQA
+851 RQAAREAPQQA

-890 AAQTAQETA
+890 AAQTAQETE
-899 PKAQETVRETAQEQ
+899 PKAQERVRETAQEQ
-913 TKPAQER
+913 AKPAQER
-920 TEEKPAKQEAQE
+920 AETKPAKQKAQE

-938 AANQYAAREMAES
+938 AANQYAARKLAES
-951 VIKKYKM
+951 EIKKSDV
-958 TVPDAVKDYSKR
+958 TVPDAVRDYGKR
-970 LDEAVAE
+970 LDEAVDE
-977 RYRLAEADGKSEE
+977 IYRLKEADGKGEGA
-990 SKATVS
+990 KVPVS
-996 SMIASFQIGLRG
+996 SMITSFQYGIRS
-1008 IGFVSNKTNNADFLA
+1008 IGFVSQETNNADFLA
-1023 DAQAWLIGNAVA
+1023 DAQAWMIGNAVA
-1035 KGSYARLDAAKAFD
+1035 TGSYARLDAAKAFD
-1049 GLGIEER
+1049 GMGIEER

-1084 KNKGVS
+1084 KNKDVS
-1090 AEEYAKHV
+1090 AAEYAQHV
-1098 LNVFDRGAMGE
+1098 RDVFDRGALGE

-1157 GEQAGTVA
+1157 GEQAGAVA

-1204 GLEKGSAQR
+1204 GLEKGSAKR

-1234 RREGFKEVHFTV
+1234 QREGFKEVHFTV

-1259 RYADGVATGNTV
+1259 RYADGVAMGDAV

-1280 TVEQLANHE
+1280 SVEQLANHE

-1295 QDWPYTMDAVR
+1295 QDWPYAMDAVR

-1318 RELAQRYA
+1318 QELAQRYA

-1362 IIQKAAKRAQDA
+1362 IIQKAAQRAKDA
-1374 QQAAEENGG
+1374 QQATEENGG
-1383 TRGPP
+1383 TRAPP

-1698 PTKAQMDSLSDF
+1698 PTKAQMDALSDF

-1758 EVSNAPSVS
+1758 EVSASPSVS

-1775 EAAESDT
+1775 DAQEGGGT
-1782 EAEEAELQV
+1782 
-1791 EKLPQANRDQFMRFA
+1791 
-1806 TKITDDLVTPLTAQM
+1806 TAF
-1821 ETLRKEMRPRVLELV
+1821 TL
-1836 DEFLENDAL
+1836 
-1845 KRSSVEAVFTEA
+1845 
-1857 YDRALELNQE
+1857 
-1867 FSEKYAALQYAIRK
+1867 
-1881 TPVTFTEED
+1881 
-1890 TRQIEQYDY
+1890 
-1899 FDEAALRKLTIKEK
+1899 
-1913 GGVSIGE
+1913 
-1920 LYSDLSGMLPELFPS
+1920 
-1935 GIKNPAKQIMRIA
+1935 
-1948 SVYKRISK
+1948 
-1956 AQALAQQVESTN
+1956 
-1968 PEYFR
+1968 
-1973 QNAYNDFLEQL
+1973 
-1984 RKIVPKMRT
+1984 
-1993 ERELAQISIEEE
+1993 
-2005 AAMEKAAAERERR
+2005 
-2018 LAEEDAR
+2018 
-2025 LAAEEAA
+2025 
-2032 KEPPTVYESLTM
+2032 

-2103 DRNFEESYRRGVEM
+2103 DRSFEESYRRGVEM

-2145 DIADFDDFRR
+2145 DIADFNDFRR
-2155 AAFGRLR
+2155 AASGRLR
-2162 IANEGGLP
+2162 IANEGGLT

-2181 APELFPA
+2181 APELFPES
-2188 GITHPADQL
+2188 ITHPADQL

-2205 RIEKVQ
+2205 QIEKVQ
-2211 MSLDEYYGEDAE
+2211 RSLDEYHGEDAE

-2362 EKAKDKKAGI
+2362 EKAKDKTAGI

-2406 SANANKLKKKLREQ
+2406 SANANKLKNKLREQ

-2440 AAQLLG
+2440 AVQLLG

-2534 TTDGILGLMGKALGV
+2534 TTDGILGLMGKALGIDA
-2549 GVEVKALPTTISGL
+2549 EVTALPTTISGL

-2632 VDDVRARDD
+2632 VDDIRARDD
-2641 LTEHQKELEIEAIM
+2641 LTEHQKELEIKEIM
-2655 KQGRFSLSNFVKE
+2655 DKGQFSLSNFAVE
-2668 LDEYTNLLANKKNR
+2668 LDEYTNLLANKKSK
-2682 YDRNAEDFANRKV
+2682 YDRSMEHLGGRKL
-2695 YNFLKAWQSRVAAN
+2695 YNFMRAWQNRVAAN

-2746 NIKTNDGLVE
+2746 NIKTSDGLV
-2756 ASDFLTNRAGSDPLV
+2756 
-2771 RTWQQSASA
+2771 
-2780 FLSTP
+2780 
-2785 MEWIDQFSAGTIVRA
+2785 
-2800 RYMENIER
+2800 
-2808 GMSEE
+2808 
-2813 TAMRE
+2813 
-2818 ADDFAANVMADRSK
+2818 
-2832 GAMPTIF
+2832 
-2839 ESRNPITKMFT
+2839 
-2850 QFQLE
+2850 
-2855 VNNTYSYL
+2855 
-2863 FKDLPREQRKK
+2863 
-2874 GVRYLALALFKF
+2874 
-2886 LIGGFLYNEL
+2886 
-2896 YEYLIGRRP
+2896 
-2905 MLDPLGI
+2905 
-2912 VNDTVGDLTGYELNN
+2912 
-2927 LVDAATGGGLIKESE
+2927 
-2942 PEGAIGSAE
+2942 
-2951 NLAKNVLSE
+2951 
-2960 LPASAALNLV
+2960 
-2970 GLEIDGGKLPFG
+2970 
-2982 SSFPDF
+2982 
-2988 GNIKSALKS
+2988 
-2997 ETATPEEKWAKIG
+2997 
-3010 KELAKPAAY
+3010 
-3019 WLLPFGGGQIKKV
+3019 
-3032 WQGISALKRQG
+3032 
-3043 SYTANGRLQ
+3043 
-3052 YPIYTD
+3052 
-3058 RKGDMAS
+3058 
-3065 AVART
+3065 
-3070 MLFGKSATPEA
+3070 
-3081 QAWVEAGFG
+3081 
-3090 ALSEKATQTYEAM
+3090 
-3103 RAGGVDQRDS
+3103 
-3113 YELIKAMSKVKKT
+3113 
-3126 DTQTKEQL
+3126 
-3134 QMQLLNAFDIEDS
+3134 
-3147 GKVLYYYNM
+3147 
-3156 MASDKERAQIDKLL
+3156 
-3170 AEGADM
+3170 
-3176 GEYLRYLQEKSG
+3176 
-3188 VTGEKDA
+3188 
-3195 DGKTISGS
+3195 
-3203 VKEETFALIDG
+3203 
-3214 LNLTPEQKTELAKED
+3214 
-3229 YTTTGFEPW
+3229 
-3238 SGYREA
+3238 
-3244 LKAGGDT
+3244 
-3251 WDAFYQNAVSAK
+3251 
-3263 VADGKTQEDAE
+3263 
-3274 KAVKSDLKSQLKED
+3274 
-3288 YLGGSMPESEVSD
+3288 
-3301 YLQKYCGAEDEHDVY
+3301 
-3316 WTLEEWKGGEG
+3316 
-3327 WKKYGQFLDAVDK
+3327 
-3340 GVLADTR
+3340 
-3347 KVAKEYMKHGVDKGD
+3347 
-3362 LSSQLTKHFK
+3362 
-3372 EAWLAATGDEAT
+3372 
-3384 RLKNAYIS
+3384 
-3392 AYKAI
+3392 
-3397 GGDADKA
+3397 
-3404 RDNIIKW
+3404 
-3411 RREANKRK
+3411 
-3419 GDKK
+3419 

>member
-19 GRKTQSENQ
+19 GRQTQSGNQ

-37 GTWRSGLDALREYEA
+37 GTWRSGLDALREYEE
-52 SGGGQNVKNGPYNPD
+52 SGGGQNVRNGPYNPD

-90 ANSINHDQLSGYLR
+90 ADSVNHDQLSGYLR

-114 DSINHDQMSGYRRTL
+114 GSINHDQMSGYRRTL
-129 QEKDRQQQRKVQTGT
+129 QEKERQQRRKVQTGT
-144 AAKQA
+144 AAQQA

-166 DGELERRDAEQEK
+166 DGELERRAEEWQRKRQAAQEAAALDQ
-179 RYRETVLPDKLRG
+179 ERG
-192 MKRTSEELQK
+192 RRRTSEEYGKRIDALEAASDYARAQNAEGGGLPEFKDAYDKVNAGRETPMTLDEMQK
-202 QIDQLYEQK
+202 ELAYTRYKKAVLDKSVSGRGGEYAGDLATQVISGGADMALGGLGMVLGYLEQGANGAAAWALRDLAK
-211 SDEHFRDY
+211 AVPDGSIKDKMLSLADDFSSYYTGESMTAGEESARYYRDELNRIGD
-219 QFGEDG
+219 
-225 TAWYTDENGTR
+225 
-236 RQARGV
+236 
-242 TDIQSEIE
+242 EIE
-250 ALETRKAALDSGRAL
+250 GKYKGVPLWILQQMPSAGNMLFGAGLSGIAGVNNLVTLGLTSGGNSALEAKDKGAGDAQALAYGVVAGGLEVFSEKLFGGNPIYD
-265 GQAENTVGTMDTAT
+265 
-279 RNLLKDINGT
+279 
-289 NLLKKTDAKHQLQQK
+289 TDAGLVNKAVGKLTGNKTIMKILNSKAFDIASEGLEEVVTEVLDPVAEWAIYNGDNTEFADAASIGNAFLGGVFLSAVGNVADAPKQLQQARYERVLRTA
-304 GYSEDQIGRLAEYEK
+304 GSELA
-319 YLEDFEDY
+319 DI
-327 QTRMAGAQQF
+327 AQ
-337 GRDAPVF
+337 
-344 STVTSSLMAPFKA
+344 
-357 LGNIESFRG
+357 
-366 ILPKG
+366 
-371 LGGYQNPDM
+371 
-380 PTNIYSPM
+380 
-388 YAATHVSSGIRS
+388 
-400 GVMDGMGS
+400 S
-408 VGQFLYQAGT
+408 V
-418 SALDSAVNMAVSTA
+418 DSA
-432 IVGTTGLSGEEASSA
+432 
-447 VAETMN
+447 
-453 WVMGSQVAADSV
+453 
-465 YAGIQS
+465 
-471 GKSNQEAL
+471 
-479 IDGIV
+479 
-484 EGAIEGFT
+484 
-492 EKYSVGDIIE
+492 
-502 TMLSGKQVWKKAMR
+502 
-516 AFASEGAEEIA
+516 
-527 SNWLNRIYDVV
+527 DV
-538 AKHDRGEVMGAY
+538 
-550 AEYLSKGNTKEKALA
+550 
-565 LTLADMLAEDGLS
+565 
-578 FLAGGISG
+578 
-586 LAMSGAYAGTNKAV
+586 
-600 EARSRGQQLNV
+600 Q
-611 IGQVMDAVE
+611 
-620 SMAKERGDQATA
+620 
-632 EAAQAVMD
+632 EAAQVIRDKIAYGVTPDAADIGAVLDAMD
-640 KVKAGQMPETA
+640 QAGETVDVEQVREAVDA
-651 EVQAVVDSAVKADQA
+651 EENEAKA

-689 AEKASWAR
+689 AKARDAKARDAEKASWAR
-697 SQENTEAINDA
+697 SQESTEAINDA

-743 RMFTQESR
+743 RTFTQESR
-751 DDADRL
+751 EDADRL

-776 SGYDGEQDAQQYA
+776 SGYDGAQDAQQYA

-800 NGMSLSAAQ
+800 NGMSLPAAQ

-841 YNQYAEERDA
+841 YNQYADERDA
-851 RQAEREAQQQA
+851 RQAAREAPQQA

-868 AVQEAARPQQAPTQT
+868 TVQEAVRPQQVPTQT
-883 AVQEARE
+883 AAQEARE
-890 AAQTAQETA
+890 AA

-913 TKPAQER
+913 TRPAQER
-920 TEEKPAKQEAQE
+920 AETKPAKQEAQE

-938 AANQYAAREMAES
+938 AENQYDARKLAEAE
-951 VIKKYKM
+951 IKKSDV
-958 TVPDAVKDYSKR
+958 TVPDAVRDYGKR

-977 RYRLAEADGKSEE
+977 SYRLKEADGKGEGA
-990 SKATVS
+990 KVPVS
-996 SMIASFQIGLRG
+996 SMITSFQYGIRS
-1008 IGFVSNKTNNADFLA
+1008 IGFVSQETNNADFLA

-1035 KGSYARLDAAKAFD
+1035 KGSYARLDAVKAFD
-1049 GLGIEER
+1049 GMGIEER
-1056 TLRYAGEVYHFGDSL
+1056 TLRYAGEIYYFGDSL
-1071 TQRMIREYNAQKG
+1071 TQRMVREYNAQKG

-1090 AEEYAKHV
+1090 AAEYVRHV
-1098 LNVFDRGAMGE
+1098 RDVFDRGAMGE

-1142 TAADDGGKRDAGMDS
+1142 TAADEGGKRDAGMDS
-1157 GEQAGTVA
+1157 GEQAGAVA

-1176 KASAVAERIELENR
+1176 KTSAVAERIELENR

-1246 GAISIENQKAKVT
+1246 GAISIENQRAKVT
-1259 RYADGVATGNTV
+1259 RYADGVVTGNTV
-1271 WINATSKKW
+1271 WVNATSKKW

-1295 QDWPYTMDAVR
+1295 KDWPYAMDAVR

-1318 RELAQRYA
+1318 QELAQRYA

-1347 DAYAGMDRLPEAKTQ
+1347 DAYAGMDRLPEE
-1362 IIQKAAKRAQDA
+1362 KARIV
-1374 QQAAEENGG
+1374 QQAAQRRLEAQSAEKSGE

-1525 NPASFISQSD
+1525 NPVSFISQSD

-1551 GLTITSRELLR
+1551 GLTVTSRELLR

-1574 SVNISGEKFSSIVQM
+1574 SVNISGEKFSSIVEMADQ
-1589 GDRPMDAK
+1589 PMDAK

-1609 NDKTALAYFGRTYKW
+1609 
-1624 SETGYVLLNGA
+1624 
-1635 RLDFSGRHEGG
+1635 EGG
-1646 SGGYRSVD
+1646 TT
-1654 HRDIIDAL
+1654 A
-1662 GEDYGGGDYTG
+1662 
-1673 GMVRFMQEGN
+1673 F
-1683 IRISPESGGINLAVM
+1683 
-1698 PTKAQMDSLSDF
+1698 
-1710 ISKERGEVIL
+1710 
-1720 DIDDASGNT
+1720 
-1729 ISSTEYPRGTHANK
+1729 
-1743 VLQDIR
+1743 
-1749 NYFNDGTLP
+1749 TL
-1758 EVSNAPSVS
+1758 
-1767 QFRYSVAE
+1767 
-1775 EAAESDT
+1775 
-1782 EAEEAELQV
+1782 
-1791 EKLPQANRDQFMRFA
+1791 
-1806 TKITDDLVTPLTAQM
+1806 
-1821 ETLRKEMRPRVLELV
+1821 
-1836 DEFLENDAL
+1836 
-1845 KRSSVEAVFTEA
+1845 
-1857 YDRALELNQE
+1857 
-1867 FSEKYAALQYAIRK
+1867 
-1881 TPVTFTEED
+1881 
-1890 TRQIEQYDY
+1890 
-1899 FDEAALRKLTIKEK
+1899 
-1913 GGVSIGE
+1913 
-1920 LYSDLSGMLPELFPS
+1920 
-1935 GIKNPAKQIMRIA
+1935 
-1948 SVYKRISK
+1948 
-1956 AQALAQQVESTN
+1956 
-1968 PEYFR
+1968 
-1973 QNAYNDFLEQL
+1973 
-1984 RKIVPKMRT
+1984 
-1993 ERELAQISIEEE
+1993 
-2005 AAMEKAAAERERR
+2005 
-2018 LAEEDAR
+2018 
-2025 LAAEEAA
+2025 
-2032 KEPPTVYESLTM
+2032 

-2103 DRNFEESYRRGVEM
+2103 DRSFEESYRRGVEM

-2155 AAFGRLR
+2155 AASGRLR

-2181 APELFPA
+2181 APELFPES
-2188 GITHPADQL
+2188 ITHPADQL

-2211 MSLDEYYGEDAE
+2211 MSLDEYHGEDAE

-2265 TMEEVKS
+2265 TMEEVKG

-2319 AQGILAM
+2319 AKGILAM

-2343 RRYQKGKLRE
+2343 RRYRKGKLRE

-2406 SANANKLKKKLREQ
+2406 SANANKLKNQLRGQ

-2440 AAQLLG
+2440 AVQLLG

-2454 LEQHPRAKD
+2454 LEQHPRAQD

-2483 PGLDRAK
+2483 PRLDRAK

-2534 TTDGILGLMGKALGV
+2534 TTDGILGLMGKALGIDA
-2549 GVEVKALPTTISGL
+2549 EVTALPTTISGL

-2611 KLRALA
+2611 NLRALA

-2632 VDDVRARDD
+2632 VDDIRARDD
-2641 LTEHQKELEIEAIM
+2641 LTEHQKELEIKEIM
-2655 KQGRFSLSNFVKE
+2655 DKGQFSLSNFAVE
-2668 LDEYTNLLANKKNR
+2668 LDEYTNLLANKKSK
-2682 YDRNAEDFANRKV
+2682 YDRSMEHLGGRKL
-2695 YNFLKAWQSRVAAN
+2695 YNFMRAWQNRVAAN

-2832 GAMPTIF
+2832 GAMPTLF
-2839 ESRNPITKMFT
+2839 EARNPLMKMFT

-2942 PEGAIGSAE
+2942 PESAVGTIQNLAE
-2951 NLAKNVLSE
+2951 NVGQEA
-2960 LPASAALNLV
+2960 PFIGNLM
-2970 GLEIDGGKLPFG
+2970 GGGKLPF
-2982 SSFPDF
+2982 SSSMPNVK
-2988 GNIKSALKS
+2988 NILTALDS
-2997 ETATPEEKWAKIG
+2997 ETATDEEKLAKVG
-3010 KELAKPAAY
+3010 KELINPAAY
-3019 WLLPFGGGQIKKV
+3019 WLLPFGGGQIKKM

-3058 RKGDMAS
+3058 RKGDKAN
-3065 AVART
+3065 AAWRT
-3070 MLFGKSATPEA
+3070 LLFGKSATPEA

-3090 ALSEKATQTYEAM
+3090 ALSEKETQTYEAM

-3229 YTTTGFEPW
+3229 YTPTGFEPW
-3238 SGYREA
+3238 TENHDKLY
-3244 LKAGGDT
+3244 K
-3251 WDAFYQNAVSAK
+3251 AVSTGK
-3263 VADGKTQEDAE
+3263 DLRGTLKGLEKDGYEPMAIRAAITDMFRDE
-3274 KAVKSDLKSQLKED
+3274 
-3288 YLGGSMPESEVSD
+3288 YL
-3301 YLQKYCGAEDEHDVY
+3301 A
-3316 WTLEEWKGGEG
+3316 
-3327 WKKYGQFLDAVDK
+3327 
-3340 GVLADTR
+3340 
-3347 KVAKEYMKHGVDKGD
+3347 
-3362 LSSQLTKHFK
+3362 
-3372 EAWLAATGDEAT
+3372 
-3384 RLKNAYIS
+3384 
-3392 AYKAI
+3392 
-3397 GGDADKA
+3397 ADKA
-3404 RDNIIKW
+3404 GKARLKGYLRNAFMVSGLSQKEAENKIKKW
-3411 RREANKRK
+3411 EEAQK
-3419 GDKK
+3419 

>member
-19 GRKTQSENQ
+19 GRQTQSENQ

-76 PQSYEAAYQQYKQI
+76 PQSYEAAYQQYKQYV
-90 ANSINHDQLSGYLR
+90 AEYQKQTEFPRRVSVGTAAQQAGGRQKRDYSRMLGLNQLDGDMLPRVQAAQDIQKYL
-104 TMQERQNQII
+104 QF
-114 DSINHDQMSGYRRTL
+114 
-129 QEKDRQQQRKVQTGT
+129 QRKVQTGT
-144 AAKQA
+144 AAQQA

-166 DGELERRDAEQEK
+166 DGEMERRAEEWQRKRQAAQEAAALDQ
-179 RYRETVLPDKLRG
+179 ERG
-192 MKRTSEELQK
+192 RRRTSEEYGKRIDALEAASDYVRAQNAEGGGLPEFKDAYDKVNAGREMPMTMDEMQK
-202 QIDQLYEQK
+202 ELAYTRYKKAVLDKSVSGRVGEYAGDLATQFISGGADMALGGLGMVLGYLEQGANGAAAWVLRDLAK
-211 SDEHFRDY
+211 AVPDGSIKDKMLSLADDFSSYYTGESMTAGEESARYYKDELNKLGD
-219 QFGEDG
+219 
-225 TAWYTDENGTR
+225 
-236 RQARGV
+236 
-242 TDIQSEIE
+242 EIE
-250 ALETRKAALDSGRAL
+250 GKYKGVPLWILQQMPSAGNMLFGAGLSGIAGVNNLVTLGLTSGGNSALEAKDKGASDAQALAYGVVAGGLEVFSEKLFGGNPIYD
-265 GQAENTVGTMDTAT
+265 
-279 RNLLKDINGT
+279 
-289 NLLKKTDAKHQLQQK
+289 TDAGLVNQAVGKLTSNKTIMKILNSKAFDIASEGLEEVVTEVLDPVAEWAIYNGDNTEFADAASIGNAFLGGVFLSAVGNVADAPKQLQQARYERVLRTA
-304 GYSEDQIGRLAEYEK
+304 GSELANI
-319 YLEDFEDY
+319 
-327 QTRMAGAQQF
+327 AQ
-337 GRDAPVF
+337 
-344 STVTSSLMAPFKA
+344 
-357 LGNIESFRG
+357 
-366 ILPKG
+366 
-371 LGGYQNPDM
+371 
-380 PTNIYSPM
+380 
-388 YAATHVSSGIRS
+388 
-400 GVMDGMGS
+400 S
-408 VGQFLYQAGT
+408 V
-418 SALDSAVNMAVSTA
+418 DSA
-432 IVGTTGLSGEEASSA
+432 
-447 VAETMN
+447 
-453 WVMGSQVAADSV
+453 
-465 YAGIQS
+465 
-471 GKSNQEAL
+471 
-479 IDGIV
+479 
-484 EGAIEGFT
+484 
-492 EKYSVGDIIE
+492 
-502 TMLSGKQVWKKAMR
+502 
-516 AFASEGAEEIA
+516 
-527 SNWLNRIYDVV
+527 DV
-538 AKHDRGEVMGAY
+538 
-550 AEYLSKGNTKEKALA
+550 
-565 LTLADMLAEDGLS
+565 
-578 FLAGGISG
+578 
-586 LAMSGAYAGTNKAV
+586 
-600 EARSRGQQLNV
+600 Q
-611 IGQVMDAVE
+611 
-620 SMAKERGDQATA
+620 
-632 EAAQAVMD
+632 EAAQVIRDKIAYGVTPDAADIGAVIDAMD
-640 KVKAGQMPETA
+640 QAGETVDVEQVREAVDA
-651 EVQAVVDSAVKADQA
+651 EENEAKA

-743 RMFTQESR
+743 RTFTQESR

-757 LTDAARRYGFDDRM
+757 LTDSARRYGFDDRM

-776 SGYDGEQDAQQYA
+776 SGYDGAQDAQQYA

-841 YNQYAEERDA
+841 YNQYADERDA
-851 RQAEREAQQQA
+851 RQAAIEAPQQA

-883 AVQEARE
+883 AAQEARE
-890 AAQTAQETA
+890 AAQTAQEAT

-920 TEEKPAKQEAQE
+920 AETKPAKKEAQE

-938 AANQYAAREMAES
+938 AANQYDARKLAEAE
-951 VIKKYKM
+951 IKKSDV
-958 TVPDAVKDYSKR
+958 TVQDAVRDYDKR

-977 RYRLAEADGKSEE
+977 IYRLKEADGKGEGA
-990 SKATVS
+990 KVPVS
-996 SMIASFQIGLRG
+996 SMITSFQYGIRS
-1008 IGFVSNKTNNADFLA
+1008 IGFVSQETNNADFLA

-1090 AEEYAKHV
+1090 AAEYAQHV
-1098 LNVFDRGAMGE
+1098 RDVFDRGALGE

-1142 TAADDGGKRDAGMDS
+1142 SAADDGGKRNAGMDS
-1157 GEQAGTVA
+1157 GEQAGAVA
-1165 EGTGGAKTRSA
+1165 EGAGGAKTRSA
-1176 KASAVAERIELENR
+1176 KESAVAERIELENR

-1246 GAISIENQKAKVT
+1246 GAISIENQRAKVT
-1259 RYADGVATGNTV
+1259 RYADGVVMGDAV
-1271 WINATSKKW
+1271 WINATAKKW
-1280 TVEQLANHE
+1280 SVEQLAKHE

-1295 QDWPYTMDAVR
+1295 KDWPYAMDAVR

-1318 RELAQRYA
+1318 QELAQRYA

-1333 DGAELDAY
+1333 DGAELDSY

-1408 MPEGEAFVLGSTG
+1408 MPEGEEFALGSTG

-1481 RLVLFGSINTQD
+1481 RLVLFGSINTQG

-1525 NPASFISQSD
+1525 NPASFVSQSD

-1551 GLTITSRELLR
+1551 GLTVTSRELLR

-1729 ISSTEYPRGTHANK
+1729 ISSTEYPRGTHVNK

-1775 EAAESDT
+1775 DAQEAGGT
-1782 EAEEAELQV
+1782 
-1791 EKLPQANRDQFMRFA
+1791 
-1806 TKITDDLVTPLTAQM
+1806 TAF
-1821 ETLRKEMRPRVLELV
+1821 TL
-1836 DEFLENDAL
+1836 
-1845 KRSSVEAVFTEA
+1845 
-1857 YDRALELNQE
+1857 
-1867 FSEKYAALQYAIRK
+1867 
-1881 TPVTFTEED
+1881 
-1890 TRQIEQYDY
+1890 
-1899 FDEAALRKLTIKEK
+1899 
-1913 GGVSIGE
+1913 
-1920 LYSDLSGMLPELFPS
+1920 
-1935 GIKNPAKQIMRIA
+1935 
-1948 SVYKRISK
+1948 
-1956 AQALAQQVESTN
+1956 
-1968 PEYFR
+1968 
-1973 QNAYNDFLEQL
+1973 
-1984 RKIVPKMRT
+1984 
-1993 ERELAQISIEEE
+1993 
-2005 AAMEKAAAERERR
+2005 
-2018 LAEEDAR
+2018 
-2025 LAAEEAA
+2025 
-2032 KEPPTVYESLTM
+2032 

-2085 EEMMNEYLQTG
+2085 EEMMNKYLQTG

-2103 DRNFEESYRRGVEM
+2103 DRSFEESYRRGVEM

-2155 AAFGRLR
+2155 AASGRLR

-2211 MSLDEYYGEDAE
+2211 MSLDEYHGEDAE

-2406 SANANKLKKKLREQ
+2406 SANANKLKNQLREQ

-2440 AAQLLG
+2440 AVQLLG

-2454 LEQHPRAKD
+2454 LEQHPRAQD

-2534 TTDGILGLMGKALGV
+2534 TTDGILGLMGKALGIDA
-2549 GVEVKALPTTISGL
+2549 EVTALPTTISGL

-2611 KLRALA
+2611 NLRALA

-2632 VDDVRARDD
+2632 VDDIRARDD
-2641 LTEHQKELEIEAIM
+2641 LTEHQKELEIKEIM
-2655 KQGRFSLSNFVKE
+2655 DKGQFSLSNFAVE
-2668 LDEYTNLLANKKNR
+2668 LDEYTNLLANKKSK
-2682 YDRNAEDFANRKV
+2682 YDRSMEHLGGRKL
-2695 YNFLKAWQSRVAAN
+2695 YNFMRAWQNRVAAN

-2800 RYMENIER
+2800 RYMENVER

-2832 GAMPTIF
+2832 GAMPTLF
-2839 ESRNPITKMFT
+2839 EARNPLMKMFT

-2896 YEYLIGRRP
+2896 YEYFIGRRP
-2905 MLDPLGI
+2905 TLDPLGI
-2912 VNDTVGDLTGYELNN
+2912 INDTVGDLTGYELNN
-2927 LVDAATGGGLIKESE
+2927 LVDTAAGGGLIKESE
-2942 PEGAIGSAE
+2942 PEGVVGTIQNLAE
-2951 NLAKNVLSE
+2951 NVGQEA
-2960 LPASAALNLV
+2960 PFIGNLM
-2970 GLEIDGGKLPFG
+2970 GGGKLPF
-2982 SSFPDF
+2982 SSSMPNVK
-2988 GNIKSALKS
+2988 NILTALDS
-2997 ETATPEEKWAKIG
+2997 ETATDKEKLAKVG
-3010 KELAKPAAY
+3010 KELVNPAAY
-3019 WLLPFGGGQIKKV
+3019 WLMPFGGGQIKKM

-3043 SYTANGRLQ
+3043 SYTADGRLQ
-3052 YPIYTD
+3052 YPIYSD
-3058 RKGDMAS
+3058 RKGDKAG
-3065 AVART
+3065 ALART
-3070 MLFGKSATPEA
+3070 LLFGKSATPEA

-3090 ALSEKATQTYEAM
+3090 TLSAKETQTYEAM

-3203 VKEETFALIDG
+3203 VKDETLQLIDG

-3229 YTTTGFEPW
+3229 YTPTGFEPW
-3238 SGYREA
+3238 TENHDRLY
-3244 LKAGGDT
+3244 K
-3251 WDAFYQNAVSAK
+3251 AVSTGK
-3263 VADGKTQEDAE
+3263 DLRSTLKGLEKDGYEP
-3274 KAVKSDLKSQLKED
+3274 KEIRAAITD
-3288 YLGGSMPESEVSD
+3288 MFRDEYLS
-3301 YLQKYCGAEDEHDVY
+3301 
-3316 WTLEEWKGGEG
+3316 
-3327 WKKYGQFLDAVDK
+3327 
-3340 GVLADTR
+3340 
-3347 KVAKEYMKHGVDKGD
+3347 
-3362 LSSQLTKHFK
+3362 
-3372 EAWLAATGDEAT
+3372 
-3384 RLKNAYIS
+3384 
-3392 AYKAI
+3392 
-3397 GGDADKA
+3397 ADKA
-3404 RDNIIKW
+3404 GKARLKGYLRNAFMVSGLSQKEAENKIKKW
-3411 RREANKRK
+3411 EEAQK
-3419 GDKK
+3419 

>member
-19 GRKTQSENQ
+19 GRQTQSENQ

-144 AAKQA
+144 AAQKA

-166 DGELERRDAEQEK
+166 DGELERRAAEWQRKQKAAQGAAALDQE
-179 RYRETVLPDKLRG
+179 RG
-192 MKRTSEELQK
+192 RRRTSEEYGK
-202 QIDQLYEQK
+202 QIDALEAASDYARAQNAEGGGLPEFKDAYDKVNAGRETPMTLDEMQKELAYTRYKKAVLDKSVSGRGGEYAGDLATQFISGGADMALGGLGMVLGYLEQGANGAAAWALRDLAK
-211 SDEHFRDY
+211 AVPDGSIKDKMLSLADDFSSYYTGESMTAGEETARYYRDELNKLGD
-219 QFGEDG
+219 
-225 TAWYTDENGTR
+225 
-236 RQARGV
+236 
-242 TDIQSEIE
+242 EIE
-250 ALETRKAALDSGRAL
+250 GKYKGVPLWIQQQMPSAGNMLFGAGLSGIAGVNNLVTLGLTSGGNSALEAKDKGASDAQALAYGVVTGGLEVFSERMFGGNPIYDADAGLVNQAVGKLTSNKTIMKILNSKAFDIASEGLEEVVTEVLDPVAEWAIYNRDNTEFADAASIGNAFL
-265 GQAENTVGTMDTAT
+265 GGVFLSAIGNVA
-279 RNLLKDINGT
+279 
-289 NLLKKTDAKHQLQQK
+289 DAPKQLQQARYERVLRTA
-304 GYSEDQIGRLAEYEK
+304 GSELA
-319 YLEDFEDY
+319 DI
-327 QTRMAGAQQF
+327 AQ
-337 GRDAPVF
+337 
-344 STVTSSLMAPFKA
+344 
-357 LGNIESFRG
+357 
-366 ILPKG
+366 
-371 LGGYQNPDM
+371 
-380 PTNIYSPM
+380 
-388 YAATHVSSGIRS
+388 
-400 GVMDGMGS
+400 S
-408 VGQFLYQAGT
+408 V
-418 SALDSAVNMAVSTA
+418 DSA
-432 IVGTTGLSGEEASSA
+432 
-447 VAETMN
+447 
-453 WVMGSQVAADSV
+453 
-465 YAGIQS
+465 
-471 GKSNQEAL
+471 
-479 IDGIV
+479 
-484 EGAIEGFT
+484 
-492 EKYSVGDIIE
+492 
-502 TMLSGKQVWKKAMR
+502 
-516 AFASEGAEEIA
+516 
-527 SNWLNRIYDVV
+527 DV
-538 AKHDRGEVMGAY
+538 
-550 AEYLSKGNTKEKALA
+550 
-565 LTLADMLAEDGLS
+565 
-578 FLAGGISG
+578 
-586 LAMSGAYAGTNKAV
+586 
-600 EARSRGQQLNV
+600 Q
-611 IGQVMDAVE
+611 
-620 SMAKERGDQATA
+620 
-632 EAAQAVMD
+632 EAAQVIRDKIAYGVTPDAADIGAVLDAMD
-640 KVKAGQMPETA
+640 QAGETVDVEQVREAVDA
-651 EVQAVVDSAVKADQA
+651 EENEAKA

-743 RMFTQESR
+743 RTFAQESR

-776 SGYDGEQDAQQYA
+776 SGYDGAQDAQQYA
-789 EDVNAAYEYGR
+789 ENVNAAYEYGR

-841 YNQYAEERDA
+841 YNQYADERDA
-851 RQAEREAQQQA
+851 RQAAREAPQQA

-883 AVQEARE
+883 VAQEALE
-890 AAQTAQETA
+890 AAQTAQTA
-899 PKAQETVRETAQEQ
+899 QEAASKAQETVRETAQEQ

-920 TEEKPAKQEAQE
+920 AETKPAKQEAQE

-990 SKATVS
+990 SKDTVS
-996 SMIASFQIGLRG
+996 SMIASFKIGLRG
-1008 IGFVSNKTNNADFLA
+1008 IGFVSNKTNNADLLA
-1023 DAQAWLIGNAVA
+1023 DAQAWMIGNAVA
-1035 KGSYARLDAAKAFD
+1035 TGSYARLDAAKAFD
-1049 GLGIEER
+1049 GMEIEER
-1056 TLRYAGEVYHFGDSL
+1056 TMRYAAELWFLGDSL

-1090 AEEYAKHV
+1090 AAEYAQHV
-1098 LNVFDRGAMGE
+1098 RDVFDRGALGE

-1142 TAADDGGKRDAGMDS
+1142 TDADEGGKRDAGMDS
-1157 GEQAGTVA
+1157 GEQAGAVA

-1259 RYADGVATGNTV
+1259 RYADGVVMGDVV

-1295 QDWPYTMDAVR
+1295 QDWPYAMDAVR
-1306 QALADELGEDGI
+1306 QALADEMGEDGI

-1383 TRGPP
+1383 TRAPP

-1393 NEGFSK
+1393 SEADSREQTQDEITAEYQNTVHGILNGTVNAKGALLVGYTPEIYRKLGMPDLPFVVGSGHVYSMAKTATEASADGKFQKGTNYHGLGESFVSDIMDFVRDPVMVISAK
-1399 DVAEWYRDG
+1399 DVD
-1408 MPEGEAFVLGSTG
+1408 
-1421 ETLQGLG
+1421 
-1428 AIESDIY
+1428 
-1435 MNGDKINTILREHP
+1435 
-1449 EMTIREIQKIPELL
+1449 
-1463 DDPILI
+1463 
-1469 LKSKGSGKGGNS
+1469 
-1481 RLVLFGSINTQD
+1481 
-1493 GQPVLAVLDLR
+1493 
-1504 PRENGFVLDDMQKVN
+1504 
-1519 SAYAKA
+1519 AKA
-1525 NPASFISQSD
+1525 EPMRSTHSVVALID
-1535 VLFADK
+1535 VG
-1541 KRTVPLLRRF
+1541 T
-1551 GLTITSRELLR
+1551 
-1562 DGSIGSISYRGN
+1562 RGN
-1574 SVNISGEKFSSIVQM
+1574 ALVIPVSI
-1589 GDRPMDAK
+1589 
-1597 FSADDTTATPQE
+1597 TAE
-1609 NDKTALAYFGRTYKW
+1609 
-1624 SETGYVLLNGA
+1624 
-1635 RLDFSGRHEGG
+1635 
-1646 SGGYRSVD
+1646 RSVD
-1654 HRDIIDAL
+1654 GVRMDVNAISSAYEKNVSALVNEAVAQFNSGDNSVFYVKKEAADLLGAGVQFPEQLKAAASYDGIVRKFGAKVNMSIENVTQSQQFKRWFGDWQNKPETASKVVNADGTPKVVYHQTGNDFTIFDVRKNGAGTHDNETPFGIFLKSSIRDIGLNGKKQMALYANIRNPLYAQDRADLTRQLRELSPEYDAIRQEHAALDKEYKQKFEDAKRNFINFLTEWKKNHPGESSRSLYGTPEFERVFDAEDHVVEEWTSKADAL
-1662 GEDYGGGDYTG
+1662 S
-1673 GMVRFMQEGN
+1673 VR
-1683 IRISPESGGINLAVM
+1683 A
-1698 PTKAQMDSLSDF
+1698 
-1710 ISKERGEVIL
+1710 KEVLTDALKQAGYDGVIL
-1720 DIDDASGNT
+1720 ANDAGSWGRSTDAYIALSENQVKSATDNVGTFDRDNPDI
-1729 ISSTEYPRGTHANK
+1729 
-1743 VLQDIR
+1743 
-1749 NYFNDGTLP
+1749 
-1758 EVSNAPSVS
+1758 
-1767 QFRYSVAE
+1767 RYSVAE
-1775 EAAESDT
+1775 DAQ
-1782 EAEEAELQV
+1782 EEGG
-1791 EKLPQANRDQFMRFA
+1791 
-1806 TKITDDLVTPLTAQM
+1806 TTAF
-1821 ETLRKEMRPRVLELV
+1821 TL
-1836 DEFLENDAL
+1836 
-1845 KRSSVEAVFTEA
+1845 
-1857 YDRALELNQE
+1857 
-1867 FSEKYAALQYAIRK
+1867 
-1881 TPVTFTEED
+1881 
-1890 TRQIEQYDY
+1890 
-1899 FDEAALRKLTIKEK
+1899 
-1913 GGVSIGE
+1913 
-1920 LYSDLSGMLPELFPS
+1920 
-1935 GIKNPAKQIMRIA
+1935 
-1948 SVYKRISK
+1948 
-1956 AQALAQQVESTN
+1956 
-1968 PEYFR
+1968 
-1973 QNAYNDFLEQL
+1973 
-1984 RKIVPKMRT
+1984 
-1993 ERELAQISIEEE
+1993 
-2005 AAMEKAAAERERR
+2005 
-2018 LAEEDAR
+2018 
-2025 LAAEEAA
+2025 
-2032 KEPPTVYESLTM
+2032 

-2181 APELFPA
+2181 APELFPES
-2188 GITHPADQL
+2188 ITHPADQL

-2211 MSLDEYYGEDAE
+2211 RSLDEYYGEDAE

-2285 RAAAK
+2285 REAAK

-2406 SANANKLKKKLREQ
+2406 SANANKLKNKLREQ

-2440 AAQLLG
+2440 AVQLLG

-2534 TTDGILGLMGKALGV
+2534 TTDGILGLMGKALGIDA
-2549 GVEVKALPTTISGL
+2549 EVTALPTTISGL

-2632 VDDVRARDD
+2632 VDDIRARDD
-2641 LTEHQKELEIEAIM
+2641 LTEHQKELEIKEIM
-2655 KQGRFSLSNFVKE
+2655 DKGKFSLSNFAVE
-2668 LDEYTNLLANKKNR
+2668 LDEYTNLLANKKSK
-2682 YDRNAEDFANRKV
+2682 YDRSMEHLGGRKL
-2695 YNFLKAWQSRVAAN
+2695 YNFMRAWQNRVAAN

-2746 NIKTNDGLVE
+2746 NIKTSDGLVE

-2832 GAMPTIF
+2832 GAMPTLF
-2839 ESRNPITKMFT
+2839 EARNPLMKMFT

-2927 LVDAATGGGLIKESE
+2927 LVDAAAGGGLIKESE
-2942 PEGAIGSAE
+2942 PESAVGTIQNLAE
-2951 NLAKNVLSE
+2951 NVGQEA
-2960 LPASAALNLV
+2960 PFIGNLM
-2970 GLEIDGGKLPFG
+2970 GGGKLPF
-2982 SSFPDF
+2982 SSSMPNVK
-2988 GNIKSALKS
+2988 NILTALDS
-2997 ETATPEEKWAKIG
+2997 ETATDEEKLAKIG
-3010 KELAKPAAY
+3010 KEMVNPAAY
-3019 WLLPFGGGQIKKV
+3019 WLLPFGGGQIKKM

-3043 SYTANGRLQ
+3043 SYTADGRLQ

-3058 RKGDMAS
+3058 REGDKAN
-3065 AVART
+3065 AAWRT
-3070 MLFGKSATPEA
+3070 LLFGKSATPEA

-3090 ALSEKATQTYEAM
+3090 TLSEKATQTYEAM

-3229 YTTTGFEPW
+3229 YTPTGFEPW
-3238 SGYREA
+3238 TENHDKLY
-3244 LKAGGDT
+3244 K
-3251 WDAFYQNAVSAK
+3251 AVSTGK
-3263 VADGKTQEDAE
+3263 DLRSTLNDLEKDGYEP
-3274 KAVKSDLKSQLKED
+3274 KEIRAAITD
-3288 YLGGSMPESEVSD
+3288 MFRDEYL
-3301 YLQKYCGAEDEHDVY
+3301 A
-3316 WTLEEWKGGEG
+3316 
-3327 WKKYGQFLDAVDK
+3327 
-3340 GVLADTR
+3340 
-3347 KVAKEYMKHGVDKGD
+3347 
-3362 LSSQLTKHFK
+3362 
-3372 EAWLAATGDEAT
+3372 
-3384 RLKNAYIS
+3384 
-3392 AYKAI
+3392 
-3397 GGDADKA
+3397 ADKA
-3404 RDNIIKW
+3404 GKARLKGYLRNAFMVSGLSQKEAENKIKKW
-3411 RREANKRK
+3411 EEAQK
-3419 GDKK
+3419 

>member
-19 GRKTQSENQ
+19 GRQTQSGNQ

-144 AAKQA
+144 AAQQA

-166 DGELERRDAEQEK
+166 DGEMERRAAEWQRKQQAAQEAAALDQ
-179 RYRETVLPDKLRG
+179 ERG
-192 MKRTSEELQK
+192 RRRTSEEYGKRIDALEAASDYARAQNAEGGGLPEFKDAYDKVNDGRETPMTLDEMQK
-202 QIDQLYEQK
+202 ELAYTRYKKAVLDKSVSGRGGEYAGDLATQFISGGADMALGGLGMVLGYLEQGANGAAAWALRDLAK
-211 SDEHFRDY
+211 AVPDGSIKDKMLSLADDFSSYYTGESMTAGEETARYYKDELNKLGD
-219 QFGEDG
+219 
-225 TAWYTDENGTR
+225 
-236 RQARGV
+236 
-242 TDIQSEIE
+242 EIE
-250 ALETRKAALDSGRAL
+250 GKYKGVPLWIQQQMPSAGNMLFGAGLSGIAGVNNLVTLGLTSGGNSALEAKDKGASDAQALAYGVVAGGLEVFSERLFGGNPIYDADAGLVNQAVGKLTSNKTIMKILNSKAFDIASEGLEEVVTEVLDPVAEWAIYNGDNTEFADAASIGNAFL
-265 GQAENTVGTMDTAT
+265 GGVFLSAIGNVA
-279 RNLLKDINGT
+279 
-289 NLLKKTDAKHQLQQK
+289 DAPKQLQQARYERVLRTA
-304 GYSEDQIGRLAEYEK
+304 GSELA
-319 YLEDFEDY
+319 DI
-327 QTRMAGAQQF
+327 AQ
-337 GRDAPVF
+337 
-344 STVTSSLMAPFKA
+344 
-357 LGNIESFRG
+357 
-366 ILPKG
+366 
-371 LGGYQNPDM
+371 
-380 PTNIYSPM
+380 
-388 YAATHVSSGIRS
+388 
-400 GVMDGMGS
+400 S
-408 VGQFLYQAGT
+408 V
-418 SALDSAVNMAVSTA
+418 DSA
-432 IVGTTGLSGEEASSA
+432 
-447 VAETMN
+447 
-453 WVMGSQVAADSV
+453 
-465 YAGIQS
+465 
-471 GKSNQEAL
+471 
-479 IDGIV
+479 
-484 EGAIEGFT
+484 
-492 EKYSVGDIIE
+492 
-502 TMLSGKQVWKKAMR
+502 
-516 AFASEGAEEIA
+516 
-527 SNWLNRIYDVV
+527 DV
-538 AKHDRGEVMGAY
+538 
-550 AEYLSKGNTKEKALA
+550 
-565 LTLADMLAEDGLS
+565 
-578 FLAGGISG
+578 
-586 LAMSGAYAGTNKAV
+586 
-600 EARSRGQQLNV
+600 Q
-611 IGQVMDAVE
+611 
-620 SMAKERGDQATA
+620 
-632 EAAQAVMD
+632 EAAQVIRDKIAYGVTPDAADIGAVLDAMD
-640 KVKAGQMPETA
+640 QAGETVDVEQVREAVDA
-651 EVQAVVDSAVKADQA
+651 EENEAKA

-776 SGYDGEQDAQQYA
+776 SGYDGEQDAQKYA

-841 YNQYAEERDA
+841 YNQYADERDA
-851 RQAEREAQQQA
+851 RQAAREAPQQA

-883 AVQEARE
+883 AAQEARE

-899 PKAQETVRETAQEQ
+899 PKEQETVRETAQEQ

-920 TEEKPAKQEAQE
+920 TEEKPAKKEAQE

-1023 DAQAWLIGNAVA
+1023 DAQAWMIGNAVA

-1090 AEEYAKHV
+1090 AAEYAKHV
-1098 LNVFDRGAMGE
+1098 LNVFDRGALGE

-1142 TAADDGGKRDAGMDS
+1142 TDADDGGKRDAGMDS
-1157 GEQAGTVA
+1157 GEQAGAVA

-1246 GAISIENQKAKVT
+1246 GAISIENQRAKVT
-1259 RYADGVATGNTV
+1259 RYADGVVTGNTV

-1280 TVEQLANHE
+1280 TVEQLAKHE

-1295 QDWPYTMDAVR
+1295 KDWPYIMDAVR

-1318 RELAQRYA
+1318 QELAQRYA

-1374 QQAAEENGG
+1374 QQTAEENGG

-1388 EKYSV
+1388 ERYSAGEDEGAVKLYQGIDLSKDGRVYTYDFLTALPDMNVTVLPEV
-1393 NEGFSK
+1393 NEVRGK
-1399 DVAEWYRDG
+1399 DGRVDTAEVVREGMKNARAVGTERDG
-1408 MPEGEAFVLGSTG
+1408 KVFVQNAYTGRELRIDTASIRHGLNGSLNRLLTNAR
-1421 ETLQGLG
+1421 LG
-1428 AIESDIY
+1428 AAIGDVVKNAVPINALQNKADGVSGTYAMAAYATDNRGREFVSIVTVEQRSGDIASLEAYDVTHSVSGRQNKRSERVDTKSQGVNPSTNASNIKISDFL
-1435 MNGDKINTILREHP
+1435 NVVKNTH
-1449 EMTIREIQKIPELL
+1449 Q
-1463 DDPILI
+1463 
-1469 LKSKGSGKGGNS
+1469 S
-1481 RLVLFGSINTQD
+1481 VLSQN
-1493 GQPVLAVLDLR
+1493 VLDEIGEER
-1504 PRENGFVLDDMQKVN
+1504 
-1519 SAYAKA
+1519 
-1525 NPASFISQSD
+1525 NPAGYYTG
-1535 VLFADK
+1535 K
-1541 KRTVPLLRRF
+1541 
-1551 GLTITSRELLR
+1551 
-1562 DGSIGSISYRGN
+1562 
-1574 SVNISGEKFSSIVQM
+1574 
-1589 GDRPMDAK
+1589 AK

-1609 NDKTALAYFGRTYKW
+1609 NDKTALDYFGRTYKW

-1775 EAAESDT
+1775 DAQ
-1782 EAEEAELQV
+1782 EEGG
-1791 EKLPQANRDQFMRFA
+1791 
-1806 TKITDDLVTPLTAQM
+1806 TTAF
-1821 ETLRKEMRPRVLELV
+1821 TL
-1836 DEFLENDAL
+1836 
-1845 KRSSVEAVFTEA
+1845 
-1857 YDRALELNQE
+1857 
-1867 FSEKYAALQYAIRK
+1867 
-1881 TPVTFTEED
+1881 
-1890 TRQIEQYDY
+1890 
-1899 FDEAALRKLTIKEK
+1899 
-1913 GGVSIGE
+1913 
-1920 LYSDLSGMLPELFPS
+1920 
-1935 GIKNPAKQIMRIA
+1935 
-1948 SVYKRISK
+1948 
-1956 AQALAQQVESTN
+1956 
-1968 PEYFR
+1968 
-1973 QNAYNDFLEQL
+1973 
-1984 RKIVPKMRT
+1984 
-1993 ERELAQISIEEE
+1993 
-2005 AAMEKAAAERERR
+2005 
-2018 LAEEDAR
+2018 
-2025 LAAEEAA
+2025 
-2032 KEPPTVYESLTM
+2032 

-2181 APELFPA
+2181 APELFPES
-2188 GITHPADQL
+2188 ITHPADQL

-2211 MSLDEYYGEDAE
+2211 RSLDEYYGEDAE

-2406 SANANKLKKKLREQ
+2406 SANANKLKNKLREQ

-2440 AAQLLG
+2440 AVQLLG

-2534 TTDGILGLMGKALGV
+2534 TTDGILGLMGKALGIDA
-2549 GVEVKALPTTISGL
+2549 EVSALPTTISGL

-2632 VDDVRARDD
+2632 VDDIRARDD
-2641 LTEHQKELEIEAIM
+2641 LTEHQKELEIKEIM
-2655 KQGRFSLSNFVKE
+2655 DKGQFSLSNFAVE
-2668 LDEYTNLLANKKNR
+2668 LDEYTNLLANKKSK
-2682 YDRNAEDFANRKV
+2682 YDRSMEHLGGRKL
-2695 YNFLKAWQSRVAAN
+2695 YNFMRAWQNRVAAN

-2739 GMWQTLA
+2739 GMWQTLE
-2746 NIKTNDGLVE
+2746 NIKTSDGLVE

-2832 GAMPTIF
+2832 GAMPTLF
-2839 ESRNPITKMFT
+2839 EARNPLMKMFT

-2927 LVDAATGGGLIKESE
+2927 LVDTATGGGLIKESE
-2942 PEGAIGSAE
+2942 PESAVGTIQNLAE
-2951 NLAKNVLSE
+2951 NVGQEA
-2960 LPASAALNLV
+2960 PFIGNLM
-2970 GLEIDGGKLPFG
+2970 GGGKLPF
-2982 SSFPDF
+2982 SSSMPNVK
-2988 GNIKSALKS
+2988 NILTALDS
-2997 ETATPEEKWAKIG
+2997 ETATDEEKLAKIG
-3010 KELAKPAAY
+3010 KEMVNPAAY
-3019 WLLPFGGGQIKKV
+3019 WLLPFGGGQIKKM

-3043 SYTANGRLQ
+3043 SYTADGRLQ

-3058 RKGDMAS
+3058 REGDKAN
-3065 AVART
+3065 AAWRT
-3070 MLFGKSATPEA
+3070 LLFGKSATPEA

-3090 ALSEKATQTYEAM
+3090 TLSEKATQTYEAM

-3229 YTTTGFEPW
+3229 YTPTGFEPW

-3274 KAVKSDLKSQLKED
+3274 KAVKSALKSRLKED
-3288 YLGGSMPESEVSD
+3288 YLGGSMPENEVSD

>member
-1 MAKKRTGLDA
+1 MAINWKQVRTAAKRQDQQQIRGRTAAGVSAPQAQTQISAQGRIDWDA
-11 LREYEARS
+11 V
-19 GRKTQSENQ
+19 K
-28 QTGNAGSSG
+28 GNAQL
-37 GTWRSGLDALREYEA
+37 LDQQQAQSRQRENAYE
-52 SGGGQNVKNGPYNPD
+52 
-67 YRTNTKKAT
+67 
-76 PQSYEAAYQQYKQI
+76 EAYQQYKQI
-90 ANSINHDQLSGYLR
+90 ADSVNHDQLSGYLR

-114 DSINHDQMSGYRRTL
+114 GSINHDQMSGYRRTL
-129 QEKDRQQQRKVQTGT
+129 QEKKRQQQRKVQTGT
-144 AAKQA
+144 AAQQA

-166 DGELERRDAEQEK
+166 DGELERRAEEWQRKRQAAQEAAALDQ
-179 RYRETVLPDKLRG
+179 ERG
-192 MKRTSEELQK
+192 RRRTSEEYGKRIDALEAASDYARAQNAEGGGLPEFKDAYDKVNAGRETPMTMDEMQK
-202 QIDQLYEQK
+202 ELAYTRYKKAVLDKSVSGRGGEYAGDLATQFISGGADMTLGGLGMVLGYLEQGANGAAAWALRDLAK
-211 SDEHFRDY
+211 AVPDGSIKDKMLSLADDFSSYYTGESMTAGEESARYYRDELNRIGD
-219 QFGEDG
+219 
-225 TAWYTDENGTR
+225 
-236 RQARGV
+236 
-242 TDIQSEIE
+242 EIE
-250 ALETRKAALDSGRAL
+250 GKYKGVPLWIQQQMPSAGNMLFGAGLSGIAGVNNLVTLGLTSGGNSALEAKDKGAGDAQALAYGVVAGGLEVFSEKLFGGNPIYD
-265 GQAENTVGTMDTAT
+265 
-279 RNLLKDINGT
+279 
-289 NLLKKTDAKHQLQQK
+289 TDAGLVNKAVGKLTGNKTIMKILNSKAFDIASEGLEEVVTEVLDPVAEWAIYNGDNTEFADAASIGNAFLGGVFLSAIGNVADAPKQLQQARYERVLRTA
-304 GYSEDQIGRLAEYEK
+304 GSELA
-319 YLEDFEDY
+319 DI
-327 QTRMAGAQQF
+327 AQ
-337 GRDAPVF
+337 
-344 STVTSSLMAPFKA
+344 
-357 LGNIESFRG
+357 
-366 ILPKG
+366 
-371 LGGYQNPDM
+371 
-380 PTNIYSPM
+380 
-388 YAATHVSSGIRS
+388 
-400 GVMDGMGS
+400 S
-408 VGQFLYQAGT
+408 V
-418 SALDSAVNMAVSTA
+418 DSA
-432 IVGTTGLSGEEASSA
+432 
-447 VAETMN
+447 
-453 WVMGSQVAADSV
+453 
-465 YAGIQS
+465 
-471 GKSNQEAL
+471 
-479 IDGIV
+479 
-484 EGAIEGFT
+484 
-492 EKYSVGDIIE
+492 
-502 TMLSGKQVWKKAMR
+502 
-516 AFASEGAEEIA
+516 
-527 SNWLNRIYDVV
+527 DV
-538 AKHDRGEVMGAY
+538 
-550 AEYLSKGNTKEKALA
+550 
-565 LTLADMLAEDGLS
+565 
-578 FLAGGISG
+578 
-586 LAMSGAYAGTNKAV
+586 
-600 EARSRGQQLNV
+600 Q
-611 IGQVMDAVE
+611 
-620 SMAKERGDQATA
+620 
-632 EAAQAVMD
+632 EAAQVIRDKIAYGVTPDAADIGAVLDAMD
-640 KVKAGQMPETA
+640 QAGETVDVEQVREAVDA
-651 EVQAVVDSAVKADQA
+651 EENEAKA

-680 DERDAKARD
+680 DERDAKARDAKARD

-743 RMFTQESR
+743 RTFTQESR
-751 DDADRL
+751 EDADRL

-776 SGYDGEQDAQQYA
+776 SGYDGAQDAQQYA
-789 EDVNAAYEYGR
+789 EAVNAAYEYGR

-809 RAAQGVN
+809 RAAQDVN

-834 PMSAFER
+834 PMSDVER
-841 YNQYAEERDA
+841 YN
-851 RQAEREAQQQA
+851 
-862 SVQTVQ
+862 
-868 AVQEAARPQQAPTQT
+868 
-883 AVQEARE
+883 
-890 AAQTAQETA
+890 
-899 PKAQETVRETAQEQ
+899 
-913 TKPAQER
+913 
-920 TEEKPAKQEAQE
+920 
-932 SKPQAL
+932 
-938 AANQYAAREMAES
+938 
-951 VIKKYKM
+951 
-958 TVPDAVKDYSKR
+958 
-970 LDEAVAE
+970 
-977 RYRLAEADGKSEE
+977 
-990 SKATVS
+990 
-996 SMIASFQIGLRG
+996 
-1008 IGFVSNKTNNADFLA
+1008 
-1023 DAQAWLIGNAVA
+1023 
-1035 KGSYARLDAAKAFD
+1035 
-1049 GLGIEER
+1049 
-1056 TLRYAGEVYHFGDSL
+1056 
-1071 TQRMIREYNAQKG
+1071 
-1084 KNKGVS
+1084 
-1090 AEEYAKHV
+1090 
-1098 LNVFDRGAMGE
+1098 RGA
-1109 SLAGTK
+1109 
-1115 DRLLGD
+1115 LGD

-1128 NAGKGFINGEEAGS
+1128 SAGKGFINGEEAGS
-1142 TAADDGGKRDAGMDS
+1142 TAADESGKRNAGMDS
-1157 GEQAGTVA
+1157 GEQAGAVA
-1165 EGTGGAKTRSA
+1165 EGTGGAKTRPA

-1226 MKAAAAML
+1226 MKAAAGTLKSA
-1234 RREGFKEVHFTV
+1234 GFADVHFTV
-1246 GAISIENQKAKVT
+1246 GSISVENQRAKVT
-1259 RYADGVATGNTV
+1259 RYADGVVTGNTV

-1295 QDWPYTMDAVR
+1295 QDWPYAMDAVR

-1318 RELAQRYA
+1318 QELAQRYA

-1347 DAYAGMDRLPEAKTQ
+1347 DAYAGMDRLPEE
-1362 IIQKAAKRAQDA
+1362 KARIV
-1374 QQAAEENGG
+1374 QQAAQRRLEAQSAEKSGE

-1388 EKYSV
+1388 EKYSMV
-1393 NEGFSK
+1393 GYGSNGLKTYKSDFSSDMTATEK
-1399 DVAEWYRDG
+1399 QEYLYSLIKSVWSKKPLQLTILQNGKERSISARFDG
-1408 MPEGEAFVLGSTG
+1408 ESNGQEFAGKMAFGNRRGTRTERLISLNLADDIWEIASESTYDASKG
-1421 ETLQGLG
+1421 GIKETLAHDGSERWHYFVN
-1428 AIESDIY
+1428 AINYVDEQQPSR
-1435 MNGDKINTILREHP
+1435 NGVYDFNLDVMERE
-1449 EMTIREIQKIPELL
+1449 
-1463 DDPILI
+1463 D
-1469 LKSKGSGKGGNS
+1469 GN
-1481 RLVLFGSINTQD
+1481 
-1493 GQPVLAVLDLR
+1493 
-1504 PRENGFVLDDMQKVN
+1504 FV
-1519 SAYAKA
+1519 YT
-1525 NPASFISQSD
+1525 
-1535 VLFADK
+1535 FALK
-1541 KRTVPLLRRF
+1541 KRRDSAPRTFAAGVNGNNAADANSSDTSIRRAEQK
-1551 GLTITSRELLR
+1551 SQ
-1562 DGSIGSISYRGN
+1562 
-1574 SVNISGEKFSSIVQM
+1574 EKFSAAEDTE
-1589 GDRPMDAK
+1589 DRRKAAQFEVIQNSNPADDGYHTWIR
-1597 FSADDTTATPQE
+1597 SADEIRTFAETL
-1609 NDKTALAYFGRTYKW
+1609 NDPEW
-1624 SETGYVLLNGA
+1624 S
-1635 RLDFSGRHEGG
+1635 
-1646 SGGYRSVD
+1646 
-1654 HRDIIDAL
+1654 
-1662 GEDYGGGDYTG
+1662 DYAEFDPDYTREMADKALKSG
-1673 GMVRFMQEGN
+1673 IIRVYSSYKISDGVFVSPSRMEAESYSGDGNVFSKTVRVDDVAW
-1683 IRISPESGGINLAVM
+1683 ID
-1698 PTKAQMDSLSDF
+1698 PTQGQYA
-1710 ISKERGEVIL
+1710 
-1720 DIDDASGNT
+1720 
-1729 ISSTEYPRGTHANK
+1729 P
-1743 VLQDIR
+1743 IR
-1749 NYFNDGTLP
+1749 NR
-1758 EVSNAPSVS
+1758 E
-1767 QFRYSVAE
+1767 RYSVAE
-1775 EAAESDT
+1775 DAQEAGGT
-1782 EAEEAELQV
+1782 
-1791 EKLPQANRDQFMRFA
+1791 
-1806 TKITDDLVTPLTAQM
+1806 TA
-1821 ETLRKEMRPRVLELV
+1821 
-1836 DEFLENDAL
+1836 F
-1845 KRSSVEAVFTEA
+1845 
-1857 YDRALELNQE
+1857 
-1867 FSEKYAALQYAIRK
+1867 
-1881 TPVTFTEED
+1881 
-1890 TRQIEQYDY
+1890 
-1899 FDEAALRKLTIKEK
+1899 
-1913 GGVSIGE
+1913 
-1920 LYSDLSGMLPELFPS
+1920 
-1935 GIKNPAKQIMRIA
+1935 
-1948 SVYKRISK
+1948 
-1956 AQALAQQVESTN
+1956 
-1968 PEYFR
+1968 
-1973 QNAYNDFLEQL
+1973 
-1984 RKIVPKMRT
+1984 
-1993 ERELAQISIEEE
+1993 
-2005 AAMEKAAAERERR
+2005 
-2018 LAEEDAR
+2018 
-2025 LAAEEAA
+2025 
-2032 KEPPTVYESLTM
+2032 TM

-2103 DRNFEESYRRGVEM
+2103 DRNFEESYKRGVEM

-2145 DIADFDDFRR
+2145 DIADFNDFRR

-2162 IANEGGLP
+2162 IADEGGLP

-2188 GITHPADQL
+2188 SVTHPADQL
-2197 MRMFEVSK
+2197 MKMFDVSK

-2211 MSLDEYYGEDAE
+2211 RSLDEYHGEDAE

-2343 RRYQKGKLRE
+2343 RRYRKGKLRE
-2353 QADNLLKNA
+2353 QADNLLKNS

-2406 SANANKLKKKLREQ
+2406 SANANKLKNQLREQ

-2440 AAQLLG
+2440 AVQLLG

-2454 LEQHPRAKD
+2454 LEQHPRAQD

-2534 TTDGILGLMGKALGV
+2534 TTDGILGLMGKALGIDA
-2549 GVEVKALPTTISGL
+2549 EVTALPTTISGL

-2611 KLRALA
+2611 NLRALA

-2632 VDDVRARDD
+2632 VDDIRARDD
-2641 LTEHQKELEIEAIM
+2641 LTEHQKELEIKEIM
-2655 KQGRFSLSNFVKE
+2655 DKGQFSLSNFAVE
-2668 LDEYTNLLANKKNR
+2668 LDEYTNLLANKKSK
-2682 YDRNAEDFANRKV
+2682 YDRSMEHLGGRKL
-2695 YNFLKAWQSRVAAN
+2695 YNFMRAWQNRVAAN

-2832 GAMPTIF
+2832 GAMPTLF
-2839 ESRNPITKMFT
+2839 EARNPLMKMFT

-2942 PEGAIGSAE
+2942 PESAVGTIQNLAE
-2951 NLAKNVLSE
+2951 NVGQEA
-2960 LPASAALNLV
+2960 PFIGNLM
-2970 GLEIDGGKLPFG
+2970 GGGKLPF
-2982 SSFPDF
+2982 SSSMPNVK
-2988 GNIKSALKS
+2988 NILTALDS
-2997 ETATPEEKWAKIG
+2997 ETATDEEKLAKVG
-3010 KELAKPAAY
+3010 KEMVNPAAY

-3032 WQGISALKRQG
+3032 WQGISALRRQG

-3090 ALSEKATQTYEAM
+3090 ALSAKATQTYEAM

-3170 AEGADM
+3170 ADGADM

-3203 VKEETFALIDG
+3203 VKDETLQLIDG
-3214 LNLTPEQKTELAKED
+3214 LNLTPEQKMELAKED
-3229 YTTTGFEPW
+3229 YTPTGFEPW
-3238 SGYREA
+3238 TENHDRLY
-3244 LKAGGDT
+3244 K
-3251 WDAFYQNAVSAK
+3251 AVSTGK
-3263 VADGKTQEDAE
+3263 DLRSTLKGLEKDGYEP
-3274 KAVKSDLKSQLKED
+3274 KEIRAAITD
-3288 YLGGSMPESEVSD
+3288 MFRDEYLS
-3301 YLQKYCGAEDEHDVY
+3301 
-3316 WTLEEWKGGEG
+3316 
-3327 WKKYGQFLDAVDK
+3327 
-3340 GVLADTR
+3340 
-3347 KVAKEYMKHGVDKGD
+3347 
-3362 LSSQLTKHFK
+3362 
-3372 EAWLAATGDEAT
+3372 
-3384 RLKNAYIS
+3384 
-3392 AYKAI
+3392 
-3397 GGDADKA
+3397 ADKA
-3404 RDNIIKW
+3404 GKARLKGYLRNAFMVSGLSQKEAENKIKKW
-3411 RREANKRK
+3411 EEAQK
-3419 GDKK
+3419 